1 MKKRIVSLLLVFC
14 MVITLVPTNVL
25 ADEVKGLAETTAGQ
39 TQTAGTTAAKPEN
52 PFADVKSGSWY
63 EAAVLYAR
71 ANGFFD
77 GTSATTFEPDGP
89 MTRAMFVTVLG
100 RMAGVEAADYAGATD
115 FIDVAEGTWYAPFVK
130 WAARYGITT
139 GTGNG
144 KFSPDGRITREEM
157 AVFFV
162 RYFETFDAMPKAD
175 TTVTTKPADL
185 DEVSSWAQDAVGK
198 LWALGLL
205 NGDGVN
211 FAPKDKATR
220 AQTAALCQRTDKA
233 VETWYSEPGVKSER
247 VSVEPG
253 SGQESGDKKPEEQ
266 KPSGG
271 GSSGGGSTGGGTT
284 VTTHYEVSFVV
295 EGASMPKST
304 VAAGTRISSLSTP
317 TVEGKVFLG
326 WYYDSALTRAAGTN
340 DTVNQDTTLYA
351 KLGEVMAVNA
361 NEAETPNYVTVT
373 VPAANVSGYTFGIRG
388 YAEGCID
395 SFINVTANNAEMKQ
409 TGDTAEPYRYT
420 VSGTAVSPV
429 LAQGQTYRV
438 ELKADSDA
446 RFVVDGAE
454 QAPSVRVLNIVTE
467 KDEVDNLTLSDGV
480 KYIPK
485 KDVTGMST
493 SLDGLF
499 RTSLVQD
506 AEGNTQ
512 PVTPVAQTGS
522 FTYAAG
528 GLAVGDTV
536 AIYEGV
542 SPADRSIRTDNDG
555 AVAYVQ
561 ITAASGTTYTYKT
574 ADSADV
580 LFTPDVL
587 PFPTDQGW
595 DTDGNAD
602 NDAATVRVENMTY
615 TDDQYTEMGLDSQT
629 TIDVGDFLA
638 FYTGSLGGESQSR
651 GYARITHVE
660 TVTQDGEEYY
670 VLTYE
675 AAEEADVFAAMDL
688 YSTRDEEIELTAA
701 QRAEIEDDMVRQAR
715 ESGFAEQAAQ
725 YLTELALETDGF
737 QELSDMGLS
746 SYSITDAD
754 GALVQSCD
762 LTLYSAVSRPLL
774 DKDHI
779 NISATVNVGSLKHF
793 ADRYGIRAELSIEFS
808 TTVEGKNGNSIE
820 INMTAVFEQE
830 VLLTVNTSGGA
841 IWKWKW
847 IFPYI
852 YDYRLN
858 ANIDVGTYTGIA
870 ITATAK
876 TAGEDDDGF
885 DWKSVT
891 GLAPEEKIINIGQ
904 QIKDLMEQKES
915 FFGED
920 VDWKAGEGGGLADKY
935 SAMMEDADES
945 WIDLVRKEIFAQ
957 EGNVDPFHI
966 LCYGISADF
975 VVKANLYV
983 TMGMSFE
990 FGVARRYNFSILLF
1004 HKQST
1009 NETIDLE
1016 EAHYNFDFYVMGTL
1030 GVRVGVEFEIG
1041 VGLFS
1046 LKLDSIGITAEAGA
1060 YAQLWGYFYYHL
1072 SWTQSGGKD
1081 SNAAGAMYVEIG
1093 LYLTI
1098 TFKAQLFSSD
1108 KLTYQPVLYDGQWP
1122 LWSAGAQENVYDFA
1136 YDEDDDRLGIDLK
1149 TVRSVTLPSSLF
1161 DMSYMDMKTGELY
1174 DGDENPAANYDDATE
1189 SHFTIELSN
1198 GAFRYDPAGN
1208 TVTITPDASS
1218 IKESCDV
1225 TIRWR
1230 NGALAFTSEPIER
1243 TLHIE
1248 WSDPA
1253 NVQYYAFDSN
1263 GGSYVPMIVTGKGAA
1278 ITAPAAPVKQG
1289 YTFAGW
1295 YSDSALR
1302 QSYAIPAV
1310 MPAFSGTKGMM
1321 LYAKW
1326 EPAHDTPYRVEH
1338 YLQELNGTYT
1348 KANDDL
1354 CTGTTLERT
1363 AVSPRTGTVDGVNYD
1378 NYACAGV
1385 TQQTIKADGSAVVR
1399 VYYERKS
1406 YDVTFTYGTFRSTE
1420 LPDIVYTIKY
1430 GGTAYAPAL
1439 ALQGYTFKGFEG
1451 FAADAQSGG
1460 MTVTG
1465 DMSFAAQWLPRD
1477 DTPYRIERYAQRVD
1491 GVAGYLLIDDERA
1504 IESRTGMTGSAI
1516 DFGAWSKDGFTYD
1529 HAEVNGST
1537 VSSAAIGAD
1546 GKTVVKLY
1554 YDRARCDLRFETNG
1568 GTLPEGSGETEQ
1580 VYFGARVRLAA
1591 LPQPVRAGYVFR
1603 GWHTDAACENA
1614 FAGGTMP
1621 VGGLTLY
1628 AKWEAGQNTAYKVEH
1643 YLQNADGSYPDAASQ
1658 TENLTGATGAAVEAV
1673 VKTTTG
1679 YHEDTENESAV
1690 KSGTIA
1696 ADGSL
1701 VLRVYYVRDTYTLTF
1716 KNAGEADFV
1725 STLRWGE
1732 RVTAPALTVTKP
1744 GYALSWSPALP
1755 ETMPQSDSTYTAVW
1769 TAKGDIAYK
1778 VEHYQ
1783 QNADDDGYT
1792 LHDTDPLTGATDAEV
1807 TAAARNYDHFVL
1819 NESAAGTVSSGVIA
1833 ADGSLVLRLY
1843 YDRETLR
1850 VTFDAGE
1857 GGTLTDEA
1865 EKTFRYGQ
1873 TFSVTDPT
1881 RPDYHFIGWY
1891 LPEGGQFNAQ
1901 TVTESMALTARWGA
1915 QPVDFTVEHY
1925 YMDTTGT
1932 MPSAANETD
1941 RTSEEVDTD
1950 IEVGTLKKS
1959 GLSEAFT
1966 CVKARVSGVYGLA
1979 DDTEFTDLS
1988 ATVRAAKGMTVK
2000 LYYDRAQYALEWVF
2014 NGGTASNDYTGSGGA
2029 YEIYYDTA
2037 LVLPA
2042 PAKRGHDFLG
2052 WFDNETF
2059 NESGKL
2065 AAGAKMPAAAQTY
2078 YAKWTPS
2085 VYDITYPGIEGSAPD
2100 VTLPTTHTYGTAT
2113 EIPNLTRT
2121 GYVFNGWVVNGEGA
2135 AQTGLT
2141 LGAEDYTGAVTLTA
2155 AWTAERY
2162 AITYEGM
2169 DGAQYGEAHPDWY
2182 AYDTDAV
2189 ISDPTKAGYTFL
2201 GWLVNGESTARKDLT
2216 LRKETYLD
2224 NITLTATWEQNPYKI
2239 TWNVNEGDVLTGE
2252 GYTVE
2257 AFYGNPITAPSDPTR
2272 RGYTFGG
2279 WYTDGS
2285 NFAENTKF
2293 KTGDKMPEGDVT
2305 YYAKWTAIEY
2315 TITYNLDGG
2324 TNVSGNPAQY
2334 TVETGKITLVAP
2346 TKTGYRFD
2354 GWYTDDT
2361 YSTKV
2366 TEIAAGKTGHVT
2378 LYAKW
2383 TVKQYTITWETNGGN
2398 ALTGNYTTTAD
2409 YGTAIVRPDDP
2420 TKEADA
2426 QYTYTFGGWYTD
2438 RALTQPLDDNATVP
2452 AENLTVYAKW
2462 NTTAQTYT
2470 VKWYGVNN
2478 PWWGSAA
2485 KKEPYVLLR
2494 TDTYDYGTL
2503 LLENAP
2509 EATKDAYDA
2518 YYYELEGWRA
2528 GSETGELLTEASIV
2542 TGNAEYY
2549 PSFLQKK
2556 KMCTITFDLGD
2567 AGGTIDPVTVEYG
2580 TFSSSV
2586 FDNIQKPDTM
2596 ARYGQFKGWY
2606 KKGESHV
2613 GQSYGGLI
2621 VETMTVEAG
2630 WSELYAYDENQLRAA
2645 LSEDAYRTSTVRLRA
2660 DIALADEV
2668 PITKTITVTGEP
2680 LTTDNKNTNY
2690 TLSAAE
2696 GKTAFRIGKTTV
2708 TDIMARPTVTIEN
2721 LTIDGGA
2728 RGLLVY
2734 IADVK
2739 LENVTIENCDATTDT
2754 HSTKI
2759 SNGGAIYMDT
2769 KESYGTVTGRLCTFR
2784 NNRAYNGGAIYIKK
2798 GALETNG
2805 CKFLDNTATSDGGA
2819 VMLTDNAQ
2827 QSGIGAGTF
2836 QNNHAGGY
2844 GGALYVGRVRVS
2856 LSLVTFDTGNTAGQK
2871 GNLIAIHTYLDNNKN
2886 QYVSYTDC
2894 WDKTQSSDE
2903 SVKHSDNLYS
2913 SKGTYV
2919 TRDKL

>member
-14 MVITLVPTNVL
+14 MVITLVPANVL

-100 RMAGVEAADYAGATD
+100 RMVGVEAADYAGATD

-139 GTGNG
+139 GTGSG

-162 RYFETFDAMPKAD
+162 RYFETFNAMPKAD

-205 NGDGVN
+205 NGDGKS

-271 GSSGGGSTGGGTT
+271 GSTGGSSGGGGGGTT

-326 WYYDSALTRAAGTN
+326 WYYDSALTRAVGTN
-340 DTVNQDTTLYA
+340 DTVNGNTTLYA

-373 VPAANVSGYTFGIRG
+373 VPAANVSGYTFGISG
-388 YAEGCID
+388 YTEGCID
-395 SFINVTANNAEMKQ
+395 SFINVTANNEAVSYNVPN
-409 TGDTAEPYRYT
+409 GT
-420 VSGTAVSPV
+420 VSFAPQ
-429 LAQGQTYRV
+429 QGQTYRV

-1072 SWTQSGGKD
+1072 SWTQSGGKE

-1174 DGDENPAANYDDATE
+1174 DGDENPAANYDDASE

-1406 YDVTFTYGTFRSTE
+1406 YDVTFTYGTFRSAE

-1451 FAADAQSGG
+1451 FTADAQSGG
-1460 MTVTG
+1460 VTVTG

-1477 DTPYRIERYAQRVD
+1477 DTPYRIERYAQRAD
-1491 GVAGYLLIDDERA
+1491 GVEGYLLIDDERA
-1504 IESRTGMTGSAI
+1504 IESRTGTTGSAI
-1516 DFGAWSKDGFTYD
+1516 DFGAWSKNGFTYD

-1554 YDRARCDLRFETNG
+1554 YDRARCGLRFETNG
-1568 GTLPEGSGETEQ
+1568 GTLPEGSGETER

-1591 LPQPVRAGYVFR
+1591 LPQPVKAGYVFR
-1603 GWHTDAACENA
+1603 GWYTDTACENA

-1621 VGGLTLY
+1621 VTGLTLY

-1658 TENLTGATGAAVEAV
+1658 TENLAGATGAAVEAV
-1673 VKTTTG
+1673 VQTIPG
-1679 YHEDTENESAV
+1679 YHEDTENKSAV

-1696 ADGSL
+1696 ADGTT
-1701 VLRVYYVRDTYTLTF
+1701 VLRVYYARDTYILTF
-1716 KNAGEADFV
+1716 KNAGEDDFV
-1725 STLRWGE
+1725 STRRWGE
-1732 RVTAPALTVTKP
+1732 RITAPALTVTKP

-1792 LHDTDPLTGATDAEV
+1792 LRDTDPLTGATDAEV

-1873 TFSVTDPT
+1873 TFSVTAPT

-2014 NGGTASNDYTGSGGA
+2014 DGGTASNDYTGSGGA

-2042 PAKRGHDFLG
+2042 PAKRGHDFGG

-2085 VYDITYPGIEGSAPD
+2085 VYGIAYTGIEGSAPD

-2113 EIPNLTRT
+2113 AIPDLTRT
-2121 GYVFNGWVVNGEGA
+2121 GYVFNGWLVNGEGA
-2135 AQTGLT
+2135 AQTNLT

-2169 DGAQYGEAHPDWY
+2169 DGAQYGDKHPDWY

-2201 GWLVNGESTARKDLT
+2201 GWLVNGAGAAQKDLT
-2216 LRKETYLD
+2216 LAKEAYLD
-2224 NITLTATWEQNPYKI
+2224 NITLTATWKQNPYTV
-2239 TWNVNEGDVLTGE
+2239 TWNVNEGDELTGG

-2334 TVETGKITLVAP
+2334 TVETGKIKLVAP

-2366 TEIAAGKTGHVT
+2366 TEIAADSTGHVT

-2383 TVKQYTITWETNGGN
+2383 TVNQYTVTWETNGGN
-2398 ALTGNYTTTAD
+2398 DLTGSNYTTTAD
-2409 YGTAIVRPDDP
+2409 YGTSIVRPDDP

-2438 RALTQPLDDNATVP
+2438 RALMQPLDDNATVP

-2485 KKEPYVLLR
+2485 KTEPYVLLR

-2503 LLENAP
+2503 LLKNAP

-2542 TGNAEYY
+2542 TGDAEYY
-2549 PSFLQKK
+2549 PSFLKK
-2556 KMCTITFDLGD
+2556 ITMCTITFDLGD

-2586 FDNIQKPDTM
+2586 FDKIQKPDTM

-2613 GQSYGGLI
+2613 GQSYGGRI
-2621 VETMTVEAG
+2621 VESMTVEAG

-2668 PITKTITVTGEP
+2668 PITKSITVTGEP
-2680 LTTDNKNTNY
+2680 LTTDNKDTNY
-2690 TLSAAE
+2690 TLSAAK

-2708 TDIMARPTVTIEN
+2708 TDITARPTVTIKN

-2769 KESYGTVTGRLCTFR
+2769 KNSFGTVTSRLCTFR
-2784 NNRAYNGGAIYIKK
+2784 NNKAYNGGAIYIKK

-2805 CKFLDNTATSDGGA
+2805 CKFLGNTATSDGGA

-2871 GNLIAIHTYLDNNKN
+2871 GNLIAIYTYLDNNKN

-2903 SVKHSDNLYS
+2903 SVKHSNNLYS
-2913 SKGTYV
+2913 SKGAYV

>member
-14 MVITLVPTNVL
+14 MVITLVPANVL

-77 GTSATTFEPDGP
+77 GTSAATFEPDGP

-144 KFSPDGRITREEM
+144 AFNPNGEITREEM

-211 FAPKDKATR
+211 FAPKEKATR

-284 VTTHYEVSFVV
+284 VTTYYTVSFEV
-295 EGASMPKST
+295 EGAPMSPAT

-340 DTVNQDTTLYA
+340 DTVNQDMTLYA

-388 YAEGCID
+388 YAVGCID
-395 SFINVTANNAEMKQ
+395 SFINVTANNEAVSYNVPN
-409 TGDTAEPYRYT
+409 GT
-420 VSGTAVSPV
+420 VSFAPQ
-429 LAQGQTYRV
+429 QGQTYRV

-467 KDEVDNLTLSDGV
+467 KVEVDNLTLSGGV

-499 RTSLVQD
+499 RTSLNQD
-506 AEGNTQ
+506 ENGNTQ

-595 DTDGNAD
+595 DTDGVAD

-615 TDDQYTEMGLDSQT
+615 TDDKYAEMGLDSQT

-638 FYTGSLGGESQSR
+638 FYSGAWGSDGAQAQ
-651 GYARITHVE
+651 GYARITRVD
-660 TVTQDGEEYY
+660 TLTTQDGEEYY

-675 AAEEADVFAAMDL
+675 DAAEADVFAAMDL

-793 ADRYGIRAELSIEFS
+793 ADRYGIRAEMSIEFS

-876 TAGEDDDGF
+876 TAGEEDDGF

-1072 SWTQSGGKD
+1072 SWTQSGGKE
-1081 SNAAGAMYVEIG
+1081 SNAAGAMFVEIG

-1098 TFKAQLFSSD
+1098 SFKAQLFSSD
-1108 KLTYQPVLYDGQWP
+1108 KLTYQPVIYDGQWP

-1149 TVRSVTLPSSLF
+1149 SVRTVTLPSSLF

-1174 DGDENPAANYDDATE
+1174 DGDENPAGNYDDATE
-1189 SHFTIELSN
+1189 SHFTVELSN

-1208 TVTITPDASS
+1208 TLTINTDESMVN
-1218 IKESCDV
+1218 ESCDM

-1278 ITAPAAPVKQG
+1278 ITAPAAPIKQG

-1406 YDVTFTYGTFRSTE
+1406 YDVTFTYGTFRSAE

-1439 ALQGYTFKGFEG
+1439 ALQGYTFEGFEG
-1451 FAADAQSGG
+1451 FTADAQSGG
-1460 MTVTG
+1460 VTVTG

-1568 GTLPEGSGETEQ
+1568 GTLPEGSGETKQ

-1591 LPQPVRAGYVFR
+1591 LPQPVKAGYVFR

-1643 YLQNADGSYPDAASQ
+1643 YLQNADGSYPDAASH

-1673 VKTTTG
+1673 VQTIPG
-1679 YHEDTENESAV
+1679 YHEDTENKSAV

-1696 ADGSL
+1696 ADGTT
-1701 VLRVYYVRDTYTLTF
+1701 VLRVYYARDTYTLTF
-1716 KNAGEADFV
+1716 KNAGEDDFV
-1725 STLRWGE
+1725 STRRWGE
-1732 RVTAPALTVTKP
+1732 RVSEPALTVTKP

-1792 LHDTDPLTGATDAEV
+1792 LRDTDPLTGATDAEV
-1807 TAAARNYDHFVL
+1807 TAAARHYDHFAL

-1873 TFSVTDPT
+1873 RFSVANPE
-1881 RPDYHFIGWY
+1881 RADYGFTGWY
-1891 LPEGGQFNAQ
+1891 LPDGSEFNAQ
-1901 TVTESMALTARWGA
+1901 TVTASMTLTARWGA

-1932 MPSAANETD
+1932 MPSAA
-1941 RTSEEVDTD
+1941 SESDQTRKDVDTD

-1966 CVKARVSGVYGLA
+1966 CVKAKVSGVYGLA
-1979 DDTEFTDLS
+1979 DDTEISLND
-1988 ATVRAAKGMTVK
+1988 TVRVTKDMTVK

-2042 PAKRGHDFLG
+2042 PAKRGHDFGG
-2052 WFDNETF
+2052 WFDEAG
-2059 NESGKL
+2059 SML
-2065 AAGAKMPAAAQTY
+2065 AKGAKMPAAAQTY

-2085 VYDITYPGIEGSAPD
+2085 VYGITYDNVVDDSFDTARPE
-2100 VTLPTTHTYGTAT
+2100 THTYGTAT

-2121 GYVFNGWVVNGEGA
+2121 GYVFNGWVVNGVGT

-2141 LGAEDYTGAVTLTA
+2141 LDAEDYIADITLTA
-2155 AWTAERY
+2155 QWTAERY

-2169 DGAQYGEAHPDWY
+2169 DGAQSGGSQPTEYV
-2182 AYDTDAV
+2182 YDKDAV

-2201 GWLVNGESTARKDLT
+2201 GWVVNGTGEAQRNLT
-2216 LRKETYLD
+2216 LAKESYTGA
-2224 NITLTATWEQNPYKI
+2224 ITLKATWKQNPYAI
-2239 TWNVNEGDVLTGE
+2239 TWVVNESGTINE
-2252 GYTVE
+2252 TPEYSKT
-2257 AFYGNPITAPSDPTR
+2257 AFLGGAITAPTVTAKD
-2272 RGYTFGG
+2272 GYAFGG
-2279 WYTDGS
+2279 WYTDR
-2285 NFAENTKF
+2285 KF
-2293 KTGDKMPEGDVT
+2293 TESSKFTDGETMPNHDVT
-2305 YYAKWTAIEY
+2305 FYAKWTAIQYE
-2315 TITYNLDGG
+2315 ITYVLDGG

-2334 TVETGKITLVAP
+2334 TVETEKIALVAP
-2346 TKTGYRFD
+2346 TKTGYAFE
-2354 GWYTDDT
+2354 GWYSDNT

-2366 TEIAAGKTGHVT
+2366 TEIATGSVGDVT

-2383 TVKQYTITWETNGGN
+2383 TINQYTITWNANGGTLDGGN
-2398 ALTGNYTTTAD
+2398 ASVSAE
-2409 YGTAIVRPDDP
+2409 YGSLVSAVKPANVP
-2420 TKEADA
+2420 TKAATQEKE
-2426 QYTYTFGGWYTD
+2426 YTFAGWYTD
-2438 RALTQPLDDNATVP
+2438 PYNGTELATDAKVTGDMTYYAHWTEADRLYTIEWWNEEGTEKIDSRQLAYGTPFTYQNQGNCGNRSGGTGYYWKFDGWYTQPNKGGDKLRVTDAVQSDAKY
-2452 AENLTVYAKW
+2452 YAGW
-2462 NTTAQTYT
+2462 NQEWYKYT
-2470 VKWYGVNN
+2470 VSFDSRGLLNNLGIAVNIPVQKVTYNELAEAPDLSAYTDFTLAGWYYEQTTKKNGRTTTTKVDWDFATSKVTDDVTLMPKWSKIQAYDEATLRNAFKYVGVGAN
-2478 PWWGSAA
+2478 
-2485 KKEPYVLLR
+2485 
-2494 TDTYDYGTL
+2494 DYGTVVMTDDITIKEQL
-2503 LLENAP
+2503 QSVINGGV
-2509 EATKDAYDA
+2509 TFDGGGHKITFN
-2518 YYYELEGWRA
+2518 G
-2528 GSETGELLTEASIV
+2528 TGTSSLSSYPINFSAIKITIKNLTF
-2542 TGNAEYY
+2542 TGTGGI
-2549 PSFLQKK
+2549 FLQSQSLHNDERYYNEWY
-2556 KMCTITFDLGD
+2556 T
-2567 AGGTIDPVTVEYG
+2567 
-2580 TFSSSV
+2580 
-2586 FDNIQKPDTM
+2586 PD
-2596 ARYGQFKGWY
+2596 Q
-2606 KKGESHV
+2606 V
-2613 GQSYGGLI
+2613 
-2621 VETMTVEAG
+2621 
-2630 WSELYAYDENQLRAA
+2630 
-2645 LSEDAYRTSTVRLRA
+2645 
-2660 DIALADEV
+2660 
-2668 PITKTITVTGEP
+2668 
-2680 LTTDNKNTNY
+2680 
-2690 TLSAAE
+2690 
-2696 GKTAFRIGKTTV
+2696 
-2708 TDIMARPTVTIEN
+2708 
-2721 LTIDGGA
+2721 
-2728 RGLLVY
+2728 
-2734 IADVK
+2734 
-2739 LENVTIENCDATTDT
+2739 LENVTFDNCRNG
-2754 HSTKI
+2754 K
-2759 SNGGAIYMDT
+2759 NGGAVYIFGGWAKFDKCKFTNNSAAYGGAVYVEAFTGNSVFCKGSLT
-2769 KESYGTVTGRLCTFR
+2769 KFVGCTFR
-2784 NNRAYNGGAIYIKK
+2784 GNSATSGGSNVYI
-2798 GALETNG
+2798 GGERDASMDWVMFESCSGVTNG
-2805 CKFLDNTATSDGGA
+2805 T
-2819 VMLTDNAQ
+2819 
-2827 QSGIGAGTF
+2827 
-2836 QNNHAGGY
+2836 Y
-2844 GGALYVGRVRVS
+2844 
-2856 LSLVTFDTGNTAGQK
+2856 K
-2871 GNLIAIHTYLDNNKN
+2871 GNSNKTGK
-2886 QYVSYTDC
+2886 V
-2894 WDKTQSSDE
+2894 
-2903 SVKHSDNLYS
+2903 V
-2913 SKGTYV
+2913 G
-2919 TRDKL
+2919 

>member
-14 MVITLVPTNVL
+14 MVITLIPANVL

-247 VSVEPG
+247 VSVEPD

-284 VTTHYEVSFVV
+284 TTTYYTVSFEV
-295 EGASMPKST
+295 EGAPMSPAT

-326 WYYDSALTRAAGTN
+326 WYYDSDLTRAAGTN

-373 VPAANVSGYTFGIRG
+373 VPAANVSGYTFGIRD

-395 SFINVTANNAEMKQ
+395 SFINVTANNEAVSIKVNA
-409 TGDTAEPYRYT
+409 GT
-420 VSGTAVSPV
+420 VSFAPQ
-429 LAQGQTYRV
+429 QGQTYRV

-446 RFVVDGAE
+446 RFVANGAE

-499 RTSLVQD
+499 RTSLNQD
-506 AEGNTQ
+506 EKGNTQ

-561 ITAASGTTYTYKT
+561 ITAVSGNTYTYKT

-615 TDDQYTEMGLDSQT
+615 TDDKYAEMGLDSQT

-638 FYTGSLGGESQSR
+638 FYSGAWGSNSAQAQ
-651 GYARITHVE
+651 GYARITRVD
-660 TVTQDGEEYY
+660 TLTTQDGEEYY

-675 AAEEADVFAAMDL
+675 NAEEADVFAAMDL

-701 QRAEIEDDMVRQAR
+701 QRTEIEDDMVRQAR

-876 TAGEDDDGF
+876 TAGEEDDGY

-1016 EAHYNFDFYVMGTL
+1016 EAHYNFDFYVMGTV
-1030 GVRVGVEFEIG
+1030 GVRVGVEFEIA

-1081 SNAAGAMYVEIG
+1081 SNAAGAMFVEIG

-1098 TFKAQLFSSD
+1098 SFKAQLFSSD
-1108 KLTYQPVLYDGQWP
+1108 KLTYQPVIYDGQWP

-1149 TVRSVTLPSSLF
+1149 SVRTVTLPSSLF

-1174 DGDENPAANYDDATE
+1174 DGDENPAANYDDASE
-1189 SHFTIELSN
+1189 SHFTVELSN

-1225 TIRWR
+1225 TIRWK

-1278 ITAPAAPVKQG
+1278 ITAPAAPIKQG

-1295 YSDSALR
+1295 YSDSTLR

-1385 TQQTIKADGSAVVR
+1385 AQQAIRADGSAVVR

-1406 YDVTFTYGTFRSTE
+1406 YDVTFTYGTFRSAE

-1451 FAADAQSGG
+1451 FTADAQSGG
-1460 MTVTG
+1460 MAVTG

-1491 GVAGYLLIDDERA
+1491 GVAGYLLIDDAQA
-1504 IESRTGMTGSAI
+1504 IQSLTGTTGSSI
-1516 DFGAWSKDGFTYD
+1516 SFPDAWSKDGFTYK
-1529 HAEVNGST
+1529 HAEVNGSA
-1537 VSSAAIGAD
+1537 VPSAAIGAD

-1591 LPQPVRAGYVFR
+1591 LPQPVKAGYVFR

-1621 VGGLTLY
+1621 VTGLTLY

-1658 TENLTGATGAAVEAV
+1658 TENLAGTTGAAVEAV
-1673 VKTTTG
+1673 VQTIPG

-1696 ADGSL
+1696 AYGTT
-1701 VLRVYYVRDTYTLTF
+1701 VLRVYYARDTYTLTF
-1716 KNAGEADFV
+1716 KNEGEEDFV
-1725 STLRWGE
+1725 STRRWGE
-1732 RVTAPALTVTKP
+1732 RVSEPTLTVTKP
-1744 GYALSWSPALP
+1744 GYTLSWSPALP
-1755 ETMPQSDSTYTAVW
+1755 KTMPQSDSTYTAVW

-1819 NESAAGTVSSGVIA
+1819 NESAAGTVSSGAIT
-1833 ADGSLVLRLY
+1833 ADGKLVLRLY

-1873 TFSVTDPT
+1873 RFSVTAPT

-1891 LPEGGQFNAQ
+1891 LPDGGQFNAQ

-1915 QPVDFTVEHY
+1915 QPVEFTVEHY
-1925 YMDTTGT
+1925 YMDTTGNLPT
-1932 MPSAANETD
+1932 RA
-1941 RTSEEVDTD
+1941 SESNASRAEVDSAV
-1950 IEVGTLKKS
+1950 ELGTLKKS

-1966 CVKARVSGVYGLA
+1966 CVKAKVSGVYGLA
-1979 DDTEFTDLS
+1979 DDTEISLND
-1988 ATVRAAKGMTVK
+1988 TVRVTKDMTVK

-2037 LVLPA
+2037 LILPE
-2042 PAKRGHDFLG
+2042 PAKRGHDFGG
-2052 WFDNETF
+2052 WFDDEG
-2059 NESGKL
+2059 SML
-2065 AAGAKMPAAAQTY
+2065 AASAKMPAAAQTY
-2078 YAKWTPS
+2078 YAKWSPS
-2085 VYDITYPGIEGSAPD
+2085 VYGIAYPGIEGGASD

-2121 GYVFNGWVVNGEGA
+2121 GYVFNGWVVNGVGT

-2141 LGAEDYTGAVTLTA
+2141 LDAEDYIADITLTA
-2155 AWTAERY
+2155 QWTAERY

-2169 DGAQYGEAHPDWY
+2169 DGAQSGGSQPTEYV
-2182 AYDTDAV
+2182 YDKDAV

-2201 GWLVNGESTARKDLT
+2201 GWVVNGTGEAQRNLT
-2216 LRKETYLD
+2216 LAKESYTGA
-2224 NITLTATWEQNPYKI
+2224 ITLKATWKQNPYAI
-2239 TWNVNEGDVLTGE
+2239 TWVVNESGTINETLEYSKT
-2252 GYTVE
+2252 
-2257 AFYGNPITAPSDPTR
+2257 AFLGGAITAPTVTAKD
-2272 RGYTFGG
+2272 GYAFGG
-2279 WYTDGS
+2279 WYTDS
-2285 NFAENTKF
+2285 KF
-2293 KTGDKMPEGDVT
+2293 TESSKFTDGDTMPNHDVI
-2305 YYAKWTAIEY
+2305 YYAKWTLIEY
-2315 TITYNLDGG
+2315 TITYNLNGG
-2324 TNVSGNPAQY
+2324 TNAGENPKTY
-2334 TVETGKITLVAP
+2334 TVVSDKITLLEP
-2346 TKTGYRFD
+2346 SKTGYRFD
-2354 GWYTDDT
+2354 GWYGDNT
-2361 YSTKV
+2361 YTIPVK
-2366 TEIAAGKTGHVT
+2366 EIAAGSVGDVT

-2383 TVKQYTITWETNGGN
+2383 TIKAYTVSWNANGGTLDGGN
-2398 ALTGNYTTTAD
+2398 ASVSAE
-2409 YGTAIVRPDDP
+2409 YGSLVSAVKPDNDP
-2420 TKEADA
+2420 TKAATAEKE
-2426 QYTYTFGGWYTD
+2426 YTFAGWYTD
-2438 RALTQPLDDNATVP
+2438 PYNGTELATDAKVTGDVTYYAHWTEADRLYTIEWWNEEGTQKIESKQLAYGTPFTGQNQGDRGDKPGGAGYFWRFDGWYTRPNKGGDKLKETDAVQSDAKY
-2452 AENLTVYAKW
+2452 YAGW
-2462 NTTAQTYT
+2462 NQEWYKYT
-2470 VKWYGVNN
+2470 VSFDSRGLLNNLGLAVTISEQKVTYNELAAAPDLSEYTDFTLAGWYYEQTTKKNGKTTTTKVDWDFATSRVTDDVKLMPKWSKIQAYDEATLRNAFKYVGVGAN
-2478 PWWGSAA
+2478 
-2485 KKEPYVLLR
+2485 
-2494 TDTYDYGTL
+2494 DYGTVVMTDDITIKEQL
-2503 LLENAP
+2503 QSVINGGV
-2509 EATKDAYDA
+2509 TFDGGGHKITFN
-2518 YYYELEGWRA
+2518 G
-2528 GSETGELLTEASIV
+2528 TGTSSLSSYPINFSAIKITIKNLTF
-2542 TGNAEYY
+2542 TGTGGI
-2549 PSFLQKK
+2549 FLQSQGLHNDERYYNEWY
-2556 KMCTITFDLGD
+2556 T
-2567 AGGTIDPVTVEYG
+2567 
-2580 TFSSSV
+2580 
-2586 FDNIQKPDTM
+2586 PD
-2596 ARYGQFKGWY
+2596 Q
-2606 KKGESHV
+2606 V
-2613 GQSYGGLI
+2613 
-2621 VETMTVEAG
+2621 
-2630 WSELYAYDENQLRAA
+2630 
-2645 LSEDAYRTSTVRLRA
+2645 
-2660 DIALADEV
+2660 
-2668 PITKTITVTGEP
+2668 
-2680 LTTDNKNTNY
+2680 
-2690 TLSAAE
+2690 
-2696 GKTAFRIGKTTV
+2696 
-2708 TDIMARPTVTIEN
+2708 
-2721 LTIDGGA
+2721 
-2728 RGLLVY
+2728 
-2734 IADVK
+2734 
-2739 LENVTIENCDATTDT
+2739 LENVTFDNCRNG
-2754 HSTKI
+2754 K
-2759 SNGGAIYMDT
+2759 NGGAVYI
-2769 KESYGTVTGRLCTFR
+2769 F
-2784 NNRAYNGGAIYIKK
+2784 GGWAKFDK
-2798 GALETNG
+2798 
-2805 CKFLDNTATSDGGA
+2805 CKFTNNSAAYGGA
-2819 VMLTDNAQ
+2819 VYVEAFTGMNSVSCKGSLTKFVGCTF
-2827 QSGIGAGTF
+2827 SGNSATSGGSNVYIGGERDASMDWVMFESCSGVTNGT
-2836 QNNHAGGY
+2836 Y
-2844 GGALYVGRVRVS
+2844 
-2856 LSLVTFDTGNTAGQK
+2856 K
-2871 GNLIAIHTYLDNNKN
+2871 GNSNKTGKA
-2886 QYVSYTDC
+2886 V
-2894 WDKTQSSDE
+2894 
-2903 SVKHSDNLYS
+2903 
-2913 SKGTYV
+2913 G
-2919 TRDKL
+2919 

>member
-14 MVITLVPTNVL
+14 MVITLVPANVL

-247 VSVEPG
+247 VSVEPD

-284 VTTHYEVSFVV
+284 TTTYYTVSFEV
-295 EGASMPKST
+295 EGAPMSPAT
-304 VAAGTRISSLSTP
+304 VEAGTRISSLSTP

-326 WYYDSALTRAAGTN
+326 WYYDSDLTRAAGTN

-373 VPAANVSGYTFGIRG
+373 VPAANVSGYTFGIRD

-395 SFINVTANNAEMKQ
+395 SFINVTANNEAVSIKVNA
-409 TGDTAEPYRYT
+409 GT
-420 VSGTAVSPV
+420 VSFAPQ
-429 LAQGQTYRV
+429 QGQTYRV

-446 RFVVDGAE
+446 RFVANGAE

-499 RTSLVQD
+499 RTSLNQD
-506 AEGNTQ
+506 EKGNTQ

-561 ITAASGTTYTYKT
+561 ITAVSGNTYTYKT

-615 TDDQYTEMGLDSQT
+615 TDDKYAEMGLDSQT

-638 FYTGSLGGESQSR
+638 FYSGAWGSNSAQAQ
-651 GYARITHVE
+651 GYARITRVD
-660 TVTQDGEEYY
+660 TLTTQDGEEYY

-675 AAEEADVFAAMDL
+675 NAEEADVFAAMDL

-701 QRAEIEDDMVRQAR
+701 QRTEIEDDMVRQAR

-876 TAGEDDDGF
+876 TAGEEDDGY

-1016 EAHYNFDFYVMGTL
+1016 EAHYNFDFYVMGTV
-1030 GVRVGVEFEIG
+1030 GVRVGVEFEIA

-1081 SNAAGAMYVEIG
+1081 SNAAGAMFVEIG

-1098 TFKAQLFSSD
+1098 SFKAQLFSSD
-1108 KLTYQPVLYDGQWP
+1108 KLTYQPVIYDGQWP

-1149 TVRSVTLPSSLF
+1149 SVRTVTLPSSLF

-1174 DGDENPAANYDDATE
+1174 DGDENPAGNYDDATE

-1225 TIRWR
+1225 TIRWK

-1302 QSYAIPAV
+1302 RSYTIPAV

-1406 YDVTFTYGTFRSTE
+1406 YDVTFTYGTFRSAE

-1460 MTVTG
+1460 MAVTG

-1491 GVAGYLLIDDERA
+1491 GVEGYLLIDDERA
-1504 IESRTGMTGSAI
+1504 IESRTGTTGSAI

-1568 GTLPEGSGETEQ
+1568 GTLPEGSGETER
-1580 VYFGARVRLAA
+1580 VYFGARVRLSA
-1591 LPQPVRAGYVFR
+1591 LPQPVKAGYVFR

-1621 VGGLTLY
+1621 VTGLTLY

-1673 VKTTTG
+1673 VQTIPG

-1696 ADGSL
+1696 ADGTL

-1716 KNAGEADFV
+1716 KNAGEDDFV
-1725 STLRWGE
+1725 STRRWGE
-1732 RVTAPALTVTKP
+1732 SITAPALTVTKP

-1807 TAAARNYDHFVL
+1807 TAVARNYDHFVL
-1819 NESAAGTVSSGVIA
+1819 NESAAGTVPSGVIA

-1901 TVTESMALTARWGA
+1901 TVTESMTLTAQWGA

-1925 YMDTTGT
+1925 YMDTTGN
-1932 MPSAANETD
+1932 MPSAA
-1941 RTSEEVDTD
+1941 SESDQTRKDVDTD

-1966 CVKARVSGVYGLA
+1966 CVKAKVSGVYGLA
-1979 DDTEFTDLS
+1979 DDTEISLND
-1988 ATVRAAKGMTVK
+1988 TVRVTKDMTVK

-2014 NGGTASNDYTGSGGA
+2014 NGGTASNDYTGRDGA

-2042 PAKRGHDFLG
+2042 PAKRGHDFGG

-2065 AAGAKMPAAAQTY
+2065 AEGAKMPAAALTY

-2085 VYDITYPGIEGSAPD
+2085 VYDITYGNVANGSFGDAARPE
-2100 VTLPTTHTYGTAT
+2100 THTYGTAT
-2113 EIPNLTRT
+2113 AIPDLTRT
-2121 GYVFNGWVVNGEGA
+2121 GYVFNGWLVNGVGA

-2141 LGAEDYTGAVTLTA
+2141 LGAEDYTGAIALTA

-2182 AYDTDAV
+2182 AYDTDTV

-2201 GWLVNGESTARKDLT
+2201 GWLVNGESTARKALT
-2216 LRKETYLD
+2216 LAKESCTGA
-2224 NITLTATWEQNPYKI
+2224 ITLTATWKQNPYTI
-2239 TWNVNEGDVLTGE
+2239 TWMVNEGGTINETLEYSKT
-2252 GYTVE
+2252 
-2257 AFYGNPITAPSDPTR
+2257 AFFGGAITAPTVTAKD
-2272 RGYTFGG
+2272 GYAFGG

-2285 NFAENTKF
+2285 NFAEHTKF
-2293 KTGDKMPEGDVT
+2293 NNGDKMPEGDVI
-2305 YYAKWTAIEY
+2305 YYAKWTLIEY
-2315 TITYNLDGG
+2315 TITYNLNGG
-2324 TNVSGNPAQY
+2324 TNAGENPKTY
-2334 TVETGKITLVAP
+2334 TVESEKIMLLEP
-2346 TKTGYRFD
+2346 SKTGYRFD
-2354 GWYTDDT
+2354 GWYSDAERTNR
-2361 YSTKV
+2361 V
-2366 TEIAAGKTGHVT
+2366 TEIAKGSTGDVT

-2383 TVKQYTITWETNGGN
+2383 TIKAYTVSWNANGGTLDGGN
-2398 ALTGNYTTTAD
+2398 ASVSAE
-2409 YGTAIVRPDDP
+2409 YGSLVSEVKPANVP
-2420 TKEADA
+2420 TKAATQEKE
-2426 QYTYTFGGWYTD
+2426 YTFAGWYTD
-2438 RALTQPLDDNATVP
+2438 PYNGTELATDAKVTGDMTYYAHWTEADRLYTIEWWNEEGTEKIDSKQLAYGTPFTYQNQGNCGNKSGGTGYYWKFDGWYTQPNKGGDKLRVTDAVQSDAKY
-2452 AENLTVYAKW
+2452 YAGW
-2462 NTTAQTYT
+2462 NQEWYKYT
-2470 VKWYGVNN
+2470 VSFDSRGLLNNLGIAVNIPVQKVTYNELAEAPDLSAYTDFTLAGWYYEQTTKKNGRTTTTKVDWDFATSKVTDDVTLMPKWSKIQAYDEATLRNAFKYVGVGAN
-2478 PWWGSAA
+2478 
-2485 KKEPYVLLR
+2485 
-2494 TDTYDYGTL
+2494 DYGTVVMTDDITIKEQL
-2503 LLENAP
+2503 QSVINGGV
-2509 EATKDAYDA
+2509 TFDGGGHKITFN
-2518 YYYELEGWRA
+2518 G
-2528 GSETGELLTEASIV
+2528 TGTSSLSSYPINFSAIKITIKNLTF
-2542 TGNAEYY
+2542 TGTGGI
-2549 PSFLQKK
+2549 FLQSQSLHNDERYYNEWY
-2556 KMCTITFDLGD
+2556 T
-2567 AGGTIDPVTVEYG
+2567 
-2580 TFSSSV
+2580 
-2586 FDNIQKPDTM
+2586 PD
-2596 ARYGQFKGWY
+2596 Q
-2606 KKGESHV
+2606 V
-2613 GQSYGGLI
+2613 
-2621 VETMTVEAG
+2621 
-2630 WSELYAYDENQLRAA
+2630 
-2645 LSEDAYRTSTVRLRA
+2645 
-2660 DIALADEV
+2660 
-2668 PITKTITVTGEP
+2668 
-2680 LTTDNKNTNY
+2680 
-2690 TLSAAE
+2690 
-2696 GKTAFRIGKTTV
+2696 
-2708 TDIMARPTVTIEN
+2708 
-2721 LTIDGGA
+2721 
-2728 RGLLVY
+2728 
-2734 IADVK
+2734 
-2739 LENVTIENCDATTDT
+2739 LENVTFDNCRNG
-2754 HSTKI
+2754 K
-2759 SNGGAIYMDT
+2759 NGGAVYIFGGWAKFDKCKFTNNSAAYGGAVYVEAFTGNSVFCKGSLT
-2769 KESYGTVTGRLCTFR
+2769 KFVGCTFR
-2784 NNRAYNGGAIYIKK
+2784 GNSATSGGSNVYI
-2798 GALETNG
+2798 GGERDASMDWVMFESCSGVTNG
-2805 CKFLDNTATSDGGA
+2805 T
-2819 VMLTDNAQ
+2819 
-2827 QSGIGAGTF
+2827 
-2836 QNNHAGGY
+2836 Y
-2844 GGALYVGRVRVS
+2844 
-2856 LSLVTFDTGNTAGQK
+2856 K
-2871 GNLIAIHTYLDNNKN
+2871 GNSNKTGKA
-2886 QYVSYTDC
+2886 V
-2894 WDKTQSSDE
+2894 
-2903 SVKHSDNLYS
+2903 
-2913 SKGTYV
+2913 G
-2919 TRDKL
+2919 

>member
-14 MVITLVPTNVL
+14 MVITLVPANVL
-25 ADEVKGLAETTAGQ
+25 ADEVKGLAETAAGQ

-185 DEVSSWAQDAVGK
+185 DEVSSWAQGAVGK

-284 VTTHYEVSFVV
+284 VTTYYTVSFEV
-295 EGASMPKST
+295 EGAPMSPAT

-340 DTVNQDTTLYA
+340 DTVNQDMTLYA

-388 YAEGCID
+388 YAVGCID
-395 SFINVTANNAEMKQ
+395 SFINVTANNEAVSYNVPN
-409 TGDTAEPYRYT
+409 GT
-420 VSGTAVSPV
+420 VSFAPQ
-429 LAQGQTYRV
+429 QGQTYRV

-467 KDEVDNLTLSDGV
+467 KVEVDNLTLSGGV

-499 RTSLVQD
+499 RTSLNQD
-506 AEGNTQ
+506 ENGNTQ

-595 DTDGNAD
+595 DTDGVAD

-615 TDDQYTEMGLDSQT
+615 TDDKYAEMGLDSQT

-638 FYTGSLGGESQSR
+638 FYSGAWGSDGAQAQ
-651 GYARITHVE
+651 GYARITRVD
-660 TVTQDGEEYY
+660 TLTTQDGEEYY

-675 AAEEADVFAAMDL
+675 DAAEADVFAAMDL

-1016 EAHYNFDFYVMGTL
+1016 EAHYNFDFYVMGTV
-1030 GVRVGVEFEIG
+1030 GVRVGVEFEIA

-1081 SNAAGAMYVEIG
+1081 SNAAGAMFVEIG

-1098 TFKAQLFSSD
+1098 SFKAQLFSSD
-1108 KLTYQPVLYDGQWP
+1108 KLTYQPVIYDGQWP

-1149 TVRSVTLPSSLF
+1149 SVRTVTLPSSLF

-1174 DGDENPAANYDDATE
+1174 DGDENPAGNYDDASE

-1225 TIRWR
+1225 TIRWK

-1278 ITAPAAPVKQG
+1278 ITAPAAPIKQG

-1295 YSDSALR
+1295 YSDSDLR

-1385 TQQTIKADGSAVVR
+1385 AQQTIKADGSAVVR

-1406 YDVTFTYGTFRSTE
+1406 YDVTFTYGTFRSAE

-1439 ALQGYTFKGFEG
+1439 ALQGYTFEGFEG
-1451 FAADAQSGG
+1451 FTADAQSGG
-1460 MTVTG
+1460 VTVTG
-1465 DMSFAAQWLPRD
+1465 GMSFAAQWSPRD

-1491 GVAGYLLIDDERA
+1491 GVEGYLLIDDEQA
-1504 IESRTGMTGSAI
+1504 IESRTGTTGSAI

-1591 LPQPVRAGYVFR
+1591 LPQPVKAGYVFR

-1614 FAGGTMP
+1614 FTGGTMP
-1621 VGGLTLY
+1621 VTGLTLY

-1643 YLQNADGSYPDAASQ
+1643 YLQNADGSYPDAASH

-1673 VKTTTG
+1673 VQTIPG
-1679 YHEDTENESAV
+1679 YHEDTENKSAV

-1696 ADGSL
+1696 ADGTT
-1701 VLRVYYVRDTYTLTF
+1701 VLRVYYARDTYTLTF
-1716 KNAGEADFV
+1716 KNAGEDDFV
-1725 STLRWGE
+1725 STRRWGE
-1732 RVTAPALTVTKP
+1732 RVSEPALTVTKP

-1792 LHDTDPLTGATDAEV
+1792 LRDTDPLTGATDAEV
-1807 TAAARNYDHFVL
+1807 TAAARHYDHFAL

-1873 TFSVTDPT
+1873 RFSVANPE
-1881 RPDYHFIGWY
+1881 RADYGFTGWY
-1891 LPEGGQFNAQ
+1891 LPDGSEFNAQ
-1901 TVTESMALTARWGA
+1901 TVTASMTLTARWGA

-1932 MPSAANETD
+1932 MPSAA
-1941 RTSEEVDTD
+1941 SESDQTRKDVDTD

-1966 CVKARVSGVYGLA
+1966 CVKAKVSGVYGLA
-1979 DDTEFTDLS
+1979 DDTEISLND
-1988 ATVRAAKGMTVK
+1988 TVRVTKDMTVK

-2014 NGGTASNDYTGSGGA
+2014 NGGTASNDYTGRGGA

-2037 LVLPA
+2037 LILPE
-2042 PAKRGHDFLG
+2042 PAKRGHDFGG

-2085 VYDITYPGIEGSAPD
+2085 VYGIAYTGIEGSAPD

-2121 GYVFNGWVVNGEGA
+2121 GYVFNGWVVNGVGT

-2141 LGAEDYTGAVTLTA
+2141 LDAEDYIADITLTA
-2155 AWTAERY
+2155 QWTAERY

-2169 DGAQYGEAHPDWY
+2169 DGAQSGGSQPTEYV
-2182 AYDTDAV
+2182 YDKDAV

-2201 GWLVNGESTARKDLT
+2201 GWVVNGTGEAQRNLT
-2216 LRKETYLD
+2216 LAKESYTGA
-2224 NITLTATWEQNPYKI
+2224 ITLKATWKQNPYAI
-2239 TWNVNEGDVLTGE
+2239 TWVVNESGTINETLEYSKT
-2252 GYTVE
+2252 
-2257 AFYGNPITAPSDPTR
+2257 AFLGGAITAPTVTAKD
-2272 RGYTFGG
+2272 GYAFGG
-2279 WYTDGS
+2279 WYTDS
-2285 NFAENTKF
+2285 KF
-2293 KTGDKMPEGDVT
+2293 TESSKFTDGDTMPNHDVI
-2305 YYAKWTAIEY
+2305 YYAKWTLIEY
-2315 TITYNLDGG
+2315 TITYNLNGG
-2324 TNVSGNPAQY
+2324 TNAGENPKTY
-2334 TVETGKITLVAP
+2334 TVVSDKITLLEP
-2346 TKTGYRFD
+2346 SKTGYRFD
-2354 GWYTDDT
+2354 GWYGDNT
-2361 YSTKV
+2361 YTIPVK
-2366 TEIAAGKTGHVT
+2366 EIAAGSVGDVT

-2383 TVKQYTITWETNGGN
+2383 TINQYTVSWNANGGTLDGGN
-2398 ALTGNYTTTAD
+2398 ASVSAE
-2409 YGTAIVRPDDP
+2409 YGSLVSAVKPDNDP
-2420 TKEADA
+2420 TKAATAEKE
-2426 QYTYTFGGWYTD
+2426 YTFAGWYTD
-2438 RALTQPLDDNATVP
+2438 PYNGTELATDAKVTGDVTYYAHWTEADRLYTIEWWNEEGTQKIESKQLAYGTPFTGQNQGDRGDKPGGAGYFWRFDGWYTRPNKGGDKLKETDAVQSDAKY
-2452 AENLTVYAKW
+2452 YAGW
-2462 NTTAQTYT
+2462 NQEWYKYT
-2470 VKWYGVNN
+2470 VSFDSRGLLNNLGLAVTISEQKVTYNELAAAPDLSEYTDFTLAGWYYEQTTKKNGKTTTTKVDWDFATSRVTDDVKLMPKWSKIQAYDEATLRNAFKYVGVGAN
-2478 PWWGSAA
+2478 
-2485 KKEPYVLLR
+2485 
-2494 TDTYDYGTL
+2494 DYGTVVMTDDITIKEQL
-2503 LLENAP
+2503 QSVINGGV
-2509 EATKDAYDA
+2509 TFDGGGHKITFN
-2518 YYYELEGWRA
+2518 G
-2528 GSETGELLTEASIV
+2528 TGTSSLSSYPINFSAIKITIKNLTF
-2542 TGNAEYY
+2542 TGTGGI
-2549 PSFLQKK
+2549 FLQSQGLHNDERYYNEWY
-2556 KMCTITFDLGD
+2556 T
-2567 AGGTIDPVTVEYG
+2567 
-2580 TFSSSV
+2580 
-2586 FDNIQKPDTM
+2586 PD
-2596 ARYGQFKGWY
+2596 Q
-2606 KKGESHV
+2606 V
-2613 GQSYGGLI
+2613 
-2621 VETMTVEAG
+2621 
-2630 WSELYAYDENQLRAA
+2630 
-2645 LSEDAYRTSTVRLRA
+2645 
-2660 DIALADEV
+2660 
-2668 PITKTITVTGEP
+2668 
-2680 LTTDNKNTNY
+2680 
-2690 TLSAAE
+2690 
-2696 GKTAFRIGKTTV
+2696 
-2708 TDIMARPTVTIEN
+2708 
-2721 LTIDGGA
+2721 
-2728 RGLLVY
+2728 
-2734 IADVK
+2734 
-2739 LENVTIENCDATTDT
+2739 LENVTFDNCRNG
-2754 HSTKI
+2754 K
-2759 SNGGAIYMDT
+2759 NGGAVYI
-2769 KESYGTVTGRLCTFR
+2769 F
-2784 NNRAYNGGAIYIKK
+2784 GGWAKFDK
-2798 GALETNG
+2798 
-2805 CKFLDNTATSDGGA
+2805 CKFTNNSAAYGGA
-2819 VMLTDNAQ
+2819 VYVEAFTGMNSVSCKGSLTKFVGCTF
-2827 QSGIGAGTF
+2827 SGNSATSGGSNVYIGGERDASMDWVMFESCSGVTNGT
-2836 QNNHAGGY
+2836 Y
-2844 GGALYVGRVRVS
+2844 
-2856 LSLVTFDTGNTAGQK
+2856 K
-2871 GNLIAIHTYLDNNKN
+2871 GNSNKTGK
-2886 QYVSYTDC
+2886 V
-2894 WDKTQSSDE
+2894 
-2903 SVKHSDNLYS
+2903 V
-2913 SKGTYV
+2913 G
-2919 TRDKL
+2919 

>member
-14 MVITLVPTNVL
+14 MVITLVPANVL

-205 NGDGVN
+205 NGDGKS
-211 FAPKDKATR
+211 FDPKAKATR
-220 AQTAALCQRTDKA
+220 AQTAALCERTDRA

-253 SGQESGDKKPEEQ
+253 SAQENGDKKPEEQ

-284 VTTHYEVSFVV
+284 VTTYYTVSFEV
-295 EGASMPKST
+295 EGAPMPPAT

-326 WYYDSALTRAAGTN
+326 WYYDSALTRMAGTN

-395 SFINVTANNAEMKQ
+395 SFINVTANNEAVLYNVPN
-409 TGDTAEPYRYT
+409 GT
-420 VSGTAVSPV
+420 VSFAPQ
-429 LAQGQTYRV
+429 QGQTYRV

-467 KDEVDNLTLSDGV
+467 KVEVDNLTLSGGV

-485 KDVTGMST
+485 KDVTGMSA

-499 RTSLVQD
+499 RTSLNQD
-506 AEGNTQ
+506 ENGNTQ

-595 DTDGNAD
+595 DTDGVAD

-615 TDDQYTEMGLDSQT
+615 TDDKYAEMGLDSQT

-638 FYTGSLGGESQSR
+638 FYSGSLGGESQSR
-651 GYARITHVE
+651 GYARITRVE

-675 AAEEADVFAAMDL
+675 GAEEADVFAAMDL

-876 TAGEDDDGF
+876 TAGEEDDGF

-1016 EAHYNFDFYVMGTL
+1016 EAHYNFDFYVMGTV
-1030 GVRVGVEFEIG
+1030 GVRVGVEFEIA

-1081 SNAAGAMYVEIG
+1081 SNAAGAMFVEIG

-1098 TFKAQLFSSD
+1098 SFKAQLFSSD
-1108 KLTYQPVLYDGQWP
+1108 KLTYQPVIYDGQWP

-1149 TVRSVTLPSSLF
+1149 SVRTVTLPSSLF

-1174 DGDENPAANYDDATE
+1174 DGDENPAGNYDDASE

-1225 TIRWR
+1225 TIRWK

-1406 YDVTFTYGTFRSTE
+1406 YDVTFTYGTFRSAE

-1460 MTVTG
+1460 VTVTG
-1465 DMSFAAQWLPRD
+1465 DMSFAAQWTPRT

-1491 GVAGYLLIDDERA
+1491 GVEGYLLIDDEQA
-1504 IESRTGMTGSAI
+1504 IESRTGTTGSSI
-1516 DFGAWSKDGFTYD
+1516 SFPDAWSKDGFTYK
-1529 HAEVNGST
+1529 HAEVNGSA
-1537 VSSAAIGAD
+1537 VPSAAIGAD

-1591 LPQPVRAGYVFR
+1591 LPQPVKAGYVFR

-1621 VGGLTLY
+1621 VTGLTLY

-1658 TENLTGATGAAVEAV
+1658 TENLAGTTGAAVEAV
-1673 VKTTTG
+1673 VQTIPG

-1696 ADGSL
+1696 AYGTT
-1701 VLRVYYVRDTYTLTF
+1701 VLRVYYARDTYTLTF
-1716 KNAGEADFV
+1716 KNEGEEDFV
-1725 STLRWGE
+1725 STRRWGE
-1732 RVTAPALTVTKP
+1732 RVSEPTLTVTKP
-1744 GYALSWSPALP
+1744 GYTLSWSPALP
-1755 ETMPQSDSTYTAVW
+1755 KTMPQSDSTYTAVW

-1819 NESAAGTVSSGVIA
+1819 NESAAGTVSSGAIT
-1833 ADGSLVLRLY
+1833 ADGKLVLRLY

-1873 TFSVTDPT
+1873 RFSVTDPT

-1901 TVTESMALTARWGA
+1901 TVTESMILTARWGA

-1925 YMDTTGT
+1925 YMDTTGNLPT
-1932 MPSAANETD
+1932 RA
-1941 RTSEEVDTD
+1941 SESNASRAEVDSAV
-1950 IEVGTLKKS
+1950 ELGTLKKS

-1966 CVKARVSGVYGLA
+1966 CVKAKVSGVYGLA
-1979 DDTEFTDLS
+1979 DDTEISLND
-1988 ATVRAAKGMTVK
+1988 TVRVAKDMTVK
-2000 LYYDRAQYALEWVF
+2000 LYYNRAQYALEWVF
-2014 NGGTASNDYTGSGGA
+2014 NGGTADNDYTGSGGA

-2042 PAKRGHDFLG
+2042 PAKRGHDFGG

-2065 AAGAKMPAAAQTY
+2065 AKDAAMPAKAQTY

-2085 VYDITYPGIEGSAPD
+2085 VYSITYANVRGAESTARPE
-2100 VTLPTTHTYGTAT
+2100 THTYGTAT
-2113 EIPNLTRT
+2113 AIPDLTRT

-2135 AQTGLT
+2135 AQTNLT
-2141 LGAEDYTGAVTLTA
+2141 LGAEDYTGAIALTA
-2155 AWTAERY
+2155 QWTAERY

-2169 DGAQYGEAHPDWY
+2169 DGAQSGGSQPTEYV
-2182 AYDTDAV
+2182 YDKDAV

-2201 GWLVNGESTARKDLT
+2201 GWVVNGTGEAQRNLT
-2216 LRKETYLD
+2216 LAKESYTGA
-2224 NITLTATWEQNPYKI
+2224 ITLKATWKQNPYAI
-2239 TWNVNEGDVLTGE
+2239 TWVVNESGTINE
-2252 GYTVE
+2252 TPEYSKT
-2257 AFYGNPITAPSDPTR
+2257 AFLGGAITAPTVTAKD
-2272 RGYTFGG
+2272 GYAFGG
-2279 WYTDGS
+2279 WYTDS
-2285 NFAENTKF
+2285 KF
-2293 KTGDKMPEGDVT
+2293 TESSKFTDGDTMPNHDVI
-2305 YYAKWTAIEY
+2305 YYAKWTLIEY
-2315 TITYNLDGG
+2315 TITYNLNGG
-2324 TNVSGNPAQY
+2324 TNAGENPKTY
-2334 TVETGKITLVAP
+2334 TVESEKIMLLEP
-2346 TKTGYRFD
+2346 SKTGYRFD
-2354 GWYTDDT
+2354 GWYSDAERTNR
-2361 YSTKV
+2361 V
-2366 TEIAAGKTGHVT
+2366 TEIAKGSTGDVT

-2383 TVKQYTITWETNGGN
+2383 TIKAYTVSWNANGGTLDGGN
-2398 ALTGNYTTTAD
+2398 ASVSAE
-2409 YGTAIVRPDDP
+2409 YGSPVSEVKPANAP
-2420 TKEADA
+2420 TKAATQEKE
-2426 QYTYTFGGWYTD
+2426 YTFAGWYTD
-2438 RALTQPLDDNATVP
+2438 PYNGTELATDAKVTGDMTYYAHWTEADRLYTIEWWNEEGTEKIDSKQLAYGTPFTYQNQGDRGDKPGGAGYFWRFDGWYTQPNKNGDKLQETDAVQGNA
-2452 AENLTVYAKW
+2452 AYYAGW
-2462 NTTAQTYT
+2462 NKEWYKYT
-2470 VKWYGVNN
+2470 VSFDSRGLLNNLGLAVDIPEQKVTYNELAAAPDLSAYTDFTLAGWYYEQTTKKNGRTTTTKVDWDFATSRVTDDVTLMPKWSKIQAYDEATLRNAFKYVGVGAN
-2478 PWWGSAA
+2478 
-2485 KKEPYVLLR
+2485 
-2494 TDTYDYGTL
+2494 DYGTVVMTDDITIKEQL
-2503 LLENAP
+2503 QSVINGGV
-2509 EATKDAYDA
+2509 TFDGGGHKITFN
-2518 YYYELEGWRA
+2518 G
-2528 GSETGELLTEASIV
+2528 TGTSSLSSYPINFSAIKITIRNLTF
-2542 TGNAEYY
+2542 TGTGGI
-2549 PSFLQKK
+2549 FLQSQSLHNDERYYNEWY
-2556 KMCTITFDLGD
+2556 T
-2567 AGGTIDPVTVEYG
+2567 
-2580 TFSSSV
+2580 
-2586 FDNIQKPDTM
+2586 PD
-2596 ARYGQFKGWY
+2596 Q
-2606 KKGESHV
+2606 V
-2613 GQSYGGLI
+2613 
-2621 VETMTVEAG
+2621 
-2630 WSELYAYDENQLRAA
+2630 
-2645 LSEDAYRTSTVRLRA
+2645 
-2660 DIALADEV
+2660 
-2668 PITKTITVTGEP
+2668 
-2680 LTTDNKNTNY
+2680 
-2690 TLSAAE
+2690 
-2696 GKTAFRIGKTTV
+2696 
-2708 TDIMARPTVTIEN
+2708 
-2721 LTIDGGA
+2721 
-2728 RGLLVY
+2728 
-2734 IADVK
+2734 
-2739 LENVTIENCDATTDT
+2739 LENVTFDNCRNG
-2754 HSTKI
+2754 K
-2759 SNGGAIYMDT
+2759 NGGAVYIFGGWAKFDKCKFTNNSAAYGGAVYVEAFTGNSVFCKGSLT
-2769 KESYGTVTGRLCTFR
+2769 KFVGCTFR
-2784 NNRAYNGGAIYIKK
+2784 GNSATSGGSNVYI
-2798 GALETNG
+2798 GGERDASMDWVMFESCSGVTNG
-2805 CKFLDNTATSDGGA
+2805 T
-2819 VMLTDNAQ
+2819 
-2827 QSGIGAGTF
+2827 
-2836 QNNHAGGY
+2836 Y
-2844 GGALYVGRVRVS
+2844 
-2856 LSLVTFDTGNTAGQK
+2856 K
-2871 GNLIAIHTYLDNNKN
+2871 GNSNKTGKA
-2886 QYVSYTDC
+2886 V
-2894 WDKTQSSDE
+2894 
-2903 SVKHSDNLYS
+2903 
-2913 SKGTYV
+2913 G
-2919 TRDKL
+2919 

>member
-14 MVITLVPTNVL
+14 MVITLVPANVL

-253 SGQESGDKKPEEQ
+253 SGQESGNKKPEEQ

-271 GSSGGGSTGGGTT
+271 GTSSGGSTGGGTT

-317 TVEGKVFLG
+317 TVESKVFLG

-340 DTVNQDTTLYA
+340 DTVNGNTTLYA

-395 SFINVTANNAEMKQ
+395 SFINVTANNEAVLYNVPN
-409 TGDTAEPYRYT
+409 GT
-420 VSGTAVSPV
+420 VSFAPQ
-429 LAQGQTYRV
+429 QGQTYRV

-467 KDEVDNLTLSDGV
+467 KVEVDNLTLSGGV

-485 KDVTGMST
+485 KDVTGMSA

-499 RTSLVQD
+499 RTSLNQD
-506 AEGNTQ
+506 ENGNTQ

-595 DTDGNAD
+595 DTDGVAA

-638 FYTGSLGGESQSR
+638 FYSGTLGGESQSR
-651 GYARITHVE
+651 GYARITRVE

-675 AAEEADVFAAMDL
+675 GAEEADVFAAMDL

-876 TAGEDDDGF
+876 TAGGDDDGF

-1016 EAHYNFDFYVMGTL
+1016 EAHYNFDFYVMGTV

-1081 SNAAGAMYVEIG
+1081 SNAAGAMFVEIG

-1098 TFKAQLFSSD
+1098 SFKAQLFSSD

-1263 GGSYVPMIVTGKGAA
+1263 GGSYVPMIATGKGAA

-1406 YDVTFTYGTFRSTE
+1406 YDVTFTYGTFRSAE

-1491 GVAGYLLIDDERA
+1491 GVEGYLLIDDEQA
-1504 IESRTGMTGSAI
+1504 IESRTGTTGFAI

-1580 VYFGARVRLAA
+1580 VYFGARVRLSA
-1591 LPQPVRAGYVFR
+1591 LPQPVKAGYVFR

-1658 TENLTGATGAAVEAV
+1658 TENLAGATGAAVEAV
-1673 VKTTTG
+1673 VQTIPG

-1701 VLRVYYVRDTYTLTF
+1701 VLRVYYARDTYTLTF

-1725 STLRWGE
+1725 STRRWGE
-1732 RVTAPALTVTKP
+1732 RITAPTLTVTKP

-1769 TAKGDIAYK
+1769 TAGTSTAYTLTCYK
-1778 VEHYQ
+1778 QDADTGLYEPTVETLYGTTDTAVTAERSFDHYTL
-1783 QNADDDGYT
+1783 NADLST
-1792 LHDTDPLTGATDAEV
+1792 P
-1807 TAAARNYDHFVL
+1807 R
-1819 NESAAGTVSSGVIA
+1819 GVIA
-1833 ADGSLVLRLY
+1833 GDGSLALSLY
-1843 YDRETLR
+1843 FDLETLT

-1873 TFSVTDPT
+1873 RFSVTDPT

-1891 LPEGGQFNAQ
+1891 LSEGGQFNAQ
-1901 TVTESMALTARWGA
+1901 TVTESMALTARWSA

-1925 YMDTTGT
+1925 YMDTTGN
-1932 MPSAANETD
+1932 MPSAA
-1941 RTSEEVDTD
+1941 SESDQTRKDVDTD

-1966 CVKARVSGVYGLA
+1966 CVKAKVSGVYGLA

-1988 ATVRAAKGMTVK
+1988 ETVRAAKGMTVK

-2065 AAGAKMPAAAQTY
+2065 AEGAKMPAAAQTY

-2141 LGAEDYTGAVTLTA
+2141 LGAEDYTGAIALTA

-2169 DGAQYGEAHPDWY
+2169 DGAQYGDKHPDWY

-2201 GWLVNGESTARKDLT
+2201 GWLVNGAGTARKDLT
-2216 LRKETYLD
+2216 LAKEAYLD
-2224 NITLTATWEQNPYKI
+2224 NITLTATWKQNPYKI
-2239 TWNVNEGDVLTGE
+2239 TWNVNEGDELTGE

-2257 AFYGNPITAPSDPTR
+2257 AFYGNPITAPGDPTR

-2366 TEIAAGKTGHVT
+2366 TEIAAGSTSDVT

-2383 TVKQYTITWETNGGN
+2383 TINQYTITWETNGGN
-2398 ALTGNYTTTAD
+2398 DLTGSNYTTTAD

-2438 RALTQPLDDNATVP
+2438 RALAQPLDDNATVP

-2462 NTTAQTYT
+2462 NTTLQTYT
-2470 VKWYGVNN
+2470 VTWHIQKN
-2478 PWWGSAA
+2478 PWWGSA
-2485 KKEPYVLLR
+2485 KNDPYE
-2494 TDTYDYGTL
+2494 TKIETYPYGTL
-2503 LLENAP
+2503 LLKNAP
-2509 EATKDAYDA
+2509 ETTKDAYDA
-2518 YYYELEGWRA
+2518 YYYELEGWRT
-2528 GSETGELLTEASIV
+2528 GPETGELLTEASIV
-2542 TGNAEYY
+2542 TGDAEYY

-2567 AGGTIDPVTVEYG
+2567 AGGPSI
-2580 TFSSSV
+2580 
-2586 FDNIQKPDTM
+2586 
-2596 ARYGQFKGWY
+2596 R
-2606 KKGESHV
+2606 
-2613 GQSYGGLI
+2613 
-2621 VETMTVEAG
+2621 
-2630 WSELYAYDENQLRAA
+2630 
-2645 LSEDAYRTSTVRLRA
+2645 
-2660 DIALADEV
+2660 
-2668 PITKTITVTGEP
+2668 
-2680 LTTDNKNTNY
+2680 
-2690 TLSAAE
+2690 
-2696 GKTAFRIGKTTV
+2696 
-2708 TDIMARPTVTIEN
+2708 
-2721 LTIDGGA
+2721 
-2728 RGLLVY
+2728 
-2734 IADVK
+2734 
-2739 LENVTIENCDATTDT
+2739 
-2754 HSTKI
+2754 
-2759 SNGGAIYMDT
+2759 
-2769 KESYGTVTGRLCTFR
+2769 
-2784 NNRAYNGGAIYIKK
+2784 
-2798 GALETNG
+2798 
-2805 CKFLDNTATSDGGA
+2805 
-2819 VMLTDNAQ
+2819 
-2827 QSGIGAGTF
+2827 
-2836 QNNHAGGY
+2836 
-2844 GGALYVGRVRVS
+2844 
-2856 LSLVTFDTGNTAGQK
+2856 
-2871 GNLIAIHTYLDNNKN
+2871 
-2886 QYVSYTDC
+2886 
-2894 WDKTQSSDE
+2894 
-2903 SVKHSDNLYS
+2903 
-2913 SKGTYV
+2913 
-2919 TRDKL
+2919 

>member
-14 MVITLVPTNVL
+14 MVVTLVPANVL

-39 TQTAGTTAAKPEN
+39 TQTAGATAAKPEN

-100 RMAGVEAADYAGATD
+100 RMAGVKAADYAGATD
-115 FIDVAEGTWYAPFVK
+115 FSDVAEGTWYAPFVK

-144 KFSPDGRITREEM
+144 KFSPGGKITREEM

-205 NGDGVN
+205 NGDGKS
-211 FAPKDKATR
+211 FDPKAKASR
-220 AQTAALCQRTDKA
+220 AQTAALCERTDRA

-271 GSSGGGSTGGGTT
+271 GGSGGSAGGGSTGGGTT
-284 VTTHYEVSFVV
+284 TTTYYTVSFEV
-295 EGASMPKST
+295 EGAPMPPAT

-326 WYYDSALTRAAGTN
+326 WYYDSDLTRAAGTN

-395 SFINVTANNAEMKQ
+395 SFINVTANNEAVLYNVPN
-409 TGDTAEPYRYT
+409 GT
-420 VSGTAVSPV
+420 VSFAPQ
-429 LAQGQTYRV
+429 QGQTYRV

-467 KDEVDNLTLSDGV
+467 KVEVDNLTLSGGV

-485 KDVTGMST
+485 KDVTGMSA

-499 RTSLVQD
+499 RTSLNQD
-506 AEGNTQ
+506 ENGNTQ

-595 DTDGNAD
+595 DTDGVAD

-615 TDDQYTEMGLDSQT
+615 TDDKYAEMGLDSQT
-629 TIDVGDFLA
+629 TIDEGDFLA
-638 FYTGSLGGESQSR
+638 FYSGAWGSNSARAQ
-651 GYARITHVE
+651 GYARITHVD
-660 TVTQDGEEYY
+660 TLTTQDGEEYY

-675 AAEEADVFAAMDL
+675 DAEEADVFAAMDL

-876 TAGEDDDGF
+876 TAGEEDDGY

-1016 EAHYNFDFYVMGTL
+1016 EAHYNFDFYVMGTV
-1030 GVRVGVEFEIG
+1030 GVRVGVEFEIA

-1081 SNAAGAMYVEIG
+1081 SNAAGAMFVEIG

-1098 TFKAQLFSSD
+1098 SFKAQLFSSD
-1108 KLTYQPVLYDGQWP
+1108 KLTYQPVIYDGQWP

-1149 TVRSVTLPSSLF
+1149 SVRTVTLPSSLF

-1174 DGDENPAANYDDATE
+1174 DGDENPAANYDDASE
-1189 SHFTIELSN
+1189 SHFTVELSN

-1225 TIRWR
+1225 TIRWK

-1263 GGSYVPMIVTGKGAA
+1263 GGSYVPMIVAGRDAA
-1278 ITAPAAPVKQG
+1278 ITAPADPTRQG

-1295 YSDSALR
+1295 YSDRALR

-1348 KANDDL
+1348 KASDDL
-1354 CTGTTLERT
+1354 RTGTTLEET
-1363 AVSPRTGTVDGVNYD
+1363 AVVPRTGTVDGVNYD

-1406 YDVTFTYGTFRSTE
+1406 YDVTFTYGTFRSAE

-1439 ALQGYTFKGFEG
+1439 ALQGYTFEGFEG
-1451 FAADAQSGG
+1451 FTADAQSGG
-1460 MTVTG
+1460 MAVTG
-1465 DMSFAAQWLPRD
+1465 DMSFAAQWTPRD

-1491 GVAGYLLIDDERA
+1491 GVEGYLLIDDERA
-1504 IESRTGMTGSAI
+1504 IESRTGTTGSAI

-1554 YDRARCDLRFETNG
+1554 YDRARCGLRFETNG

-1580 VYFGARVRLAA
+1580 VYFGARVRLSA
-1591 LPQPVRAGYVFR
+1591 LPQPVRTGYVFR
-1603 GWHTDAACENA
+1603 GWHTDTACENA

-1621 VGGLTLY
+1621 VTGLTLY

-1658 TENLTGATGAAVEAV
+1658 TENLAGATGAAVEAV
-1673 VKTTTG
+1673 VQTTPG

-1696 ADGSL
+1696 ADGTT
-1701 VLRVYYVRDTYTLTF
+1701 VLRVYYARDTYTLTF

-1725 STLRWGE
+1725 STRRWGE
-1732 RVTAPALTVTKP
+1732 RITAPALTVTKP

-1857 GGTLTDEA
+1857 SGTLTDEA

-1873 TFSVTDPT
+1873 TFSVTAPT

-1901 TVTESMALTARWGA
+1901 TVTASMALTARWGA

-1925 YMDTTGT
+1925 YMDTTGNL
-1932 MPSAANETD
+1932 PGSA
-1941 RTSEEVDTD
+1941 SESNASRAQVDSAV
-1950 IEVGTLKKS
+1950 ELGTLKKS

-2000 LYYDRAQYALEWVF
+2000 LYYDRARYALTWGF
-2014 NGGTASNDYTGSGGA
+2014 DGGTASNDYTGSGGA

-2042 PAKRGHDFLG
+2042 PAKRGHDFGG
-2052 WFDNETF
+2052 WFDGEG
-2059 NESGKL
+2059 SQL
-2065 AAGAKMPAAAQTY
+2065 ASGAKMPAAAQTY
-2078 YAKWTPS
+2078 YAKWTPG
-2085 VYDITYPGIEGSAPD
+2085 VYAITYGNVVNGAFAAARPE
-2100 VTLPTTHTYGTAT
+2100 THTYGTAT
-2113 EIPNLTRT
+2113 AIPDLTRT
-2121 GYVFNGWVVNGEGA
+2121 GYVFNGWLVNGEGA
-2135 AQTGLT
+2135 AQKGLT

-2155 AWTAERY
+2155 QWTAERY
-2162 AITYEGM
+2162 AITYVGM
-2169 DGAQYGEAHPDWY
+2169 DGAQSGGSQPTEYV
-2182 AYDTDAV
+2182 YDKDAV

-2201 GWLVNGESTARKDLT
+2201 GWVVNGTGEAQRNLT
-2216 LRKETYLD
+2216 LAKESYTGA
-2224 NITLTATWEQNPYKI
+2224 ITLKATWKQNPYAI
-2239 TWNVNEGDVLTGE
+2239 TWVVNESGTINE
-2252 GYTVE
+2252 TPEYSKT
-2257 AFYGNPITAPSDPTR
+2257 AFLGGAITAPTVTAKD
-2272 RGYTFGG
+2272 GYAFGG
-2279 WYTDGS
+2279 WYTDS
-2285 NFAENTKF
+2285 KF
-2293 KTGDKMPEGDVT
+2293 TESSKFTDGDTMPNHDVI
-2305 YYAKWTAIEY
+2305 YYAKWTLIEY
-2315 TITYNLDGG
+2315 TITYNLNGG
-2324 TNVSGNPAQY
+2324 TNAGENPKTY
-2334 TVETGKITLVAP
+2334 TVESEKIMLLEP
-2346 TKTGYRFD
+2346 SKTGYRFD
-2354 GWYTDDT
+2354 GWYSDAERTNR
-2361 YSTKV
+2361 V
-2366 TEIAAGKTGHVT
+2366 TEIAKGSTGDVT

-2383 TVKQYTITWETNGGN
+2383 TIKAYTVSWNANGGTLDGGN
-2398 ALTGNYTTTAD
+2398 ASVSAE
-2409 YGTAIVRPDDP
+2409 YGSPVSEVKPANAP
-2420 TKEADA
+2420 TKAATQEKE
-2426 QYTYTFGGWYTD
+2426 YTFAGWYTD
-2438 RALTQPLDDNATVP
+2438 PYNGTELATDAKVTGDMTYYAHWTEADRLYTIEWWNEEGTEKIDSKQLAYGTPFTYQNQGDRGDKPGGAGYFWRFDGWYTQPNKNGDKLQETDAVQGNA
-2452 AENLTVYAKW
+2452 AYYAGW
-2462 NTTAQTYT
+2462 NKEWYKYT
-2470 VKWYGVNN
+2470 VSFDSRGLLNNLGLAVDIPEQKVTYNELAAAPDLSAYTDFTLAGWYYEQTTKKNGRTTTTKVDWDFATSRVTDDVTLMPKWSKIQAYDEATLRNAFKYVGVGAN
-2478 PWWGSAA
+2478 
-2485 KKEPYVLLR
+2485 
-2494 TDTYDYGTL
+2494 DYGTVVMTDDITIKEQL
-2503 LLENAP
+2503 QSVINGGV
-2509 EATKDAYDA
+2509 TFNGGGHKITFN
-2518 YYYELEGWRA
+2518 G
-2528 GSETGELLTEASIV
+2528 TGTSSLSSYPINFSAIKITIRNLTF
-2542 TGNAEYY
+2542 TGTGGI
-2549 PSFLQKK
+2549 FLQSQSLHNDERYYNEWY
-2556 KMCTITFDLGD
+2556 T
-2567 AGGTIDPVTVEYG
+2567 
-2580 TFSSSV
+2580 
-2586 FDNIQKPDTM
+2586 PD
-2596 ARYGQFKGWY
+2596 Q
-2606 KKGESHV
+2606 V
-2613 GQSYGGLI
+2613 
-2621 VETMTVEAG
+2621 
-2630 WSELYAYDENQLRAA
+2630 
-2645 LSEDAYRTSTVRLRA
+2645 
-2660 DIALADEV
+2660 
-2668 PITKTITVTGEP
+2668 
-2680 LTTDNKNTNY
+2680 
-2690 TLSAAE
+2690 
-2696 GKTAFRIGKTTV
+2696 
-2708 TDIMARPTVTIEN
+2708 
-2721 LTIDGGA
+2721 
-2728 RGLLVY
+2728 
-2734 IADVK
+2734 
-2739 LENVTIENCDATTDT
+2739 LENVTFDNCRNG
-2754 HSTKI
+2754 K
-2759 SNGGAIYMDT
+2759 NGGAVYIFGGWAKFDKCKFTNNSAAYGGAVYVEAFTGNSVFCKGSLT
-2769 KESYGTVTGRLCTFR
+2769 KFVGCTFR
-2784 NNRAYNGGAIYIKK
+2784 GNSATSGGSNVYI
-2798 GALETNG
+2798 GGERDASMDWVMFESCSGVTNG
-2805 CKFLDNTATSDGGA
+2805 T
-2819 VMLTDNAQ
+2819 
-2827 QSGIGAGTF
+2827 
-2836 QNNHAGGY
+2836 Y
-2844 GGALYVGRVRVS
+2844 
-2856 LSLVTFDTGNTAGQK
+2856 K
-2871 GNLIAIHTYLDNNKN
+2871 GNSNKTGKA
-2886 QYVSYTDC
+2886 V
-2894 WDKTQSSDE
+2894 
-2903 SVKHSDNLYS
+2903 
-2913 SKGTYV
+2913 G
-2919 TRDKL
+2919 

>member
-14 MVITLVPTNVL
+14 MVITLVPANVL

-284 VTTHYEVSFVV
+284 VTTNYEVTFVV
-295 EGASMPKST
+295 EGASMPNAT

-326 WYYDSALTRAAGTN
+326 WYYDSDLTRAAGTN

-388 YAEGCID
+388 YAEDCID
-395 SFINVTANNAEMKQ
+395 SFINVTANNE
-409 TGDTAEPYRYT
+409 T
-420 VSGTAVSPV
+420 VSIEVNAGTVSFAPQ
-429 LAQGQTYRV
+429 QGQTYRV

-467 KDEVDNLTLSDGV
+467 KDEVDNLTLSGGV

-499 RTSLVQD
+499 RTSLNQD
-506 AEGNTQ
+506 ENGNTQ

-595 DTDGNAD
+595 DTDGVAD

-615 TDDQYTEMGLDSQT
+615 TDDKYAEMGLDSQT
-629 TIDVGDFLA
+629 TIDEGDFLA
-638 FYTGSLGGESQSR
+638 FYSGAWGSNSAQAQ
-651 GYARITHVE
+651 GYARITRVD
-660 TVTQDGEEYY
+660 TLTTQDGEEYY

-675 AAEEADVFAAMDL
+675 DAEEADVFAAMDL

-876 TAGEDDDGF
+876 TAGEEDDGY

-1030 GVRVGVEFEIG
+1030 GVRVGVEFEIA

-1081 SNAAGAMYVEIG
+1081 SNAAGAMFVEIG

-1098 TFKAQLFSSD
+1098 SFKAQLFSSD
-1108 KLTYQPVLYDGQWP
+1108 KLTYQPVIYDGQWP

-1149 TVRSVTLPSSLF
+1149 SVRSVTLPSSLF

-1174 DGDENPAANYDDATE
+1174 DGDENPAGNYEDATE

-1225 TIRWR
+1225 TIRWK

-1295 YSDSALR
+1295 YSDSDLR
-1302 QSYAIPAV
+1302 QSYTIPAV

-1321 LYAKW
+1321 LYARW

-1406 YDVTFTYGTFRSTE
+1406 YDVTFTYGTFRSAE

-1439 ALQGYTFKGFEG
+1439 ALQGYTFEGFEG
-1451 FAADAQSGG
+1451 FTADAQSGG
-1460 MTVTG
+1460 MAVTG
-1465 DMSFAAQWLPRD
+1465 AMSFAAQWLPRD

-1491 GVAGYLLIDDERA
+1491 GVEGYLLIDDEQA
-1504 IESRTGMTGSAI
+1504 IESRTGTTGSAI

-1580 VYFGARVRLAA
+1580 VYFGARVRLAE
-1591 LPQPVRAGYVFR
+1591 LPQPVKTGYVFR
-1603 GWHTDAACENA
+1603 GWYTDTACENA

-1673 VKTTTG
+1673 VQTTTG
-1679 YHEDTENESAV
+1679 YHEDTENGSAV

-1725 STLRWGE
+1725 STRRWGE
-1732 RVTAPALTVTKP
+1732 SITAPALTVTKP

-1769 TAKGDIAYK
+1769 TAKGDIAYR

-1792 LHDTDPLTGATDAEV
+1792 LRDTDPLTGATDAEV
-1807 TAAARNYDHFVL
+1807 TAVARNYDHFVL
-1819 NESAAGTVSSGVIA
+1819 NESAAGTVPSGVIA

-1901 TVTESMALTARWGA
+1901 TVTESMTLTAQWGA

-1925 YMDTTGT
+1925 YMDTTGN
-1932 MPSAANETD
+1932 MPSAA
-1941 RTSEEVDTD
+1941 SESDQTRKDVDTD

-1966 CVKARVSGVYGLA
+1966 CVKAKVSGVYGLA
-1979 DDTEFTDLS
+1979 DDTEISLND
-1988 ATVRAAKGMTVK
+1988 TVRVTKDMTVK

-2014 NGGTASNDYTGSGGA
+2014 NGGTASNDYTGRDGA

-2042 PAKRGHDFLG
+2042 PAKRGHDFGG

-2065 AAGAKMPAAAQTY
+2065 AEGAKMPAAALTY

-2085 VYDITYPGIEGSAPD
+2085 VYDITYGNVANGSFGDAARPE
-2100 VTLPTTHTYGTAT
+2100 THTYGTAT
-2113 EIPNLTRT
+2113 AIPDLTRT
-2121 GYVFNGWVVNGEGA
+2121 GYVFNGWLVNGVGA

-2141 LGAEDYTGAVTLTA
+2141 LGAEDYTGAIALTA

-2182 AYDTDAV
+2182 AYDTDTV
-2189 ISDPTKAGYTFL
+2189 ISNPTKAGYTFL
-2201 GWLVNGESTARKDLT
+2201 GWLVNGESTARKALT
-2216 LRKETYLD
+2216 LAKESCTGA
-2224 NITLTATWEQNPYKI
+2224 ITLTATWKQNPYTI
-2239 TWNVNEGDVLTGE
+2239 TWMVNEGGTINETLEYSKT
-2252 GYTVE
+2252 
-2257 AFYGNPITAPSDPTR
+2257 AFFGGAITAPTVTAKD
-2272 RGYTFGG
+2272 GYAFGG

-2285 NFAENTKF
+2285 NFAEHTKF
-2293 KTGDKMPEGDVT
+2293 NNGDKMPEGDVI
-2305 YYAKWTAIEY
+2305 YYAKWTLIEY
-2315 TITYNLDGG
+2315 TITYNLNGG
-2324 TNVSGNPAQY
+2324 TNAGENPKTY
-2334 TVETGKITLVAP
+2334 TVESEKIMLLEP
-2346 TKTGYRFD
+2346 SKTGYRFD
-2354 GWYTDDT
+2354 GWYSDAERTNR
-2361 YSTKV
+2361 V
-2366 TEIAAGKTGHVT
+2366 TEIAKGSTGDVT

-2383 TVKQYTITWETNGGN
+2383 TIKAYTVSWNANGGTLDGGN
-2398 ALTGNYTTTAD
+2398 ASVSAE
-2409 YGTAIVRPDDP
+2409 YGSLVSEVKPANVP
-2420 TKEADA
+2420 TKAATQEKE
-2426 QYTYTFGGWYTD
+2426 YTFAGWYTD
-2438 RALTQPLDDNATVP
+2438 PYNGTELATDAKVTGDMTYYAHWTEADRLYTIEWWNEEGTEKIDSKQLAYGTPFTYQNQGNCGNKSGGTGYYWKFDGWYTQPNKGGDKLRVTDAVQSDAKY
-2452 AENLTVYAKW
+2452 YAGW
-2462 NTTAQTYT
+2462 NQEWYKYT
-2470 VKWYGVNN
+2470 VSFDSRGLLNNLGIAVNIPVQKVTYNELAEAPDLSAYTDFTLAGWYYEQTTKKNGRTTTTKVDWDFATSKVTDDVTLMPKWSKIQAYDEATLRNAFKYVGVGAN
-2478 PWWGSAA
+2478 
-2485 KKEPYVLLR
+2485 
-2494 TDTYDYGTL
+2494 DYGTVVMTDDITIKEQL
-2503 LLENAP
+2503 QSVINGGV
-2509 EATKDAYDA
+2509 TFDGGGHKITFN
-2518 YYYELEGWRA
+2518 G
-2528 GSETGELLTEASIV
+2528 TGTSSLSRYPINFSAIKITIKNLTF
-2542 TGNAEYY
+2542 TGTGGI
-2549 PSFLQKK
+2549 FLQSQSLHNDERYYNEWY
-2556 KMCTITFDLGD
+2556 T
-2567 AGGTIDPVTVEYG
+2567 
-2580 TFSSSV
+2580 
-2586 FDNIQKPDTM
+2586 PD
-2596 ARYGQFKGWY
+2596 Q
-2606 KKGESHV
+2606 V
-2613 GQSYGGLI
+2613 
-2621 VETMTVEAG
+2621 
-2630 WSELYAYDENQLRAA
+2630 
-2645 LSEDAYRTSTVRLRA
+2645 
-2660 DIALADEV
+2660 
-2668 PITKTITVTGEP
+2668 
-2680 LTTDNKNTNY
+2680 
-2690 TLSAAE
+2690 
-2696 GKTAFRIGKTTV
+2696 
-2708 TDIMARPTVTIEN
+2708 
-2721 LTIDGGA
+2721 
-2728 RGLLVY
+2728 
-2734 IADVK
+2734 
-2739 LENVTIENCDATTDT
+2739 LENVTFDNCRNG
-2754 HSTKI
+2754 K
-2759 SNGGAIYMDT
+2759 NGGAVYIFGGWAKFDKCKFTNNSAAYGGAVYVEAFTGNSVFCKGSLT
-2769 KESYGTVTGRLCTFR
+2769 KFVGCTFR
-2784 NNRAYNGGAIYIKK
+2784 GNSATSGGSNVYI
-2798 GALETNG
+2798 GGERDASMDWVMFESCSGVTNG
-2805 CKFLDNTATSDGGA
+2805 T
-2819 VMLTDNAQ
+2819 
-2827 QSGIGAGTF
+2827 
-2836 QNNHAGGY
+2836 Y
-2844 GGALYVGRVRVS
+2844 
-2856 LSLVTFDTGNTAGQK
+2856 K
-2871 GNLIAIHTYLDNNKN
+2871 GNSNKTGKA
-2886 QYVSYTDC
+2886 V
-2894 WDKTQSSDE
+2894 
-2903 SVKHSDNLYS
+2903 
-2913 SKGTYV
+2913 G
-2919 TRDKL
+2919 

>member
-14 MVITLVPTNVL
+14 MVITLVPANVL

-144 KFSPDGRITREEM
+144 AFNPNGEITREEM

-211 FAPKDKATR
+211 FAPKEKATR

-284 VTTHYEVSFVV
+284 VTTYYTVSFEV
-295 EGASMPKST
+295 EGAPMSPAT

-340 DTVNQDTTLYA
+340 DTVNQDMTLYA

-388 YAEGCID
+388 YAVGCID
-395 SFINVTANNAEMKQ
+395 SFINVTANNEAVSYNVPN
-409 TGDTAEPYRYT
+409 GT
-420 VSGTAVSPV
+420 VSFAPQ
-429 LAQGQTYRV
+429 QGQTYRV

-467 KDEVDNLTLSDGV
+467 KVEVDNLTLSGGV

-499 RTSLVQD
+499 RTSLNQD
-506 AEGNTQ
+506 ENGNTQ

-595 DTDGNAD
+595 DTDGVAD

-615 TDDQYTEMGLDSQT
+615 TDDKYAEMGLDSQT

-638 FYTGSLGGESQSR
+638 FYSGAWGSDGAQAQ
-651 GYARITHVE
+651 GYARITRVD
-660 TVTQDGEEYY
+660 TLTTQDGEEYY

-675 AAEEADVFAAMDL
+675 DAAEADVFAAMDL

-1016 EAHYNFDFYVMGTL
+1016 EAHYNFDFYVMGTV
-1030 GVRVGVEFEIG
+1030 GVRVGVEFEIA

-1081 SNAAGAMYVEIG
+1081 SNAAGAMFVEIG

-1098 TFKAQLFSSD
+1098 SFKAQLFSSD
-1108 KLTYQPVLYDGQWP
+1108 KLTYQPVIYDGQWP

-1149 TVRSVTLPSSLF
+1149 SVRTVTLPSSLF

-1174 DGDENPAANYDDATE
+1174 DGDENPAGNYDDASE

-1225 TIRWR
+1225 TIRWK

-1278 ITAPAAPVKQG
+1278 ITAPAAPIKQG

-1295 YSDSALR
+1295 YSDSDLR

-1385 TQQTIKADGSAVVR
+1385 AQQTIKADGSAVVR

-1406 YDVTFTYGTFRSTE
+1406 YDVTFTYGTFRSAE

-1439 ALQGYTFKGFEG
+1439 ALQGYTFEGFEG
-1451 FAADAQSGG
+1451 FTADAQSGG
-1460 MTVTG
+1460 VTVTG
-1465 DMSFAAQWLPRD
+1465 GMSFAAQWSPRD

-1491 GVAGYLLIDDERA
+1491 GVEGYLLIDDEQA
-1504 IESRTGMTGSAI
+1504 IESRTGTTGSAI

-1591 LPQPVRAGYVFR
+1591 LPQPVKAGYVFR

-1614 FAGGTMP
+1614 FTGGTMP
-1621 VGGLTLY
+1621 VTGLTLY

-1643 YLQNADGSYPDAASQ
+1643 YLQNADGSYPDAASH

-1673 VKTTTG
+1673 VQTIPG
-1679 YHEDTENESAV
+1679 YHEDTENKSAV

-1696 ADGSL
+1696 ADGTT
-1701 VLRVYYVRDTYTLTF
+1701 VLRVYYARDTYTLTF
-1716 KNAGEADFV
+1716 KNAGEDDFV
-1725 STLRWGE
+1725 STRRWGE
-1732 RVTAPALTVTKP
+1732 RVSEPALTVTKP

-1792 LHDTDPLTGATDAEV
+1792 LRDTDPLTGATDAEV
-1807 TAAARNYDHFVL
+1807 TAAARHYDHFAL

-1873 TFSVTDPT
+1873 RFSVANPE
-1881 RPDYHFIGWY
+1881 RADYGFTGWY
-1891 LPEGGQFNAQ
+1891 LPDGSEFNAQ
-1901 TVTESMALTARWGA
+1901 TVTASMTLTARWGA

-1932 MPSAANETD
+1932 MPSAA
-1941 RTSEEVDTD
+1941 SESDQTRKDVDTD

-1966 CVKARVSGVYGLA
+1966 CVKAKVSGVYGLA
-1979 DDTEFTDLS
+1979 DDTEISLND
-1988 ATVRAAKGMTVK
+1988 TVRVTKDMTVK

-2014 NGGTASNDYTGSGGA
+2014 NGGTASNDYTGRGGA

-2037 LVLPA
+2037 LILPE
-2042 PAKRGHDFLG
+2042 PAKRGHDFGG

-2085 VYDITYPGIEGSAPD
+2085 VYGIAYTGIEGSAPD

-2121 GYVFNGWVVNGEGA
+2121 GYVFNGWVVNGVGT

-2141 LGAEDYTGAVTLTA
+2141 LDAEDYIADITLTA
-2155 AWTAERY
+2155 QWTAERY

-2169 DGAQYGEAHPDWY
+2169 DGAQSGGSQPTEYV
-2182 AYDTDAV
+2182 YDKDAV

-2201 GWLVNGESTARKDLT
+2201 GWVVNGTGEAQRNLT
-2216 LRKETYLD
+2216 LAKESYTGA
-2224 NITLTATWEQNPYKI
+2224 ITLKATWKQNPYAI
-2239 TWNVNEGDVLTGE
+2239 TWVVNESGTINETLEYSKT
-2252 GYTVE
+2252 
-2257 AFYGNPITAPSDPTR
+2257 AFLGGAITAPTVTAKD
-2272 RGYTFGG
+2272 GYAFGG
-2279 WYTDGS
+2279 WYTDS
-2285 NFAENTKF
+2285 KF
-2293 KTGDKMPEGDVT
+2293 TESSKFTDGDTMPNHDVI
-2305 YYAKWTAIEY
+2305 YYAKWTLIEY
-2315 TITYNLDGG
+2315 TITYNLNGG
-2324 TNVSGNPAQY
+2324 TNAGENPKTY
-2334 TVETGKITLVAP
+2334 TVVSDKITLLEP
-2346 TKTGYRFD
+2346 SKTGYRFD
-2354 GWYTDDT
+2354 GWYGDNT
-2361 YSTKV
+2361 YTIPVK
-2366 TEIAAGKTGHVT
+2366 EIAAGSVGDVT

-2383 TVKQYTITWETNGGN
+2383 TINQYTVSWNANGGTLDGGN
-2398 ALTGNYTTTAD
+2398 ASVSAE
-2409 YGTAIVRPDDP
+2409 YGSLVSAVKPDNDP
-2420 TKEADA
+2420 TKAATAEKE
-2426 QYTYTFGGWYTD
+2426 YTFAGWYTD
-2438 RALTQPLDDNATVP
+2438 PYNGTELATDAKVTGDVTYYAHWTEADRLYTIEWWNEEGTQKIESKQLAYGTPFTGQNQGDRGDKPGGAGYFWRFDGWYTRPNKGGDKLKETDAVQSDAKY
-2452 AENLTVYAKW
+2452 YAGW
-2462 NTTAQTYT
+2462 NQEWYKYT
-2470 VKWYGVNN
+2470 VSFDSRGLLNNLGLAVTISEQKVTYNELAAAPDLSEYTDFTLAGWYYEQTTKKNGKTTTTKVDWDFATSRVTDDVKLMPKWSKIQAYDEATLRNAFKYVGVGAN
-2478 PWWGSAA
+2478 
-2485 KKEPYVLLR
+2485 
-2494 TDTYDYGTL
+2494 DYGTVVMTDDITIKEQL
-2503 LLENAP
+2503 QSVINGGV
-2509 EATKDAYDA
+2509 TFDGGGHKITFN
-2518 YYYELEGWRA
+2518 G
-2528 GSETGELLTEASIV
+2528 TGTSSLSSYPINFSAIKITIKNLTF
-2542 TGNAEYY
+2542 TGTGGI
-2549 PSFLQKK
+2549 FLQSQGLHNDERYYNEWY
-2556 KMCTITFDLGD
+2556 T
-2567 AGGTIDPVTVEYG
+2567 
-2580 TFSSSV
+2580 
-2586 FDNIQKPDTM
+2586 PD
-2596 ARYGQFKGWY
+2596 Q
-2606 KKGESHV
+2606 V
-2613 GQSYGGLI
+2613 
-2621 VETMTVEAG
+2621 
-2630 WSELYAYDENQLRAA
+2630 
-2645 LSEDAYRTSTVRLRA
+2645 
-2660 DIALADEV
+2660 
-2668 PITKTITVTGEP
+2668 
-2680 LTTDNKNTNY
+2680 
-2690 TLSAAE
+2690 
-2696 GKTAFRIGKTTV
+2696 
-2708 TDIMARPTVTIEN
+2708 
-2721 LTIDGGA
+2721 
-2728 RGLLVY
+2728 
-2734 IADVK
+2734 
-2739 LENVTIENCDATTDT
+2739 LENVTFDNCRNG
-2754 HSTKI
+2754 K
-2759 SNGGAIYMDT
+2759 NGGAVYI
-2769 KESYGTVTGRLCTFR
+2769 F
-2784 NNRAYNGGAIYIKK
+2784 GGWAKFDK
-2798 GALETNG
+2798 
-2805 CKFLDNTATSDGGA
+2805 CKFTNNSAAYGGA
-2819 VMLTDNAQ
+2819 VYVEAFTGMNSVSCKGSLTKFVGCTF
-2827 QSGIGAGTF
+2827 SGNSATSGGSNVYIGGERDASMDWVMFESCSGVTNGT
-2836 QNNHAGGY
+2836 Y
-2844 GGALYVGRVRVS
+2844 
-2856 LSLVTFDTGNTAGQK
+2856 K
-2871 GNLIAIHTYLDNNKN
+2871 GNSNKTGK
-2886 QYVSYTDC
+2886 V
-2894 WDKTQSSDE
+2894 
-2903 SVKHSDNLYS
+2903 V
-2913 SKGTYV
+2913 G
-2919 TRDKL
+2919 

>member
-14 MVITLVPTNVL
+14 MVITLVPANVL

-144 KFSPDGRITREEM
+144 KFLPDGRITREEM

-175 TTVTTKPADL
+175 TSVTTKPADL
-185 DEVSSWAQDAVGK
+185 DEVSSWAQDAVLK

-211 FAPKDKATR
+211 FAPKEKATR
-220 AQTAALCQRTDKA
+220 AQTAALCERTDRA

-271 GSSGGGSTGGGTT
+271 GSSGGTT
-284 VTTHYEVSFVV
+284 VTTYYTVSFEV
-295 EGASMPKST
+295 EGAPMSPAT

-326 WYYDSALTRAAGTN
+326 WYYDSDLTRAVGTN
-340 DTVNQDTTLYA
+340 DTVNGNTTLYA

-373 VPAANVSGYTFGIRG
+373 VPAANVSGYTFGISG
-388 YAEGCID
+388 YTAGCID
-395 SFINVTANNAEMKQ
+395 SFINVTANNE
-409 TGDTAEPYRYT
+409 T
-420 VSGTAVSPV
+420 VSCNVSNGVVSFAPQ
-429 LAQGQTYRV
+429 QGQTYRV

-446 RFVVDGAE
+446 RFVANGAE
-454 QAPSVRVLNIVTE
+454 QAQSVRVLNIVTE
-467 KDEVDNLTLSDGV
+467 KVEVDNLTLSDGV

-499 RTSLVQD
+499 RTSLNQD
-506 AEGNTQ
+506 ENGNTQ

-587 PFPTDQGW
+587 PFPTDQSW
-595 DTDGNAD
+595 DTDGVAD

-615 TDDQYTEMGLDSQT
+615 TDDKYAEMGLDSQT

-638 FYTGSLGGESQSR
+638 FYSGAWGSNSARAQ
-651 GYARITHVE
+651 GYARITHVD
-660 TVTQDGEEYY
+660 TLTTQDGEEYY

-675 AAEEADVFAAMDL
+675 GAEEADVFAAMDL

-876 TAGEDDDGF
+876 TAGEEDDGF

-1030 GVRVGVEFEIG
+1030 GVRVGVEFEIA

-1081 SNAAGAMYVEIG
+1081 SNAAGAMFVEIG

-1098 TFKAQLFSSD
+1098 SFKAQLFSSD
-1108 KLTYQPVLYDGQWP
+1108 KLTYQPVIYDGQWP

-1149 TVRSVTLPSSLF
+1149 SVRTVTLPSSLF

-1174 DGDENPAANYDDATE
+1174 DGDENPAGNYDDATE
-1189 SHFTIELSN
+1189 SHFTVELSN

-1406 YDVTFTYGTFRSTE
+1406 YDVTFTYGTFRSAE

-1460 MTVTG
+1460 VTVTG

-1491 GVAGYLLIDDERA
+1491 GVEGYLLIDDERA

-1591 LPQPVRAGYVFR
+1591 LPQPVKAGYVFR

-1628 AKWEAGQNTAYKVEH
+1628 AKWEAGQNPAYKVEH

-1673 VKTTTG
+1673 VQTIPR
-1679 YHEDTENESAV
+1679 YHEDTENKSAV

-1696 ADGSL
+1696 ADGTT
-1701 VLRVYYVRDTYTLTF
+1701 VLRVYYARDTYTLTF
-1716 KNAGEADFV
+1716 KNAGEDDFV
-1725 STLRWGE
+1725 STRRWGE
-1732 RVTAPALTVTKP
+1732 RITAPALTVTKP

-1873 TFSVTDPT
+1873 TFSVTAPT

-1925 YMDTTGT
+1925 YMDTTGNLPT
-1932 MPSAANETD
+1932 RA
-1941 RTSEEVDTD
+1941 SESNASRAEVDSAV
-1950 IEVGTLKKS
+1950 ELGTLKKS

-1966 CVKARVSGVYGLA
+1966 CVKAKVSGVYGLA
-1979 DDTEFTDLS
+1979 DDTEISLND
-1988 ATVRAAKGMTVK
+1988 TVRVTKDMTVK

-2014 NGGTASNDYTGSGGA
+2014 NGGTASNDYTGRGGA

-2037 LVLPA
+2037 LILPE
-2042 PAKRGHDFLG
+2042 PAKRGHDFGG

-2078 YAKWTPS
+2078 YAKWSPS
-2085 VYDITYPGIEGSAPD
+2085 VYGITYGNMVNGTFAAAQPEK
-2100 VTLPTTHTYGTAT
+2100 HTYGTAT

-2141 LGAEDYTGAVTLTA
+2141 LDAEDYIADITLTA
-2155 AWTAERY
+2155 QWTAERY

-2169 DGAQYGEAHPDWY
+2169 DGAQSGSSQPTEYV
-2182 AYDTDAV
+2182 YDKDAV
-2189 ISDPTKAGYTFL
+2189 ISNPTKAGYTFL

-2216 LRKETYLD
+2216 LRKEAYLD
-2224 NITLTATWEQNPYKI
+2224 NITLTATWKQNPYTV
-2239 TWNVNEGDVLTGE
+2239 TWNVNEGDELTGDYTKGAYFGEAITKPADPTRTGYTFTGWQPEVPATMPDGDQTFTAQWSLNTYTITYENVE
-2252 GYTVE
+2252 GARNDNPESYTVE
-2257 AFYGNPITAPSDPTR
+2257 SVKITLLEPSKT
-2272 RGYTFGG
+2272 GYTFGG
-2279 WYTDGS
+2279 WYTDD
-2285 NFAENTKF
+2285 T
-2293 KTGDKMPEGDVT
+2293 
-2305 YYAKWTAIEY
+2305 Y
-2315 TITYNLDGG
+2315 TI
-2324 TNVSGNPAQY
+2324 P
-2334 TVETGKITLVAP
+2334 
-2346 TKTGYRFD
+2346 
-2354 GWYTDDT
+2354 
-2361 YSTKV
+2361 V
-2366 TEIAAGKTGHVT
+2366 TEIAAGSVGDVT

-2383 TVKQYTITWETNGGN
+2383 TVNQYTVSWNANGGTLDGGNASVSAEYGSPVSAVKPADPTREPTDEFTYTFLGWFTDVACTHPLEDGAIVPENGMTLYAKWTETARKYTITWVSEGADNKTTELVYGAWLDMNTPSDIQRDAEEG
-2398 ALTGNYTTTAD
+2398 YTWE
-2409 YGTAIVRPDDP
+2409 I
-2420 TKEADA
+2420 E
-2426 QYTYTFGGWYTD
+2426 GWYT
-2438 RALTQPLDDNATVP
+2438 QPDGAGQKIDGSTTVTGDATY
-2452 AENLTVYAKW
+2452 YAKW
-2462 NTTAQTYT
+2462 EQVWKYYT
-2470 VKWYGVNN
+2470 V
-2478 PWWGSAA
+2478 S
-2485 KKEPYVLLR
+2485 
-2494 TDTYDYGTL
+2494 
-2503 LLENAP
+2503 
-2509 EATKDAYDA
+2509 
-2518 YYYELEGWRA
+2518 
-2528 GSETGELLTEASIV
+2528 
-2542 TGNAEYY
+2542 
-2549 PSFLQKK
+2549 
-2556 KMCTITFDLGD
+2556 FDLGGVATIPPQRVKHGD
-2567 AGGTIDPVTVEYG
+2567 RAVEPTLPDVAKNYGELFGWFLGSTWISFGTEVTCDLTLTAKWSTLYGYDTTSLKNAVAKTAAGGTVKITSDITLKESILLEKNITIDG
-2580 TFSSSV
+2580 
-2586 FDNIQKPDTM
+2586 N
-2596 ARYGQFKGWY
+2596 
-2606 KKGESHV
+2606 
-2613 GQSYGGLI
+2613 
-2621 VETMTVEAG
+2621 
-2630 WSELYAYDENQLRAA
+2630 
-2645 LSEDAYRTSTVRLRA
+2645 
-2660 DIALADEV
+2660 
-2668 PITKTITVTGEP
+2668 TKTITSGSGVFRVW
-2680 LTTDNKNTNY
+2680 TDNDNADITVKNL
-2690 TLSAAE
+2690 TLKASGQNRAINVY
-2696 GKTAFRIGKTTV
+2696 KVHTLTL
-2708 TDIMARPTVTIEN
+2708 DNVTISGFDSTAESSEKRGGAILVQKGYVICKN
-2721 LTIDGGA
+2721 CTFTGNKAVDGGA
-2728 RGLLVY
+2728 
-2734 IADVK
+2734 IAVVLDNGYS
-2739 LENVTIENCDATTDT
+2739 EADATCTGCIFT
-2754 HSTKI
+2754 GNSAVTG
-2759 SNGGAIYMDT
+2759 NGGAVYVINT
-2769 KESYGTVTGRLCTFR
+2769 KGTSTFTNCTF
-2784 NNRAYNGGAIYIKK
+2784 
-2798 GALETNG
+2798 TN
-2805 CKFLDNTATSDGGA
+2805 NTAPNRNS
-2819 VMLTDNAQ
+2819 
-2827 QSGIGAGTF
+2827 
-2836 QNNHAGGY
+2836 GGY
-2844 GGALYVGRVRVS
+2844 GGALYVGGNGGARVILNGCSFSGNYANGNNGTNNGDHVW
-2856 LSLVTFDTGNTAGQK
+2856 VTSRQGTYSYLEIRNTK
-2871 GNLIAIHTYLDNNKN
+2871 D
-2886 QYVSYTDC
+2886 
-2894 WDKTQSSDE
+2894 
-2903 SVKHSDNLYS
+2903 S
-2913 SKGTYV
+2913 SKFPNGEHSGSV
-2919 TRDKL
+2919 TSPYRIES

>member
-14 MVITLVPTNVL
+14 MVITLVPANVL

-247 VSVEPG
+247 VSVEPD

-284 VTTHYEVSFVV
+284 TTTYYTVSFEV
-295 EGASMPKST
+295 EGAPMSPAT

-326 WYYDSALTRAAGTN
+326 WYYDSDLTRAAGTN

-373 VPAANVSGYTFGIRG
+373 VPAANVSGYTFGIRD

-395 SFINVTANNAEMKQ
+395 SFINVTANNEAVSIKVNA
-409 TGDTAEPYRYT
+409 GT
-420 VSGTAVSPV
+420 VSFAPQ
-429 LAQGQTYRV
+429 QGQTYRV

-446 RFVVDGAE
+446 RFVANGAE

-499 RTSLVQD
+499 RTSLNQD
-506 AEGNTQ
+506 EKGNTQ

-561 ITAASGTTYTYKT
+561 ITAVSGNTYTYKT

-615 TDDQYTEMGLDSQT
+615 TDDKYAEMGLDSQT

-638 FYTGSLGGESQSR
+638 FYSGAWGSNSAQAQ
-651 GYARITHVE
+651 GYARITRVD
-660 TVTQDGEEYY
+660 TLTTQDGEEYY

-675 AAEEADVFAAMDL
+675 NAEEADVFAAMDL

-701 QRAEIEDDMVRQAR
+701 QRTEIEDDMVRQAR

-876 TAGEDDDGF
+876 TAGEEDDGY

-1016 EAHYNFDFYVMGTL
+1016 EAHYNFDFYVMGTV
-1030 GVRVGVEFEIG
+1030 GVRVGVEFEIA

-1081 SNAAGAMYVEIG
+1081 SNAAGAMFVEIG

-1098 TFKAQLFSSD
+1098 SFKAQLFSSD
-1108 KLTYQPVLYDGQWP
+1108 KLTYQPVIYDGQWP

-1149 TVRSVTLPSSLF
+1149 SVRTVTLPSSLF

-1174 DGDENPAANYDDATE
+1174 DGDENPAANYDDASE
-1189 SHFTIELSN
+1189 SHFTVELSN

-1225 TIRWR
+1225 TIRWK

-1278 ITAPAAPVKQG
+1278 ITAPAAPIKQG

-1295 YSDSALR
+1295 YSDSTLR

-1385 TQQTIKADGSAVVR
+1385 AQQAIRADGSAVVR

-1406 YDVTFTYGTFRSTE
+1406 YDVTFTYGTFRSAE

-1451 FAADAQSGG
+1451 FTADAQSGG
-1460 MTVTG
+1460 MAVTG

-1491 GVAGYLLIDDERA
+1491 GVAGYLLIDDAQA
-1504 IESRTGMTGSAI
+1504 IQSLTGTTGSSI
-1516 DFGAWSKDGFTYD
+1516 SFPDAWSKDGFTYK
-1529 HAEVNGST
+1529 HAEVNGSA
-1537 VSSAAIGAD
+1537 VPSAAIGAD

-1591 LPQPVRAGYVFR
+1591 LPHPVKAGYVFR

-1621 VGGLTLY
+1621 VTGLTLY

-1658 TENLTGATGAAVEAV
+1658 TENLAGTTGAAVEAV
-1673 VKTTTG
+1673 VQTIPG

-1696 ADGSL
+1696 AYGTT
-1701 VLRVYYVRDTYTLTF
+1701 VLRVYYARDTYTLTF
-1716 KNAGEADFV
+1716 KNEGEEDFV
-1725 STLRWGE
+1725 STRRWGE
-1732 RVTAPALTVTKP
+1732 RVSEPTLTVTKP
-1744 GYALSWSPALP
+1744 GYTLSWSPALP
-1755 ETMPQSDSTYTAVW
+1755 KTMPQSDSTYTAVW

-1819 NESAAGTVSSGVIA
+1819 NESAAGTVSSGAIT
-1833 ADGSLVLRLY
+1833 ADGKLVLRLY

-1873 TFSVTDPT
+1873 RFSVTAPT

-1891 LPEGGQFNAQ
+1891 LPDGGQFNAQ

-1915 QPVDFTVEHY
+1915 QPVEFTVEHY
-1925 YMDTTGT
+1925 YMDTTGNLPT
-1932 MPSAANETD
+1932 RA
-1941 RTSEEVDTD
+1941 SESNASRAEVDSAV
-1950 IEVGTLKKS
+1950 ELGTLKKS

-1966 CVKARVSGVYGLA
+1966 CVKAKVSGVYGLA
-1979 DDTEFTDLS
+1979 DDTEISLND
-1988 ATVRAAKGMTVK
+1988 TVRVTKDMTVK

-2037 LVLPA
+2037 LILPE
-2042 PAKRGHDFLG
+2042 PAKRGHDFGG
-2052 WFDNETF
+2052 WFDDEG
-2059 NESGKL
+2059 SML
-2065 AAGAKMPAAAQTY
+2065 AASAKMPAAAQTY
-2078 YAKWTPS
+2078 YAKWSPS
-2085 VYDITYPGIEGSAPD
+2085 VYGIAYPGIEGGASD

-2121 GYVFNGWVVNGEGA
+2121 GYVFNGWVVNGVGT

-2141 LGAEDYTGAVTLTA
+2141 LDAEDYIADITLTA
-2155 AWTAERY
+2155 QWTAERY

-2169 DGAQYGEAHPDWY
+2169 DGAQSGGSQPTEYV
-2182 AYDTDAV
+2182 YDKDAV

-2201 GWLVNGESTARKDLT
+2201 GWVVNGTGEAQRNLT
-2216 LRKETYLD
+2216 LAKESYTGA
-2224 NITLTATWEQNPYKI
+2224 ITLKATWKQNPYAI
-2239 TWNVNEGDVLTGE
+2239 TWVVNESGTINETLEYSKT
-2252 GYTVE
+2252 
-2257 AFYGNPITAPSDPTR
+2257 AFLGGAITAPTVTAKD
-2272 RGYTFGG
+2272 GYAFGG
-2279 WYTDGS
+2279 WYTDS
-2285 NFAENTKF
+2285 KF
-2293 KTGDKMPEGDVT
+2293 TESSKFTDGDTMPNHDVI
-2305 YYAKWTAIEY
+2305 YYAKWTLIEY
-2315 TITYNLDGG
+2315 TITYNLNGG
-2324 TNVSGNPAQY
+2324 TNAGENPKTY
-2334 TVETGKITLVAP
+2334 TVVSDKITLLEP
-2346 TKTGYRFD
+2346 SKTGYRFD
-2354 GWYTDDT
+2354 GWYGDNT
-2361 YSTKV
+2361 YTIPVK
-2366 TEIAAGKTGHVT
+2366 EIAAGSVGDVT

-2383 TVKQYTITWETNGGN
+2383 TIKAYTVSWNANGGTLDGGN
-2398 ALTGNYTTTAD
+2398 ASVSAE
-2409 YGTAIVRPDDP
+2409 YGSLVSAVKPDNDP
-2420 TKEADA
+2420 TKAATAEKE
-2426 QYTYTFGGWYTD
+2426 YTFAGWYTD
-2438 RALTQPLDDNATVP
+2438 PYNGTELATDAKVTGDVTYYAHWTEADRLYTIEWWNEEGTQKIESKQLAYGTPFTGQNQGDRGDKPGGAGYFWRFDGWYTRPNKGGDKLKETDAVQSDAKY
-2452 AENLTVYAKW
+2452 YAGW
-2462 NTTAQTYT
+2462 NQEWYKYT
-2470 VKWYGVNN
+2470 VSFDSRGLLNNLGLAVTISEQKVTYNELAAAPDLSEYTDFTLAGWYYEQTTKKNGKTTTTKVDWDFATSRVTDDVKLMPKWSKIQAYDEATLRNAFKYVGVGAN
-2478 PWWGSAA
+2478 
-2485 KKEPYVLLR
+2485 
-2494 TDTYDYGTL
+2494 DYGTVVMTDDITIKEQL
-2503 LLENAP
+2503 QSVINGGV
-2509 EATKDAYDA
+2509 TFDGGGHKITFN
-2518 YYYELEGWRA
+2518 G
-2528 GSETGELLTEASIV
+2528 TGTSSLSSYPINFSAIKITIKNLTF
-2542 TGNAEYY
+2542 TGTGGI
-2549 PSFLQKK
+2549 FLQSQGLHNDERYYNEWY
-2556 KMCTITFDLGD
+2556 T
-2567 AGGTIDPVTVEYG
+2567 
-2580 TFSSSV
+2580 
-2586 FDNIQKPDTM
+2586 PD
-2596 ARYGQFKGWY
+2596 Q
-2606 KKGESHV
+2606 V
-2613 GQSYGGLI
+2613 
-2621 VETMTVEAG
+2621 
-2630 WSELYAYDENQLRAA
+2630 
-2645 LSEDAYRTSTVRLRA
+2645 
-2660 DIALADEV
+2660 
-2668 PITKTITVTGEP
+2668 
-2680 LTTDNKNTNY
+2680 
-2690 TLSAAE
+2690 
-2696 GKTAFRIGKTTV
+2696 
-2708 TDIMARPTVTIEN
+2708 
-2721 LTIDGGA
+2721 
-2728 RGLLVY
+2728 
-2734 IADVK
+2734 
-2739 LENVTIENCDATTDT
+2739 LENVTFDNCRNG
-2754 HSTKI
+2754 K
-2759 SNGGAIYMDT
+2759 NGGAVYI
-2769 KESYGTVTGRLCTFR
+2769 F
-2784 NNRAYNGGAIYIKK
+2784 GGWAKFDK
-2798 GALETNG
+2798 
-2805 CKFLDNTATSDGGA
+2805 CKFTNNSAAYGGA
-2819 VMLTDNAQ
+2819 VYVEAFTGMNSVSCKGSLTKFVGCTF
-2827 QSGIGAGTF
+2827 SGNSATSGGSNVYIGGERDASMDWVMFESCSGVTNGT
-2836 QNNHAGGY
+2836 Y
-2844 GGALYVGRVRVS
+2844 
-2856 LSLVTFDTGNTAGQK
+2856 K
-2871 GNLIAIHTYLDNNKN
+2871 GNSNKTGKA
-2886 QYVSYTDC
+2886 V
-2894 WDKTQSSDE
+2894 
-2903 SVKHSDNLYS
+2903 
-2913 SKGTYV
+2913 G
-2919 TRDKL
+2919 

>member
-14 MVITLVPTNVL
+14 MVITLVPANVL

-271 GSSGGGSTGGGTT
+271 GSSGGTT
-284 VTTHYEVSFVV
+284 VTTYYTVSFEV
-295 EGASMPKST
+295 EGAPMPPAT

-326 WYYDSALTRAAGTN
+326 WYYDSDLTRAAGTN

-373 VPAANVSGYTFGIRG
+373 VPAANVSGYTFGIRD

-395 SFINVTANNAEMKQ
+395 SFINVTANNEAVSIEVNA
-409 TGDTAEPYRYT
+409 GT
-420 VSGTAVSPV
+420 VSFAPQ
-429 LAQGQTYRV
+429 QGQTYRV

-499 RTSLVQD
+499 RTSLNQD
-506 AEGNTQ
+506 ENGNTQ

-536 AIYEGV
+536 VIYEGV

-574 ADSADV
+574 ADSEDV

-595 DTDGNAD
+595 DTDGVED

-638 FYTGSLGGESQSR
+638 FYSGTLGGESQSR
-651 GYARITHVE
+651 GYARITRVE

-675 AAEEADVFAAMDL
+675 GAEEADVFAAMDL

-737 QELSDMGLS
+737 QKLSDMGLS

-876 TAGEDDDGF
+876 TAGEEDDGF

-1016 EAHYNFDFYVMGTL
+1016 EAHYNFDFYVMGTV
-1030 GVRVGVEFEIG
+1030 GVRVGVEFEIA

-1072 SWTQSGGKD
+1072 SWTQSGGKE
-1081 SNAAGAMYVEIG
+1081 SNAAGAMFVEIG

-1098 TFKAQLFSSD
+1098 SFKAQLFSSD

-1122 LWSAGAQENVYDFA
+1122 LWSAGAQNNVYDFA
-1136 YDEDDDRLGIDLK
+1136 YDDDDDRLNIDLK
-1149 TVRSVTLPSSLF
+1149 SVRSVTLPASLF
-1161 DMSYMDMKTGELY
+1161 DMSYMDMKTGEVY
-1174 DGDENPAANYDDATE
+1174 DGDENPAANYDDASE
-1189 SHFTIELSN
+1189 SHFTVELSN

-1225 TIRWR
+1225 TIRWK

-1302 QSYAIPAV
+1302 QSYAIPAA

-1363 AVSPRTGTVDGVNYD
+1363 AVSPRIGTVDGVNYD

-1406 YDVTFTYGTFRSTE
+1406 YDVTFTYGTFRSAE

-1439 ALQGYTFKGFEG
+1439 ALQGYTFEGFEG
-1451 FAADAQSGG
+1451 FTADAQSGG
-1460 MTVTG
+1460 VTVTG
-1465 DMSFAAQWLPRD
+1465 NMTFAAQWAPRD

-1504 IESRTGMTGSAI
+1504 IESRTGTTGAAI
-1516 DFGAWSKDGFTYD
+1516 DFGAWSKGGFTYD

-1537 VSSAAIGAD
+1537 VPSAAIGAD

-1554 YDRARCDLRFETNG
+1554 YDRARCDFRLETNG
-1568 GTLPEGSGETEQ
+1568 GTLPEGSGETER
-1580 VYFGARVRLAA
+1580 VYFGARVRLAE
-1591 LPQPVRAGYVFR
+1591 LPQPVKTGYVFR
-1603 GWHTDAACENA
+1603 GWHTDTACENA
-1614 FAGGTMP
+1614 YAGGTMP
-1621 VGGLTLY
+1621 VIGLTLY

-1643 YLQNADGSYPDAASQ
+1643 YLQNADGSYPGAASQ
-1658 TENLTGATGAAVEAV
+1658 TENRTGATGAAVEAV
-1673 VKTTTG
+1673 VQTIPG

-1701 VLRVYYVRDTYTLTF
+1701 VLKVYYARDTYTLTF
-1716 KNAGEADFV
+1716 RNEGEADFV
-1725 STLRWGE
+1725 STRRWGE
-1732 RVTAPALTVTKP
+1732 RVSEPALTVTKP
-1744 GYALSWSPALP
+1744 GYTLSWSPALP
-1755 ETMPQSDSTYTAVW
+1755 QTMPQSDQTYTAVW
-1769 TAKGDIAYK
+1769 TAGTSTA
-1778 VEHYQ
+1778 
-1783 QNADDDGYT
+1783 YT
-1792 LHDTDPLTGATDAEV
+1792 LTCYKQDADTGLYEPTVETLYGTTDTAV
-1807 TAAARNYDHFVL
+1807 TAERSFDHYTL
-1819 NESAAGTVSSGVIA
+1819 NAGLSTPRGVIA
-1833 ADGSLVLRLY
+1833 GDGSLALSLY
-1843 YDRETLR
+1843 FDLETLT
-1850 VTFDAGE
+1850 VTFNAGE

-1891 LPEGGQFNAQ
+1891 LSEGGQFNAQ
-1901 TVTESMALTARWGA
+1901 TVTESMALTARWSA

-1932 MPSAANETD
+1932 MPSEANETD

-1950 IEVGTLKKS
+1950 IVVGTLKKS

-1966 CVKARVSGVYGLA
+1966 CVKAKVSGVYGVEN
-1979 DDTEFTDLS
+1979 DTEISLS
-1988 ATVRAAKGMTVK
+1988 ETVRVTKDMTVK

-2014 NGGTASNDYTGSGGA
+2014 NGGTASNDYTGRDGA

-2042 PAKRGHDFLG
+2042 PAKRGHDFGG
-2052 WFDNETF
+2052 WFDNEAF

-2065 AAGAKMPAAAQTY
+2065 AAGPRMPAAAQTY

-2085 VYDITYPGIEGSAPD
+2085 VYGITYDNVVYGSFDTARPE
-2100 VTLPTTHTYGTAT
+2100 THTYGTETA
-2113 EIPNLTRT
+2113 IPDLTRT
-2121 GYVFNGWVVNGEGA
+2121 GYVFDGWLVNGVGT

-2141 LGAEDYTGAVTLTA
+2141 LGAEEFTGAVTLTA
-2155 AWTAERY
+2155 RWTAQRFT
-2162 AITYEGM
+2162 ITYVGM
-2169 DGAQYGEAHPDWY
+2169 DGAQYGDKHPDWY
-2182 AYDTDAV
+2182 TYDTDAV

-2216 LRKETYLD
+2216 LRKEAYLD
-2224 NITLTATWEQNPYKI
+2224 NITLTATWEMNPYTV
-2239 TWNVNEGDVLTGE
+2239 TWNVNEGDELTGE

-2272 RGYTFGG
+2272 RGYTFDG
-2279 WYTDGS
+2279 WYMADGTRFIDS
-2285 NFAENTKF
+2285 ET
-2293 KTGDKMPEGDVT
+2293 TMPDHSVT
-2305 YYAKWTAIEY
+2305 FTAKWTRNTY
-2315 TITYNLDGG
+2315 TITYVLDGG

-2334 TVETGKITLVAP
+2334 TVETGRIPLLDP

-2354 GWYTDDT
+2354 GWYADNT
-2361 YSTKV
+2361 YNTKV
-2366 TEIAAGKTGHVT
+2366 TEIAVGSTGNVT

-2383 TVKQYTITWETNGGN
+2383 TINQYTVTWETNGGN

-2409 YGTAIVRPDDP
+2409 YGTVIERPNTP
-2420 TKEADA
+2420 TKD
-2426 QYTYTFGGWYTD
+2426 QTVSTTYTFAGWYTNVACTQ
-2438 RALTQPLDDNATVP
+2438 ALAAGAIVP
-2452 AENLTVYAKW
+2452 ENGMTLYAKW
-2462 NTTAQTYT
+2462 NETARKYTITWVSEGNTVKESTLEYGARPNQSNIRPTVSKAGGTGYTYKLIGWYTQPDDMSGKLTAGTTVTGDATYYAVWEQVWNTYT
-2470 VKWYGVNN
+2470 V
-2478 PWWGSAA
+2478 
-2485 KKEPYVLLR
+2485 
-2494 TDTYDYGTL
+2494 
-2503 LLENAP
+2503 
-2509 EATKDAYDA
+2509 
-2518 YYYELEGWRA
+2518 
-2528 GSETGELLTEASIV
+2528 
-2542 TGNAEYY
+2542 
-2549 PSFLQKK
+2549 
-2556 KMCTITFDLGD
+2556 TFDLGD
-2567 AGGTIDPVTVEYG
+2567 AGDIESQTVKYG
-2580 TFSSSV
+2580 EKAVKPTLPQTAESYGV
-2586 FDNIQKPDTM
+2586 FDD
-2596 ARYGQFKGWY
+2596 WY
-2606 KKGESHV
+2606 SGNYAFSFNTKVTCDLTLTAH
-2613 GQSYGGLI
+2613 
-2621 VETMTVEAG
+2621 
-2630 WSELYAYDENQLRAA
+2630 WSTLYAYDTASLKNAIA
-2645 LSEDAYRTSTVRLRA
+2645 NTPANGTVL
-2660 DIALADEV
+2660 V
-2668 PITKTITVTGEP
+2668 TK
-2680 LTTDNKNTNY
+2680 DF
-2690 TLSAAE
+2690 TL
-2696 GKTAFRIGKTTV
+2696 KDRIFVDK
-2708 TDIMARPTVTIEN
+2708 N
-2721 LTIDGGA
+2721 LTIDGNGKTITG
-2728 RGLLVY
+2728 RSGTSSY
-2734 IADVK
+2734 KADFIFNKDTADITMKDITLTGGKFHAISATVK
-2739 LENVTIENCDATTDT
+2739 TLTLKNVTVNGYDTTGFDATTNGSGAALTVDKGLVT
-2754 HSTKI
+2754 CDGCTFTNNKAPHGGAIYVWMGYYTTNARVECKGCTFTGNTAVH
-2759 SNGGAIYMDT
+2759 SNGGAVCVMKTQETSTFTNCAFTNNAAT
-2769 KESYGTVTGRLCTFR
+2769 KYEGTTT
-2784 NNRAYNGGAIYIKK
+2784 
-2798 GALETNG
+2798 T
-2805 CKFLDNTATSDGGA
+2805 
-2819 VMLTDNAQ
+2819 
-2827 QSGIGAGTF
+2827 
-2836 QNNHAGGY
+2836 GGY
-2844 GGALYVGRVRVS
+2844 GGAIYVGGNGGTTVV
-2856 LSLVTFDTGNTAGQK
+2856 LDGGTFSGNTANGNNGVTNGDIVWVTSLGQ
-2871 GNLIAIHTYLDNNKN
+2871 AINTLEVKNSTISGKLPNGTHTGSL
-2886 QYVSYTDC
+2886 YTPYNV
-2894 WDKTQSSDE
+2894 E
-2903 SVKHSDNLYS
+2903 N
-2913 SKGTYV
+2913 
-2919 TRDKL
+2919 

>member
-14 MVITLVPTNVL
+14 MVITLVPANVL

-144 KFSPDGRITREEM
+144 KFLPDGRITREEM

-271 GSSGGGSTGGGTT
+271 GTSSGGSTGGGTT
-284 VTTHYEVSFVV
+284 VTTYYTVSFEV
-295 EGASMPKST
+295 EGAPMPPAT

-340 DTVNQDTTLYA
+340 DTVNGNTTLYA

-373 VPAANVSGYTFGIRG
+373 VPAANVSGYTFGISG
-388 YAEGCID
+388 YTAGCID
-395 SFINVTANNAEMKQ
+395 SFINVTANNE
-409 TGDTAEPYRYT
+409 T
-420 VSGTAVSPV
+420 VSCNVSNGVVSFAPQ
-429 LAQGQTYRV
+429 QGQTYRV

-446 RFVVDGAE
+446 RFVANGAE

-499 RTSLVQD
+499 RTSLNQD
-506 AEGNTQ
+506 EKGNTQ

-561 ITAASGTTYTYKT
+561 ITAVSGNTYTYKT

-638 FYTGSLGGESQSR
+638 FYSGAWGSNSAQAQ
-651 GYARITHVE
+651 GYARITRVD
-660 TVTQDGEEYY
+660 TLTTQDGEEYY

-675 AAEEADVFAAMDL
+675 GAEEADVFAAMDL

-725 YLTELALETDGF
+725 YLTELALKTDGF

-876 TAGEDDDGF
+876 TAGEEDDGY

-1016 EAHYNFDFYVMGTL
+1016 EAHYNFDFYVMGTV
-1030 GVRVGVEFEIG
+1030 GVRVGVEFEIA

-1072 SWTQSGGKD
+1072 SWTQSDGKD
-1081 SNAAGAMYVEIG
+1081 SNAAGAMFVEIG

-1098 TFKAQLFSSD
+1098 SFKAQLFSSD
-1108 KLTYQPVLYDGQWP
+1108 KLTYQPVIYDGQWP

-1149 TVRSVTLPSSLF
+1149 SVRTVTLPSSLF

-1174 DGDENPAANYDDATE
+1174 DGDENPAANYDDASE
-1189 SHFTIELSN
+1189 SHFTVELSN

-1225 TIRWR
+1225 TIRWK

-1278 ITAPAAPVKQG
+1278 ITAPATPVKQG

-1295 YSDSALR
+1295 YSDSDLR

-1310 MPAFSGTKGMM
+1310 MPAFSGAKGMM

-1406 YDVTFTYGTFRSTE
+1406 YDVTFTYGTFRSAE

-1439 ALQGYTFKGFEG
+1439 ALQGYTFEGFEG
-1451 FAADAQSGG
+1451 FTADAQSGG
-1460 MTVTG
+1460 VTVTG

-1491 GVAGYLLIDDERA
+1491 GVEGYLLIDDERA
-1504 IESRTGMTGSAI
+1504 IESRTGTTGSSI
-1516 DFGAWSKDGFTYD
+1516 FFPDAWSKDGFTYK

-1568 GTLPEGSGETEQ
+1568 GTLPEGSGETKQ

-1591 LPQPVRAGYVFR
+1591 LPQPVKAGYVFR

-1614 FAGGTMP
+1614 FTGGTMP
-1621 VGGLTLY
+1621 VTGLTLY

-1673 VKTTTG
+1673 VQTIPG

-1701 VLRVYYVRDTYTLTF
+1701 VLRVYYARDTYTLTF
-1716 KNAGEADFV
+1716 KNAGEDDFV
-1725 STLRWGE
+1725 STRRWGE
-1732 RVTAPALTVTKP
+1732 SITAPALTVTKP

-1769 TAKGDIAYK
+1769 TAKGDIAYR

-1792 LHDTDPLTGATDAEV
+1792 LRDTDPLTGATDAEV
-1807 TAAARNYDHFVL
+1807 TAAARNYDHFAL

-1873 TFSVTDPT
+1873 RFSVAAPT

-1932 MPSAANETD
+1932 MPSEANETD

-1966 CVKARVSGVYGLA
+1966 CVKAKVNGVYGVA
-1979 DDTEFTDLS
+1979 DDTEISLS
-1988 ATVRAAKGMTVK
+1988 EKVRVAKDMTVK

-2014 NGGTASNDYTGSGGA
+2014 NGGTADNDYTGRNGA

-2042 PAKRGHDFLG
+2042 PAKRGHDFGG
-2052 WFDNETF
+2052 WFDKAG
-2059 NESGKL
+2059 SQL
-2065 AAGAKMPAAAQTY
+2065 AEGAKMPAAAQTY
-2078 YAKWTPS
+2078 YAKWSPS
-2085 VYDITYPGIEGSAPD
+2085 VYRITYGNVANGAFAAARPEK
-2100 VTLPTTHTYGTAT
+2100 HTYGTAT

-2121 GYVFNGWVVNGEGA
+2121 GYIFDGWVVNGVGT

-2141 LGAEDYTGAVTLTA
+2141 LGAEDYTGAIALTA

-2169 DGAQYGEAHPDWY
+2169 DGAQFGDKHPTEY
-2182 AYDTDAV
+2182 VYDTDTEV
-2189 ISDPTKAGYTFL
+2189 SDPTKAGYTFL

-2216 LRKETYLD
+2216 LAKESCTD
-2224 NITLTATWEQNPYKI
+2224 AITLTATWKQNPYAI
-2239 TWNVNEGDVLTGE
+2239 TWVVNEGGTLNEEGE
-2252 GYTVE
+2252 YSKT
-2257 AFYGNPITAPSDPTR
+2257 AFFGDDITAPTVTAMD
-2272 RGYTFGG
+2272 GYRFDG

-2305 YYAKWTAIEY
+2305 YYAKWTLIQY
-2315 TITYNLDGG
+2315 SITYNLDGG
-2324 TNVSGNPAQY
+2324 TNAGENPKTY
-2334 TVETGKITLVAP
+2334 TVESEKITLLDP

-2366 TEIAAGKTGHVT
+2366 TEIPKGKTGHAV

-2383 TVKQYTITWETNGGN
+2383 TIKAYTVTWNANGGTLDGGN
-2398 ALTGNYTTTAD
+2398 ASVSAE
-2409 YGTAIVRPDDP
+2409 YGSLVSAVKPANDP
-2420 TKEADA
+2420 TKAATVKKE
-2426 QYTYTFGGWYTD
+2426 YTFAGWYTD
-2438 RALTQPLDDNATVP
+2438 PYNGTELATDAKVTGDVTYYAHWTEADRLYTIEWWNEEGTEKIDSKQLAYGTQFTNQNQGNCGNKSGGTGYYWKFDGWYTQPNKGGDKLRETDAVQSDAKYYAGWNQEWYKYKVSFDSRGLLNRFGVAVDIPAQKVTYNEFAAAPDLSAYTDFTLAGWYYEQTTKKNGKTTTTKVDWDFATSRVTDDVTLMPKWSKIQAYDEATLRNAFKYV
-2452 AENLTVYAKW
+2452 
-2462 NTTAQTYT
+2462 
-2470 VKWYGVNN
+2470 GVGAN
-2478 PWWGSAA
+2478 
-2485 KKEPYVLLR
+2485 
-2494 TDTYDYGTL
+2494 DYGTVVMTADIQL
-2503 LLENAP
+2503 AQTLHSNSNNTMGYGVTLDGGGHKITYNGRTDGGLSTYAIDYGYQKVTIKNVTFTGTGGIYIQSLRDKHEN
-2509 EATKDAYDA
+2509 ESDY
-2518 YYYELEGWRA
+2518 
-2528 GSETGELLTEASIV
+2528 TGEIV
-2542 TGNAEYY
+2542 
-2549 PSFLQKK
+2549 
-2556 KMCTITFDLGD
+2556 
-2567 AGGTIDPVTVEYG
+2567 
-2580 TFSSSV
+2580 
-2586 FDNIQKPDTM
+2586 PDQM
-2596 ARYGQFKGWY
+2596 F
-2606 KKGESHV
+2606 
-2613 GQSYGGLI
+2613 
-2621 VETMTVEAG
+2621 
-2630 WSELYAYDENQLRAA
+2630 
-2645 LSEDAYRTSTVRLRA
+2645 
-2660 DIALADEV
+2660 
-2668 PITKTITVTGEP
+2668 
-2680 LTTDNKNTNY
+2680 
-2690 TLSAAE
+2690 
-2696 GKTAFRIGKTTV
+2696 
-2708 TDIMARPTVTIEN
+2708 
-2721 LTIDGGA
+2721 
-2728 RGLLVY
+2728 
-2734 IADVK
+2734 
-2739 LENVTIENCDATTDT
+2739 ENVTFDNC
-2754 HSTKI
+2754 
-2759 SNGGAIYMDT
+2759 
-2769 KESYGTVTGRLCTFR
+2769 R
-2784 NNRAYNGGAIYIKK
+2784 NSG
-2798 GALETNG
+2798 
-2805 CKFLDNTATSDGGA
+2805 DGGA
-2819 VMLTDNAQ
+2819 VHIETGWAMFKNC
-2827 QSGIGAGTF
+2827 TF
-2836 QNNHAGGY
+2836 TNNSAAY
-2844 GGALYVGRVRVS
+2844 GGAVYVA
-2856 LSLVTFDTGNTAGQK
+2856 GNTAEYNYYSYGTRYSGSLAKFVGCTFSGNRATSAGLNAYIGTEKFNTSMDYVIFENCSGVTNGTYK
-2871 GNLIAIHTYLDNNKN
+2871 GN
-2886 QYVSYTDC
+2886 S
-2894 WDKTQSSDE
+2894 DKTGK
-2903 SVKHSDNLYS
+2903 VV
-2913 SKGTYV
+2913 G
-2919 TRDKL
+2919 

>member
-1 MKKRIVSLLLVFC
+1 M
-14 MVITLVPTNVL
+14 
-25 ADEVKGLAETTAGQ
+25 KGLAETTAGQ

-77 GTSATTFEPDGP
+77 GTSATTFDPDGP

-185 DEVSSWAQDAVGK
+185 DKVSSWAQDAVLK

-271 GSSGGGSTGGGTT
+271 GSSGGTT
-284 VTTHYEVSFVV
+284 VTTYYTVSFEV
-295 EGASMPKST
+295 EGAPMSPAT
-304 VAAGTRISSLSTP
+304 VEAGTRISSLSTP

-340 DTVNQDTTLYA
+340 DTVNQDMTLYA

-373 VPAANVSGYTFGIRG
+373 VPAANVSGYTFGIRD

-395 SFINVTANNAEMKQ
+395 SFINVTANNEAVSYNVPN
-409 TGDTAEPYRYT
+409 GT
-420 VSGTAVSPV
+420 VSFAPQ
-429 LAQGQTYRV
+429 QGQTYRV
-438 ELKADSDA
+438 ELTADSDA

-467 KDEVDNLTLSDGV
+467 KDEVDNLTLSGGV

-499 RTSLVQD
+499 RTSLNQD
-506 AEGNTQ
+506 ENGNTQ
-512 PVTPVAQTGS
+512 PVTPVEQTGS

-675 AAEEADVFAAMDL
+675 DAEEADVFAAMDL

-701 QRAEIEDDMVRQAR
+701 QRAEIEDDMVRQTR

-876 TAGEDDDGF
+876 TAGGDDDGF

-1072 SWTQSGGKD
+1072 SWTQSGGKE

-1174 DGDENPAANYDDATE
+1174 DGDGNPAANYDDASE

-1385 TQQTIKADGSAVVR
+1385 TQQTIRADGSTVVR

-1406 YDVTFTYGTFRSTE
+1406 FDVTFTYGEFRSE
-1420 LPDIVYTIKY
+1420 ALPDIVYTVKY
-1430 GGTAYAPAL
+1430 GGTAYAPAP
-1439 ALQGYTFKGFEG
+1439 AMQGYTFEGFEG
-1451 FAADAQSGG
+1451 FTADAQSGG

-1465 DMSFAAQWLPRD
+1465 NMTFAAQWTPRT
-1477 DTPYRIERYAQRVD
+1477 DTPYRIERYAQRAD
-1491 GVAGYLLIDDERA
+1491 GLEGYLLIDDERA
-1504 IESRTGMTGSAI
+1504 IESRTGTTGSAI

-1537 VSSAAIGAD
+1537 VPSAAIGAD

-1580 VYFGARVRLAA
+1580 VYFVSRVRLSA
-1591 LPQPVRAGYVFR
+1591 LPQPVKAGYVFR

-1621 VGGLTLY
+1621 VNGLTLY

-1643 YLQNADGSYPDAASQ
+1643 YLQNADGSYPDAASH

-1673 VKTTTG
+1673 VQTIPG
-1679 YHEDTENESAV
+1679 YHEDTENKSAV

-1696 ADGSL
+1696 ADGTT
-1701 VLRVYYVRDTYTLTF
+1701 VLRVYYARNTYTLTF
-1716 KNAGEADFV
+1716 KNEGETDFV

-1732 RVTAPALTVTKP
+1732 RITAPALTVTKP

-1769 TAKGDIAYK
+1769 TAKGDTAYT

-1857 GGTLTDEA
+1857 GGTLTDSA
-1865 EKTFRYGQ
+1865 EKDFRYGQ
-1873 TFSVTDPT
+1873 RFSVSAPT
-1881 RPDYHFIGWY
+1881 RPDYSFMGWK
-1891 LPEGGQFNAQ
+1891 LPEGSVFNAE
-1901 TVTESMALTARWGA
+1901 TVTESMTLTASWGA

-1925 YMDTTGT
+1925 YMDTAGKL
-1932 MPSAANETD
+1932 PGRASESNASHAEADSAVEL
-1941 RTSEEVDTD
+1941 
-1950 IEVGTLKKS
+1950 GTLKKS

-1966 CVKARVSGVYGLA
+1966 CVKAKVSGVYGLA

-1988 ATVRAAKGMTVK
+1988 ETVRAAKDMTVK
-2000 LYYDRAQYALEWVF
+2000 LYYDRARYALAWEF
-2014 NGGTASNDYTGSGGA
+2014 DGGTADNDYTGRDDA
-2029 YEIYYDTA
+2029 YGVYYDTELIA
-2037 LVLPA
+2037 PA
-2042 PAKRGHDFLG
+2042 PTRRGHDFLG
-2052 WFDNETF
+2052 WFDDEG
-2059 NESGKL
+2059 SML
-2065 AAGAKMPAAAQTY
+2065 AAGAKMPAKAQTY
-2078 YAKWTPS
+2078 CAKWTPS
-2085 VYDITYPGIEGSAPD
+2085 VYDITYGNVPSGSFGDAAQPEK
-2100 VTLPTTHTYGTAT
+2100 HTYGTAT
-2113 EIPNLTRT
+2113 AIPDLTRT
-2121 GYVFNGWVVNGEGA
+2121 GYIFDGWVVNGTGA
-2135 AQTGLT
+2135 ARKGLT
-2141 LGAEDYTGAVTLTA
+2141 LGAEDYTGAIALTA

-2162 AITYEGM
+2162 PITYAGM
-2169 DGAQYGEAHPDWY
+2169 DGAQLGGKQPTEY
-2182 AYDTDAV
+2182 AYDTDTAV
-2189 ISDPTKAGYTFL
+2189 SDPTKAGYTFL
-2201 GWLVNGESTARKDLT
+2201 GWLVNGSDTAQKALT
-2216 LRKETYLD
+2216 LAKESYTGA
-2224 NITLTATWEQNPYKI
+2224 ITLTATWEQNPYKI
-2239 TWNVNEGDVLTGE
+2239 TWNVNEGDELTGE

-2293 KTGDKMPEGDVT
+2293 TDGGAMPDHNVT
-2305 YYAKWTAIEY
+2305 FYAKWTAIPY
-2315 TITYNLDGG
+2315 KITYELDGG

-2334 TVETGKITLVAP
+2334 TVETGKIKLVAP
-2346 TKTGYRFD
+2346 TKMGYAFE
-2354 GWYTDDT
+2354 GWYSDAERTDR
-2361 YSTKV
+2361 V
-2366 TEIAAGKTGHVT
+2366 AEIAAGSTGDVT

-2383 TVKQYTITWETNGGN
+2383 TINQYTVTWETNGGN
-2398 ALTGNYTTTAD
+2398 DPTGSNYTTTAD

-2503 LLENAP
+2503 LLKNAP
-2509 EATKDAYDA
+2509 ETTKDAYDA

-2542 TGNAEYY
+2542 TGDAEYY
-2549 PSFLQKK
+2549 PSFRQKIT
-2556 KMCTITFDLGD
+2556 MCTITFDLGD

-2586 FDNIQKPDTM
+2586 FDKIQKPDTM

-2606 KKGESHV
+2606 EEGESHM
-2613 GQSYGGLI
+2613 GQDYRGRI
-2621 VETMTVEAG
+2621 VRSMTVQAG
-2630 WSELYAYDENQLRAA
+2630 WSELYAYDEDQLRAA
-2645 LSEDAYRTSTVRLRA
+2645 LSEGAYQTSTVRLRA
-2660 DIALADEV
+2660 NIALADEV

-2680 LTTDNKNTNY
+2680 LTTDNKDTNY
-2690 TLSAAE
+2690 TLTAAE
-2696 GKTAFRIGKTTV
+2696 GKTAFRIGKTTL
-2708 TDIMARPTVTIEN
+2708 TDITARPTVTIEN
-2721 LTIDGGA
+2721 LTIHGGA

-2734 IADVK
+2734 IADVN

-2769 KESYGTVTGRLCTFR
+2769 KNSFGTVTSRLCTFR
-2784 NNRAYNGGAIYIKK
+2784 NNKAYNGGAIYIKK

-2805 CKFLDNTATSDGGA
+2805 CKFLGNTATSDGGA

-2856 LSLVTFDTGNTAGQK
+2856 LSLVTFDTGNTAGTK
-2871 GNLIAIHTYLDNNKN
+2871 GKLIVIYTSLDKNNN
-2886 QYVSYTDC
+2886 YVSYTDC
-2894 WDKTQSSDE
+2894 WDKTQSAD
-2903 SVKHSDNLYS
+2903 KQYSDNLYS
-2913 SKGTYV
+2913 SKGGYV

>member
-14 MVITLVPTNVL
+14 MVITLVPANVL

-139 GTGNG
+139 GTGSG
-144 KFSPDGRITREEM
+144 KFSPNGEITREEM

-185 DEVSSWAQDAVGK
+185 DEVSSWAQDAVLK

-205 NGDGVN
+205 NGDGKS
-211 FAPKDKATR
+211 FDPKAKATR

-284 VTTHYEVSFVV
+284 VTTYYTVSFEV
-295 EGASMPKST
+295 EGAPMSPAT

-340 DTVNQDTTLYA
+340 DTVNQDMTLYA

-373 VPAANVSGYTFGIRG
+373 VPAANVSGYTFGISG
-388 YAEGCID
+388 YTAGCID
-395 SFINVTANNAEMKQ
+395 SFINVTANNE
-409 TGDTAEPYRYT
+409 T
-420 VSGTAVSPV
+420 VSCNVSNGTVSFAPQ
-429 LAQGQTYRV
+429 QGQTYRV

-446 RFVVDGAE
+446 RFAVNGAE

-499 RTSLVQD
+499 RTSLNQD
-506 AEGNTQ
+506 EKGNTQ
-512 PVTPVAQTGS
+512 PVTQVAQTGS

-536 AIYEGV
+536 AIYEGL
-542 SPADRSIRTDNDG
+542 SPAARSIDTDNDG

-561 ITAASGTTYTYKT
+561 ITAVSGTTYTYKT

-638 FYTGSLGGESQSR
+638 FYSGAWGSNSAQAQ
-651 GYARITHVE
+651 GYARITRVD
-660 TVTQDGEEYY
+660 TLTTQDGEEYY

-675 AAEEADVFAAMDL
+675 DAEEADVFAAMDL

-754 GALVQSCD
+754 GALVQNCD

-876 TAGEDDDGF
+876 TAGEEDDGF

-1016 EAHYNFDFYVMGTL
+1016 EAHYNFDFYVMGTV
-1030 GVRVGVEFEIG
+1030 GVRVGVEFEIA

-1072 SWTQSGGKD
+1072 SWTQSGGKE
-1081 SNAAGAMYVEIG
+1081 SNAAGAMFVEIG

-1098 TFKAQLFSSD
+1098 SFKAQLFSSD
-1108 KLTYQPVLYDGQWP
+1108 KLTYQPVIYDGQWP

-1149 TVRSVTLPSSLF
+1149 SVRTVTLPSSLF

-1174 DGDENPAANYDDATE
+1174 DGDENPAANYDDASE

-1225 TIRWR
+1225 TIRWK

-1302 QSYAIPAV
+1302 QSYAIPAA
-1310 MPAFSGTKGMM
+1310 MPAFNGTKGMM

-1406 YDVTFTYGTFRSTE
+1406 YDVTFTYGTFRSAE

-1439 ALQGYTFKGFEG
+1439 ALQGYTFEGFEG
-1451 FAADAQSGG
+1451 FTADAQSGG
-1460 MTVTG
+1460 VTVTG
-1465 DMSFAAQWLPRD
+1465 NMTFAAQWAPRD

-1504 IESRTGMTGSAI
+1504 IESRTGTTGAAI
-1516 DFGAWSKDGFTYD
+1516 DFGAWSKGGFTYD

-1537 VSSAAIGAD
+1537 VPSAAIGAD

-1554 YDRARCDLRFETNG
+1554 YDRARCDLRLETNG
-1568 GTLPEGSGETEQ
+1568 GTLPEGSGETER
-1580 VYFGARVRLAA
+1580 VYFGARVRLAE
-1591 LPQPVRAGYVFR
+1591 LPQPVKTGYVFR
-1603 GWHTDAACENA
+1603 GWHTDTACENA
-1614 FAGGTMP
+1614 YAGGTMP
-1621 VGGLTLY
+1621 VIGLTLY

-1643 YLQNADGSYPDAASQ
+1643 YLQNADGSYPGAASQ
-1658 TENLTGATGAAVEAV
+1658 NENRTGATGAAVEAV
-1673 VKTTTG
+1673 VQTIPG

-1701 VLRVYYVRDTYTLTF
+1701 VLKVYYARDTYTLTF
-1716 KNAGEADFV
+1716 RNEGEADFV
-1725 STLRWGE
+1725 STRRWGE
-1732 RVTAPALTVTKP
+1732 RVSEPALTVTKP
-1744 GYALSWSPALP
+1744 GYTLSWSPALP
-1755 ETMPQSDSTYTAVW
+1755 QTMPQSDQTYTAVW
-1769 TAKGDIAYK
+1769 TAGTSTA
-1778 VEHYQ
+1778 
-1783 QNADDDGYT
+1783 YT
-1792 LHDTDPLTGATDAEV
+1792 LTCYKQDADTGLYEPTVETLYGTTDTAV
-1807 TAAARNYDHFVL
+1807 TAERSLDHYTL
-1819 NESAAGTVSSGVIA
+1819 NAGLSTPRGVIA
-1833 ADGSLVLRLY
+1833 GDGSLALSLY
-1843 YDRETLR
+1843 FDLETLT
-1850 VTFDAGE
+1850 VTFNAGE

-1891 LPEGGQFNAQ
+1891 LPDGSEFNAQ

-1915 QPVDFTVEHY
+1915 QPVAFTVEHY

-1932 MPSAANETD
+1932 MPSAA
-1941 RTSEEVDTD
+1941 SESDQTRKDVDTD
-1950 IEVGTLKKS
+1950 IVVGTLKKS
-1959 GLSEAFT
+1959 SLSEAFT
-1966 CVKARVSGVYGLA
+1966 CVKARVSGVYGVA

-1988 ATVRAAKGMTVK
+1988 ETVRVAKDMTVK
-2000 LYYDRAQYALEWVF
+2000 LYYDRAQYALTWEF
-2014 NGGTASNDYTGSGGA
+2014 DGGTASNDYTGSGGA

-2037 LVLPA
+2037 LILPA
-2042 PAKRGHDFLG
+2042 PSKTGHDFGG
-2052 WFDNETF
+2052 WYDNETF

-2085 VYDITYPGIEGSAPD
+2085 VYGIAYTGIEGGASD
-2100 VTLPTTHTYGTAT
+2100 VTLPTTHTYGTETA
-2113 EIPNLTRT
+2113 IPDLTRT
-2121 GYVFNGWVVNGEGA
+2121 GYVFDGWLVNGEGTA
-2135 AQTGLT
+2135 RTGLT

-2155 AWTAERY
+2155 RWTAERY
-2162 AITYEGM
+2162 AITYEDM
-2169 DGAQYGEAHPDWY
+2169 DGAQYGDKHPDWY
-2182 AYDTDAV
+2182 TYDTDAV

-2216 LRKETYLD
+2216 LRKEAYLD
-2224 NITLTATWEQNPYKI
+2224 NITLTATWEMNPYTV
-2239 TWNVNEGDVLTGE
+2239 TWNVNEGDELTGE

-2272 RGYTFGG
+2272 RGYTFDG
-2279 WYTDGS
+2279 WYMADGTRFIDS
-2285 NFAENTKF
+2285 ET
-2293 KTGDKMPEGDVT
+2293 TMPDHSVT
-2305 YYAKWTAIEY
+2305 FTAKWTRNTY
-2315 TITYNLDGG
+2315 TITYVLDGG

-2334 TVETGKITLVAP
+2334 TVETGRIPLLDP

-2354 GWYTDDT
+2354 GWYADNT
-2361 YSTKV
+2361 YNTKV
-2366 TEIAAGKTGHVT
+2366 TEIAVGSTGNVT

-2383 TVKQYTITWETNGGN
+2383 TINQYTVTWETNGGN

-2409 YGTAIVRPDDP
+2409 YGTVIELPNTP
-2420 TKEADA
+2420 TKD
-2426 QYTYTFGGWYTD
+2426 QTVSTTYTFAGWYTNVACTQ
-2438 RALTQPLDDNATVP
+2438 ALAAGAIVP
-2452 AENLTVYAKW
+2452 ENGMTLYAKW
-2462 NTTAQTYT
+2462 NETARKYTITWVSEGNTVKESTLEYGARPNQSNIRPTVSKAGGTGYMYKLIGWYTQPDDMSGKLTAGTTVTGDATYYAVWEQVWNTYT
-2470 VKWYGVNN
+2470 V
-2478 PWWGSAA
+2478 
-2485 KKEPYVLLR
+2485 
-2494 TDTYDYGTL
+2494 
-2503 LLENAP
+2503 
-2509 EATKDAYDA
+2509 
-2518 YYYELEGWRA
+2518 
-2528 GSETGELLTEASIV
+2528 
-2542 TGNAEYY
+2542 
-2549 PSFLQKK
+2549 
-2556 KMCTITFDLGD
+2556 TFDLGD
-2567 AGGTIDPVTVEYG
+2567 AGDIESQTVKYG
-2580 TFSSSV
+2580 EKAVKPTLPQTAESYGV
-2586 FDNIQKPDTM
+2586 FDD
-2596 ARYGQFKGWY
+2596 WY
-2606 KKGESHV
+2606 SGNYAFSFNTKVTCDLTLTAH
-2613 GQSYGGLI
+2613 
-2621 VETMTVEAG
+2621 
-2630 WSELYAYDENQLRAA
+2630 WSTLYAYDTASLKNAIA
-2645 LSEDAYRTSTVRLRA
+2645 NTPANGTVL
-2660 DIALADEV
+2660 V
-2668 PITKTITVTGEP
+2668 TK
-2680 LTTDNKNTNY
+2680 DF
-2690 TLSAAE
+2690 TL
-2696 GKTAFRIGKTTV
+2696 KDRIFVDK
-2708 TDIMARPTVTIEN
+2708 N
-2721 LTIDGGA
+2721 LTIDGNGKTITG
-2728 RGLLVY
+2728 RSGTSSY
-2734 IADVK
+2734 KADFIFNKDTADITMKDITLTGGKFHAISATVK
-2739 LENVTIENCDATTDT
+2739 TLTLKNVTVNGYDTTGFDATTNGSGAALTVDKGLVT
-2754 HSTKI
+2754 CDGCTFTNNKAPHGGAIYVWMGYYTTNARVECKGCTFTGNTAVH
-2759 SNGGAIYMDT
+2759 SNGGAVCVMKTQETSTFTNCAFTNNAAT
-2769 KESYGTVTGRLCTFR
+2769 KYEGTTT
-2784 NNRAYNGGAIYIKK
+2784 
-2798 GALETNG
+2798 T
-2805 CKFLDNTATSDGGA
+2805 
-2819 VMLTDNAQ
+2819 
-2827 QSGIGAGTF
+2827 
-2836 QNNHAGGY
+2836 GGY
-2844 GGALYVGRVRVS
+2844 GGAIYVGGNGGTTVV
-2856 LSLVTFDTGNTAGQK
+2856 LDGGTFSGNTANGNNGVTNGDIVWVTSLGQ
-2871 GNLIAIHTYLDNNKN
+2871 AINTLEVKNSTISGKLPNGTHTGSL
-2886 QYVSYTDC
+2886 YTPYNV
-2894 WDKTQSSDE
+2894 E
-2903 SVKHSDNLYS
+2903 N
-2913 SKGTYV
+2913 
-2919 TRDKL
+2919 

>member
-14 MVITLVPTNVL
+14 MVITLVPANVL

-115 FIDVAEGTWYAPFVK
+115 FTDVAEGTWYAPFVK

-144 KFSPDGRITREEM
+144 KFSPDGKITREEM

-220 AQTAALCQRTDKA
+220 AQTAALCERTDKA

-284 VTTHYEVSFVV
+284 VTTNYEVTFVV
-295 EGASMPKST
+295 EGASMPNAT

-326 WYYDSALTRAAGTN
+326 WYYDSAMTRAAGAN
-340 DTVNQDTTLYA
+340 DTVDRNMTLYA

-373 VPAANVSGYTFGIRG
+373 VPAANVSGYTFGISG
-388 YAEGCID
+388 YTAGCID
-395 SFINVTANNAEMKQ
+395 SFINVTANNE
-409 TGDTAEPYRYT
+409 T
-420 VSGTAVSPV
+420 VSCNVSNGVVSFAPQ
-429 LAQGQTYRV
+429 QGQTYRV

-446 RFVVDGAE
+446 RFVANGAE

-499 RTSLVQD
+499 RTSLNQD
-506 AEGNTQ
+506 EKGNTQ

-561 ITAASGTTYTYKT
+561 ITAVRGNTYTYKT

-615 TDDQYTEMGLDSQT
+615 TDDKYAEMGLDSQT

-638 FYTGSLGGESQSR
+638 FYSGAWGSNSAQAQ
-651 GYARITHVE
+651 GYARITRVD
-660 TVTQDGEEYY
+660 TLTTQDGEEYY

-675 AAEEADVFAAMDL
+675 NAEEADVFAAMDL

-701 QRAEIEDDMVRQAR
+701 QRTEIEDDMVRQAR

-876 TAGEDDDGF
+876 TAGEEDDGY

-891 GLAPEEKIINIGQ
+891 SLAPEEKIINIGQ

-1016 EAHYNFDFYVMGTL
+1016 EAHYNFDFYVMGTV
-1030 GVRVGVEFEIG
+1030 GVRVGVEFEIA

-1081 SNAAGAMYVEIG
+1081 SNAAGAMFVEIG

-1098 TFKAQLFSSD
+1098 SFKAQLFSSD
-1108 KLTYQPVLYDGQWP
+1108 KLTYQPVIYDGQWP

-1149 TVRSVTLPSSLF
+1149 SVRTVTLPSSLF

-1174 DGDENPAANYDDATE
+1174 DGDENPAANYDDASE
-1189 SHFTIELSN
+1189 SHFTVELSN

-1225 TIRWR
+1225 TIRWK

-1278 ITAPAAPVKQG
+1278 ITAPAAPIKQG

-1295 YSDSALR
+1295 YSDSTLR

-1406 YDVTFTYGTFRSTE
+1406 YDVTFTYGTFRSAE

-1451 FAADAQSGG
+1451 FTADAQSGG
-1460 MTVTG
+1460 VTVTG

-1491 GVAGYLLIDDERA
+1491 GVEGYLLIDDEQA
-1504 IESRTGMTGSAI
+1504 IESRTGTTGSAI

-1568 GTLPEGSGETEQ
+1568 GTLPEGSGETKQ
-1580 VYFGARVRLAA
+1580 VYFGARVRLSA
-1591 LPQPVRAGYVFR
+1591 LPQLVRTGYVFR

-1673 VKTTTG
+1673 VQTIPG

-1696 ADGSL
+1696 ADGTL

-1716 KNAGEADFV
+1716 KNAGEDDFV
-1725 STLRWGE
+1725 STRRWGE
-1732 RVTAPALTVTKP
+1732 SITAPALTVTKP

-1807 TAAARNYDHFVL
+1807 TAVARNYDHFVL
-1819 NESAAGTVSSGVIA
+1819 NESAAGTVPSGVIA

-1901 TVTESMALTARWGA
+1901 TVTESMTLTAQWGA

-1925 YMDTTGT
+1925 YMDTTGN
-1932 MPSAANETD
+1932 MPSAA
-1941 RTSEEVDTD
+1941 SESDQTRKDVDTD

-1966 CVKARVSGVYGLA
+1966 CVKAKVSGVYGLA
-1979 DDTEFTDLS
+1979 DDTEISLND
-1988 ATVRAAKGMTVK
+1988 TVRVTKDMTVK

-2014 NGGTASNDYTGSGGA
+2014 NGGTASNDYTGRDGA

-2042 PAKRGHDFLG
+2042 PAKRGHDFGG

-2065 AAGAKMPAAAQTY
+2065 AEGAKMPAAALTY

-2085 VYDITYPGIEGSAPD
+2085 VYDITYGNVANGSFGDAARPE
-2100 VTLPTTHTYGTAT
+2100 THTYGTAT
-2113 EIPNLTRT
+2113 AIPDLTRT
-2121 GYVFNGWVVNGEGA
+2121 GYVFNGWLVNGVGA

-2141 LGAEDYTGAVTLTA
+2141 LGAEDYTGAIALTA

-2182 AYDTDAV
+2182 AYDTDTV

-2201 GWLVNGESTARKDLT
+2201 GWLVNGESTARKALT
-2216 LRKETYLD
+2216 LAKESCTGA
-2224 NITLTATWEQNPYKI
+2224 ITLTATWKQNPYTI
-2239 TWNVNEGDVLTGE
+2239 TWMVNEGGTINETLEYSKT
-2252 GYTVE
+2252 
-2257 AFYGNPITAPSDPTR
+2257 AFFGGAITAPTVTAKD
-2272 RGYTFGG
+2272 GYAFGG

-2285 NFAENTKF
+2285 NFAEHTKF
-2293 KTGDKMPEGDVT
+2293 NNGDKMPEGDVI
-2305 YYAKWTAIEY
+2305 YYAKWTLIEY
-2315 TITYNLDGG
+2315 TITYNLNGG
-2324 TNVSGNPAQY
+2324 TNAGENPKTY
-2334 TVETGKITLVAP
+2334 TVESEKIMLLEP
-2346 TKTGYRFD
+2346 SKTGYRFD
-2354 GWYTDDT
+2354 GWYSDAERTNR
-2361 YSTKV
+2361 V
-2366 TEIAAGKTGHVT
+2366 TEIAKGSTGDVT

-2383 TVKQYTITWETNGGN
+2383 TIKAYTVSWNANGGTLDGGN
-2398 ALTGNYTTTAD
+2398 ASVSAE
-2409 YGTAIVRPDDP
+2409 YGSLVSEVKPANVP
-2420 TKEADA
+2420 TKAATQEKE
-2426 QYTYTFGGWYTD
+2426 YTFAGWYTD
-2438 RALTQPLDDNATVP
+2438 PYNGTELATDAKVTGDMTYYAHWTEADRLYTIEWWNEEGTEKIDSKQLAYGTPFTYQNQGNCGNKSGGTGYYWKFDGWYTQPNKGGDKLRVTDAVQSDAKY
-2452 AENLTVYAKW
+2452 YAGW
-2462 NTTAQTYT
+2462 NQEWYKYT
-2470 VKWYGVNN
+2470 VSFDSRGLLNNLGIAVNIPVQKVTYNELAEAPDLSAYTDFTLAGWYYEQTTKKNGRTTTTKVDWDFATSKVTDDVTLMPKWSKIQAYDEATLRNAFKYVGVGAN
-2478 PWWGSAA
+2478 
-2485 KKEPYVLLR
+2485 
-2494 TDTYDYGTL
+2494 DYGTVVMTDDITIKEQL
-2503 LLENAP
+2503 QSVINGGV
-2509 EATKDAYDA
+2509 TFDGGGHKITFN
-2518 YYYELEGWRA
+2518 G
-2528 GSETGELLTEASIV
+2528 TGTSSLSSYPINFSAIKITIKNLTF
-2542 TGNAEYY
+2542 TGTGGI
-2549 PSFLQKK
+2549 FLQSQSLHNDERYYNEWY
-2556 KMCTITFDLGD
+2556 T
-2567 AGGTIDPVTVEYG
+2567 
-2580 TFSSSV
+2580 
-2586 FDNIQKPDTM
+2586 PD
-2596 ARYGQFKGWY
+2596 Q
-2606 KKGESHV
+2606 V
-2613 GQSYGGLI
+2613 
-2621 VETMTVEAG
+2621 
-2630 WSELYAYDENQLRAA
+2630 
-2645 LSEDAYRTSTVRLRA
+2645 
-2660 DIALADEV
+2660 
-2668 PITKTITVTGEP
+2668 
-2680 LTTDNKNTNY
+2680 
-2690 TLSAAE
+2690 
-2696 GKTAFRIGKTTV
+2696 
-2708 TDIMARPTVTIEN
+2708 
-2721 LTIDGGA
+2721 
-2728 RGLLVY
+2728 
-2734 IADVK
+2734 
-2739 LENVTIENCDATTDT
+2739 LENVTFDNCRNG
-2754 HSTKI
+2754 K
-2759 SNGGAIYMDT
+2759 NGGAVYIFGGWAKFDKCKFTNNSAAYGGAVYVEAFTGNSVFCKGSLT
-2769 KESYGTVTGRLCTFR
+2769 KFVGCTFR
-2784 NNRAYNGGAIYIKK
+2784 GNSATSGGSNVYI
-2798 GALETNG
+2798 GGERDASMDWVMFESCSGVTNG
-2805 CKFLDNTATSDGGA
+2805 T
-2819 VMLTDNAQ
+2819 
-2827 QSGIGAGTF
+2827 
-2836 QNNHAGGY
+2836 Y
-2844 GGALYVGRVRVS
+2844 
-2856 LSLVTFDTGNTAGQK
+2856 K
-2871 GNLIAIHTYLDNNKN
+2871 GNSNKTGKA
-2886 QYVSYTDC
+2886 V
-2894 WDKTQSSDE
+2894 
-2903 SVKHSDNLYS
+2903 
-2913 SKGTYV
+2913 G
-2919 TRDKL
+2919 

>member
-1 MKKRIVSLLLVFC
+1 
-14 MVITLVPTNVL
+14 
-25 ADEVKGLAETTAGQ
+25 
-39 TQTAGTTAAKPEN
+39 
-52 PFADVKSGSWY
+52 
-63 EAAVLYAR
+63 
-71 ANGFFD
+71 
-77 GTSATTFEPDGP
+77 
-89 MTRAMFVTVLG
+89 
-100 RMAGVEAADYAGATD
+100 
-115 FIDVAEGTWYAPFVK
+115 
-130 WAARYGITT
+130 
-139 GTGNG
+139 
-144 KFSPDGRITREEM
+144 
-157 AVFFV
+157 
-162 RYFETFDAMPKAD
+162 
-175 TTVTTKPADL
+175 
-185 DEVSSWAQDAVGK
+185 
-198 LWALGLL
+198 
-205 NGDGVN
+205 
-211 FAPKDKATR
+211 
-220 AQTAALCQRTDKA
+220 
-233 VETWYSEPGVKSER
+233 
-247 VSVEPG
+247 
-253 SGQESGDKKPEEQ
+253 
-266 KPSGG
+266 
-271 GSSGGGSTGGGTT
+271 
-284 VTTHYEVSFVV
+284 
-295 EGASMPKST
+295 
-304 VAAGTRISSLSTP
+304 
-317 TVEGKVFLG
+317 
-326 WYYDSALTRAAGTN
+326 
-340 DTVNQDTTLYA
+340 
-351 KLGEVMAVNA
+351 
-361 NEAETPNYVTVT
+361 
-373 VPAANVSGYTFGIRG
+373 
-388 YAEGCID
+388 
-395 SFINVTANNAEMKQ
+395 
-409 TGDTAEPYRYT
+409 
-420 VSGTAVSPV
+420 
-429 LAQGQTYRV
+429 
-438 ELKADSDA
+438 
-446 RFVVDGAE
+446 
-454 QAPSVRVLNIVTE
+454 
-467 KDEVDNLTLSDGV
+467 
-480 KYIPK
+480 
-485 KDVTGMST
+485 
-493 SLDGLF
+493 
-499 RTSLVQD
+499 
-506 AEGNTQ
+506 
-512 PVTPVAQTGS
+512 
-522 FTYAAG
+522 
-528 GLAVGDTV
+528 
-536 AIYEGV
+536 
-542 SPADRSIRTDNDG
+542 
-555 AVAYVQ
+555 
-561 ITAASGTTYTYKT
+561 
-574 ADSADV
+574 
-580 LFTPDVL
+580 
-587 PFPTDQGW
+587 
-595 DTDGNAD
+595 
-602 NDAATVRVENMTY
+602 
-615 TDDQYTEMGLDSQT
+615 
-629 TIDVGDFLA
+629 
-638 FYTGSLGGESQSR
+638 
-651 GYARITHVE
+651 
-660 TVTQDGEEYY
+660 
-670 VLTYE
+670 
-675 AAEEADVFAAMDL
+675 
-688 YSTRDEEIELTAA
+688 
-701 QRAEIEDDMVRQAR
+701 
-715 ESGFAEQAAQ
+715 
-725 YLTELALETDGF
+725 
-737 QELSDMGLS
+737 
-746 SYSITDAD
+746 
-754 GALVQSCD
+754 
-762 LTLYSAVSRPLL
+762 
-774 DKDHI
+774 
-779 NISATVNVGSLKHF
+779 
-793 ADRYGIRAELSIEFS
+793 
-808 TTVEGKNGNSIE
+808 
-820 INMTAVFEQE
+820 
-830 VLLTVNTSGGA
+830 
-841 IWKWKW
+841 
-847 IFPYI
+847 
-852 YDYRLN
+852 
-858 ANIDVGTYTGIA
+858 
-870 ITATAK
+870 
-876 TAGEDDDGF
+876 
-885 DWKSVT
+885 
-891 GLAPEEKIINIGQ
+891 
-904 QIKDLMEQKES
+904 
-915 FFGED
+915 
-920 VDWKAGEGGGLADKY
+920 
-935 SAMMEDADES
+935 
-945 WIDLVRKEIFAQ
+945 
-957 EGNVDPFHI
+957 
-966 LCYGISADF
+966 
-975 VVKANLYV
+975 
-983 TMGMSFE
+983 
-990 FGVARRYNFSILLF
+990 
-1004 HKQST
+1004 
-1009 NETIDLE
+1009 
-1016 EAHYNFDFYVMGTL
+1016 
-1030 GVRVGVEFEIG
+1030 
-1041 VGLFS
+1041 
-1046 LKLDSIGITAEAGA
+1046 
-1060 YAQLWGYFYYHL
+1060 
-1072 SWTQSGGKD
+1072 
-1081 SNAAGAMYVEIG
+1081 
-1093 LYLTI
+1093 
-1098 TFKAQLFSSD
+1098 
-1108 KLTYQPVLYDGQWP
+1108 
-1122 LWSAGAQENVYDFA
+1122 
-1136 YDEDDDRLGIDLK
+1136 
-1149 TVRSVTLPSSLF
+1149 
-1161 DMSYMDMKTGELY
+1161 
-1174 DGDENPAANYDDATE
+1174 
-1189 SHFTIELSN
+1189 
-1198 GAFRYDPAGN
+1198 
-1208 TVTITPDASS
+1208 
-1218 IKESCDV
+1218 
-1225 TIRWR
+1225 
-1230 NGALAFTSEPIER
+1230 
-1243 TLHIE
+1243 
-1248 WSDPA
+1248 
-1253 NVQYYAFDSN
+1253 
-1263 GGSYVPMIVTGKGAA
+1263 
-1278 ITAPAAPVKQG
+1278 
-1289 YTFAGW
+1289 
-1295 YSDSALR
+1295 
-1302 QSYAIPAV
+1302 
-1310 MPAFSGTKGMM
+1310 
-1321 LYAKW
+1321 
-1326 EPAHDTPYRVEH
+1326 
-1338 YLQELNGTYT
+1338 
-1348 KANDDL
+1348 
-1354 CTGTTLERT
+1354 
-1363 AVSPRTGTVDGVNYD
+1363 
-1378 NYACAGV
+1378 
-1385 TQQTIKADGSAVVR
+1385 
-1399 VYYERKS
+1399 
-1406 YDVTFTYGTFRSTE
+1406 
-1420 LPDIVYTIKY
+1420 
-1430 GGTAYAPAL
+1430 
-1439 ALQGYTFKGFEG
+1439 
-1451 FAADAQSGG
+1451 
-1460 MTVTG
+1460 
-1465 DMSFAAQWLPRD
+1465 
-1477 DTPYRIERYAQRVD
+1477 
-1491 GVAGYLLIDDERA
+1491 
-1504 IESRTGMTGSAI
+1504 
-1516 DFGAWSKDGFTYD
+1516 
-1529 HAEVNGST
+1529 
-1537 VSSAAIGAD
+1537 
-1546 GKTVVKLY
+1546 
-1554 YDRARCDLRFETNG
+1554 
-1568 GTLPEGSGETEQ
+1568 
-1580 VYFGARVRLAA
+1580 
-1591 LPQPVRAGYVFR
+1591 
-1603 GWHTDAACENA
+1603 
-1614 FAGGTMP
+1614 
-1621 VGGLTLY
+1621 
-1628 AKWEAGQNTAYKVEH
+1628 
-1643 YLQNADGSYPDAASQ
+1643 
-1658 TENLTGATGAAVEAV
+1658 
-1673 VKTTTG
+1673 
-1679 YHEDTENESAV
+1679 
-1690 KSGTIA
+1690 
-1696 ADGSL
+1696 
-1701 VLRVYYVRDTYTLTF
+1701 
-1716 KNAGEADFV
+1716 
-1725 STLRWGE
+1725 
-1732 RVTAPALTVTKP
+1732 
-1744 GYALSWSPALP
+1744 
-1755 ETMPQSDSTYTAVW
+1755 
-1769 TAKGDIAYK
+1769 
-1778 VEHYQ
+1778 
-1783 QNADDDGYT
+1783 
-1792 LHDTDPLTGATDAEV
+1792 
-1807 TAAARNYDHFVL
+1807 
-1819 NESAAGTVSSGVIA
+1819 
-1833 ADGSLVLRLY
+1833 
-1843 YDRETLR
+1843 

-1901 TVTESMALTARWGA
+1901 TVTASMTLTARWGA

-1950 IEVGTLKKS
+1950 IVVGALKKS

-1966 CVKARVSGVYGLA
+1966 CVKVKVSGVYGVEN
-1979 DDTEFTDLS
+1979 DTEFTDLS

-2042 PAKRGHDFLG
+2042 PAKRGHDFGG
-2052 WFDNETF
+2052 WYDNETI

-2065 AAGAKMPAAAQTY
+2065 AEGAKMPAAAQTY

-2085 VYDITYPGIEGSAPD
+2085 VYGITYPGIEGSAPD

-2121 GYVFNGWVVNGEGA
+2121 GYVFNGWVVNGAGA
-2135 AQTGLT
+2135 AQKDLT
-2141 LGAEDYTGAVTLTA
+2141 LGAEDYTGAVTLMA

-2239 TWNVNEGDVLTGE
+2239 TWNVNEGDKLTGE

-2279 WYTDGS
+2279 WHTDGS

-2542 TGNAEYY
+2542 TGDAEYY

-2680 LTTDNKNTNY
+2680 LTTDNKDTNY
-2690 TLSAAE
+2690 TLTVAE

-2739 LENVTIENCDATTDT
+2739 MENVTIENCDATTDT

-2856 LSLVTFDTGNTAGQK
+2856 LSLVTFDTGNTAGQTGK
-2871 GNLIAIHTYLDNNKN
+2871 LIAIHTYLDNNKN

-2913 SKGTYV
+2913 SKGAYV

>member
-14 MVITLVPTNVL
+14 MVITLVPANVL

-284 VTTHYEVSFVV
+284 VTTNYEVTFVV
-295 EGASMPKST
+295 EGASMPNAT

-326 WYYDSALTRAAGTN
+326 WYYDSDLTRAAGTN

-388 YAEGCID
+388 YAEDCID
-395 SFINVTANNAEMKQ
+395 SFINVTANNE
-409 TGDTAEPYRYT
+409 T
-420 VSGTAVSPV
+420 VSIEVNAGTVSFAPQ
-429 LAQGQTYRV
+429 QGQTYRV

-467 KDEVDNLTLSDGV
+467 KDEVDNLTLSGGV

-499 RTSLVQD
+499 RTSLNQD
-506 AEGNTQ
+506 ENGNTQ

-595 DTDGNAD
+595 DTDGVAD

-615 TDDQYTEMGLDSQT
+615 TDDKYAEMGLDSQT

-638 FYTGSLGGESQSR
+638 FYSGAWGSNSAQAQ
-651 GYARITHVE
+651 GYARITRVD
-660 TVTQDGEEYY
+660 TLTTQDGEEYY

-675 AAEEADVFAAMDL
+675 NAEEADVFAAMDL

-701 QRAEIEDDMVRQAR
+701 QRTEIEDDMVRQAR

-876 TAGEDDDGF
+876 TAGEEDDGY

-1016 EAHYNFDFYVMGTL
+1016 EAHYNFDFYVMGTV
-1030 GVRVGVEFEIG
+1030 GVRVGVEFEIA

-1081 SNAAGAMYVEIG
+1081 SNAAGAMFVEIG

-1098 TFKAQLFSSD
+1098 SFKAQLFSSD
-1108 KLTYQPVLYDGQWP
+1108 KLTYQPVIYDGQWP

-1149 TVRSVTLPSSLF
+1149 SVRTVTLPSSLF

-1174 DGDENPAANYDDATE
+1174 DGDENPAGNYDDATE

-1225 TIRWR
+1225 TIRWK

-1302 QSYAIPAV
+1302 RSYTIPAV

-1406 YDVTFTYGTFRSTE
+1406 YDVTFTYGTFRSAE

-1460 MTVTG
+1460 MAVTG

-1491 GVAGYLLIDDERA
+1491 GVEGYLLIDDERA
-1504 IESRTGMTGSAI
+1504 IESRTGTTGSAI

-1568 GTLPEGSGETEQ
+1568 GTLPEGSGETER
-1580 VYFGARVRLAA
+1580 VYFGARVRLSA
-1591 LPQPVRAGYVFR
+1591 LPQPVKAGYVFR

-1621 VGGLTLY
+1621 VTGLTLY

-1673 VKTTTG
+1673 VQTIPG

-1696 ADGSL
+1696 ADGTL

-1716 KNAGEADFV
+1716 KNAGEDDFV
-1725 STLRWGE
+1725 STRRWGE
-1732 RVTAPALTVTKP
+1732 SITAPALTVTKP

-1807 TAAARNYDHFVL
+1807 TAVARNYDHFVL
-1819 NESAAGTVSSGVIA
+1819 NESAAGTVPSGVIA

-1901 TVTESMALTARWGA
+1901 TVTESMTLTAQWGA

-1925 YMDTTGT
+1925 YMDTTGN
-1932 MPSAANETD
+1932 MPSAA
-1941 RTSEEVDTD
+1941 SESDQTRKDVDTD

-1966 CVKARVSGVYGLA
+1966 CVKAKVSGVYGLA
-1979 DDTEFTDLS
+1979 DDTEISLND
-1988 ATVRAAKGMTVK
+1988 TVRVTKDMTVK

-2014 NGGTASNDYTGSGGA
+2014 NGGTASNDYTGRDGA

-2042 PAKRGHDFLG
+2042 PAKRGHDFGG

-2065 AAGAKMPAAAQTY
+2065 AEGAKMPAAALTY

-2085 VYDITYPGIEGSAPD
+2085 VYDITYGNVANGSFGDAARPE
-2100 VTLPTTHTYGTAT
+2100 THTYGTAT
-2113 EIPNLTRT
+2113 AIPDLTRT
-2121 GYVFNGWVVNGEGA
+2121 GYVFNGWLVNGVGA

-2141 LGAEDYTGAVTLTA
+2141 LGAEDYTGAIALTA

-2182 AYDTDAV
+2182 AYDTDTV

-2201 GWLVNGESTARKDLT
+2201 GWLVNGESTARKALT
-2216 LRKETYLD
+2216 LAKESCTGA
-2224 NITLTATWEQNPYKI
+2224 ITLTATWKQNPYTI
-2239 TWNVNEGDVLTGE
+2239 TWMVNEGGTINETLEYSKT
-2252 GYTVE
+2252 
-2257 AFYGNPITAPSDPTR
+2257 AFFGGAITAPTVTAKD
-2272 RGYTFGG
+2272 GYAFGG

-2285 NFAENTKF
+2285 NFAEHTKF
-2293 KTGDKMPEGDVT
+2293 NNGDKMPEGDVI
-2305 YYAKWTAIEY
+2305 YYAKWTLIEY
-2315 TITYNLDGG
+2315 TITYNLNGG
-2324 TNVSGNPAQY
+2324 TNAGENPKTY
-2334 TVETGKITLVAP
+2334 TVESEKIMLLEP
-2346 TKTGYRFD
+2346 SKTGYRFD
-2354 GWYTDDT
+2354 GWYSDAERTNR
-2361 YSTKV
+2361 V
-2366 TEIAAGKTGHVT
+2366 TEIAKGSTGDVT

-2383 TVKQYTITWETNGGN
+2383 TIKAYTVSWNANGGTLDGGN
-2398 ALTGNYTTTAD
+2398 ASVSAE
-2409 YGTAIVRPDDP
+2409 YGSLVSEVKPANVP
-2420 TKEADA
+2420 TKAATQEKE
-2426 QYTYTFGGWYTD
+2426 YTFAGWYTD
-2438 RALTQPLDDNATVP
+2438 PYNGTELATDAKVTGDMTYYAHWTEADRLYTIEWWNEEGTEKIDSKQLAYGTPFTYQNQGNCGNKSGGTGYYWKFDGWYTQPNKGGDKLRVTDAVQSDAKY
-2452 AENLTVYAKW
+2452 YAGW
-2462 NTTAQTYT
+2462 NQEWYKYT
-2470 VKWYGVNN
+2470 VSFDSRGLLNNLGIAVNIPVQKVTYNELAEAPDLSAYTDFTLAGWYYEQTTKKNGRTTTTKVDWDFATSKVTDDVTLMPKWSKIQAYDEATLRNAFKYVGVGAN
-2478 PWWGSAA
+2478 
-2485 KKEPYVLLR
+2485 
-2494 TDTYDYGTL
+2494 DYGTVVMTDDITIKEQL
-2503 LLENAP
+2503 QSVINGGV
-2509 EATKDAYDA
+2509 TFDGGGHKITFN
-2518 YYYELEGWRA
+2518 G
-2528 GSETGELLTEASIV
+2528 TGTSSLSSYPINFSAIKITIKNLTF
-2542 TGNAEYY
+2542 TGTGGI
-2549 PSFLQKK
+2549 FLQSQSLHNDERYYNEWY
-2556 KMCTITFDLGD
+2556 T
-2567 AGGTIDPVTVEYG
+2567 
-2580 TFSSSV
+2580 
-2586 FDNIQKPDTM
+2586 PD
-2596 ARYGQFKGWY
+2596 Q
-2606 KKGESHV
+2606 V
-2613 GQSYGGLI
+2613 
-2621 VETMTVEAG
+2621 
-2630 WSELYAYDENQLRAA
+2630 
-2645 LSEDAYRTSTVRLRA
+2645 
-2660 DIALADEV
+2660 
-2668 PITKTITVTGEP
+2668 
-2680 LTTDNKNTNY
+2680 
-2690 TLSAAE
+2690 
-2696 GKTAFRIGKTTV
+2696 
-2708 TDIMARPTVTIEN
+2708 
-2721 LTIDGGA
+2721 
-2728 RGLLVY
+2728 
-2734 IADVK
+2734 
-2739 LENVTIENCDATTDT
+2739 LENVTFDNCRNG
-2754 HSTKI
+2754 K
-2759 SNGGAIYMDT
+2759 NGGAVYIFGGWAKFDKCKFTNNSAAYGGAVYVEAFTGNSVFCKGSLT
-2769 KESYGTVTGRLCTFR
+2769 KFVGCTFR
-2784 NNRAYNGGAIYIKK
+2784 GNSATSGGSNVYI
-2798 GALETNG
+2798 GGERDASMDWVMFESCSGVTNG
-2805 CKFLDNTATSDGGA
+2805 T
-2819 VMLTDNAQ
+2819 
-2827 QSGIGAGTF
+2827 
-2836 QNNHAGGY
+2836 Y
-2844 GGALYVGRVRVS
+2844 
-2856 LSLVTFDTGNTAGQK
+2856 K
-2871 GNLIAIHTYLDNNKN
+2871 GNSNKTGKA
-2886 QYVSYTDC
+2886 V
-2894 WDKTQSSDE
+2894 
-2903 SVKHSDNLYS
+2903 
-2913 SKGTYV
+2913 G
-2919 TRDKL
+2919 

>member
-14 MVITLVPTNVL
+14 MVITLVPANVL

-185 DEVSSWAQDAVGK
+185 DKVSSWAQDAVLK

-271 GSSGGGSTGGGTT
+271 GSSGGTT
-284 VTTHYEVSFVV
+284 VTTYYTVSFEV
-295 EGASMPKST
+295 EGAPMSPAT
-304 VAAGTRISSLSTP
+304 VEAGTRISSLSTP

-340 DTVNQDTTLYA
+340 DTVNQDMTLYA

-373 VPAANVSGYTFGIRG
+373 VPAANVSGYTFGIRD

-395 SFINVTANNAEMKQ
+395 SFINVTANNEAVSYNVPN
-409 TGDTAEPYRYT
+409 GT
-420 VSGTAVSPV
+420 VSFAPQ
-429 LAQGQTYRV
+429 QGQTYRV
-438 ELKADSDA
+438 ELTADSDA

-467 KDEVDNLTLSDGV
+467 KDEVDNLTLSGGV

-499 RTSLVQD
+499 RTSLNQD
-506 AEGNTQ
+506 ENGNTQ
-512 PVTPVAQTGS
+512 PVTPVEQTGS

-675 AAEEADVFAAMDL
+675 DAEEADVFAAMDL

-876 TAGEDDDGF
+876 TAGEEDDGY

-1016 EAHYNFDFYVMGTL
+1016 EAHYNFDFYVMGTV
-1030 GVRVGVEFEIG
+1030 GVRVGVEFEIA

-1081 SNAAGAMYVEIG
+1081 SNAAGAMFVEIG

-1098 TFKAQLFSSD
+1098 SFKAQLFSSD
-1108 KLTYQPVLYDGQWP
+1108 KLTYQPVIYDGQWP

-1149 TVRSVTLPSSLF
+1149 SVRTVTLPSSLF

-1174 DGDENPAANYDDATE
+1174 DGDENPAGNYDDASE

-1225 TIRWR
+1225 TIRWK

-1278 ITAPAAPVKQG
+1278 ITAPAAPIKQG

-1295 YSDSALR
+1295 YSDSDLR

-1385 TQQTIKADGSAVVR
+1385 AQQTIKADGSAVVR

-1406 YDVTFTYGTFRSTE
+1406 YDVTFTYGTFRSAE

-1451 FAADAQSGG
+1451 FTADVQSGG
-1460 MTVTG
+1460 VTVTG

-1491 GVAGYLLIDDERA
+1491 GVEGYLLIDDEQA
-1504 IESRTGMTGSAI
+1504 IESRTGTTGSAI
-1516 DFGAWSKDGFTYD
+1516 VFGAWSKDGFTYD

-1591 LPQPVRAGYVFR
+1591 LPQPVKAGYVFR

-1643 YLQNADGSYPDAASQ
+1643 YLQNADGSYPDAASH

-1673 VKTTTG
+1673 VQTIPG
-1679 YHEDTENESAV
+1679 YHEDTENKSAV

-1696 ADGSL
+1696 ADGTT
-1701 VLRVYYVRDTYTLTF
+1701 VLRVYYARDTYTLTF
-1716 KNAGEADFV
+1716 KNAGEDDFV
-1725 STLRWGE
+1725 STRRWGE
-1732 RVTAPALTVTKP
+1732 RITAPALTVTKP

-1873 TFSVTDPT
+1873 TFSVTAPT

-1901 TVTESMALTARWGA
+1901 TVTASMTLTARWGA

-1950 IEVGTLKKS
+1950 IVVGTLKKS

-2000 LYYDRAQYALEWVF
+2000 LYYNRAQYALEWVF

-2042 PAKRGHDFLG
+2042 PAKRGHDFGG

-2065 AAGAKMPAAAQTY
+2065 AEGAKMPAAAQTY

-2085 VYDITYPGIEGSAPD
+2085 VYGITYTGIEGSAPD

-2135 AQTGLT
+2135 AQTNLT

-2162 AITYEGM
+2162 AIIYEL
-2169 DGAQYGEAHPDWY
+2169 DGGVNAAGNPAQYTVDQTITLE
-2182 AYDTDAV
+2182 
-2189 ISDPTKAGYTFL
+2189 DPTKPGYTFK
-2201 GWLVNGESTARKDLT
+2201 GWYADKDFT
-2216 LRKETYLD
+2216 
-2224 NITLTATWEQNPYKI
+2224 TLTVGIPVGSTEAKTFYAKWEQNPYKI
-2239 TWNVNEGDVLTGE
+2239 TWNVNEGDELTGE

-2257 AFYGNPITAPSDPTR
+2257 AFYGNPITAPSDPAR

-2305 YYAKWTAIEY
+2305 YYAKWTAIQY

-2334 TVETGKITLVAP
+2334 TVETGKIKLVAP
-2346 TKTGYRFD
+2346 TKMGYAFE
-2354 GWYTDDT
+2354 GWYSDAERTDR
-2361 YSTKV
+2361 V
-2366 TEIAAGKTGHVT
+2366 AEIAAGSTGDVT

-2383 TVKQYTITWETNGGN
+2383 TINQYTVTWETNGGN
-2398 ALTGNYTTTAD
+2398 DPTGSNYTTTAD

-2503 LLENAP
+2503 LLKNAP
-2509 EATKDAYDA
+2509 ETTKDAYDA

-2542 TGNAEYY
+2542 TGDAEYY
-2549 PSFLQKK
+2549 PSFRQKIT
-2556 KMCTITFDLGD
+2556 MCTITFDLGD

-2586 FDNIQKPDTM
+2586 FDKIQKPDTM

-2606 KKGESHV
+2606 EEGESHM
-2613 GQSYGGLI
+2613 GQDYRGRI
-2621 VETMTVEAG
+2621 VRSMTVQAG
-2630 WSELYAYDENQLRAA
+2630 WSELYAYDEDQLRAA
-2645 LSEDAYRTSTVRLRA
+2645 LSEGAYQTSTVRLRA
-2660 DIALADEV
+2660 NIALADEV

-2680 LTTDNKNTNY
+2680 LTTDNKDTNY
-2690 TLSAAE
+2690 TLTAAE
-2696 GKTAFRIGKTTV
+2696 GKTAFRIGKTTL
-2708 TDIMARPTVTIEN
+2708 TDITARPTVTIEN
-2721 LTIDGGA
+2721 LTIHGGA

-2734 IADVK
+2734 IADVN

-2769 KESYGTVTGRLCTFR
+2769 KNSFGTVTSRLCTFR
-2784 NNRAYNGGAIYIKK
+2784 NNKAYNGGAIYIKK

-2805 CKFLDNTATSDGGA
+2805 CKFLGNTATSDGGA

-2856 LSLVTFDTGNTAGQK
+2856 LSLVTFNTGNTAGTK
-2871 GNLIAIHTYLDNNKN
+2871 GKLIVIYTSLDKNNN
-2886 QYVSYTDC
+2886 YVSYTDC
-2894 WDKTQSSDE
+2894 WDKTQSAD
-2903 SVKHSDNLYS
+2903 KQYSDNLYS
-2913 SKGTYV
+2913 SKGGYV

>member
-14 MVITLVPTNVL
+14 MVITLVPANVL

-185 DEVSSWAQDAVGK
+185 DEVSSWARDAVLK

-205 NGDGVN
+205 NGDGKS
-211 FAPKDKATR
+211 FDPKAKATR
-220 AQTAALCQRTDKA
+220 AQTAALCLRTDKA

-271 GSSGGGSTGGGTT
+271 GSSGGTT
-284 VTTHYEVSFVV
+284 VTTYYTVSFEV
-295 EGASMPKST
+295 EGAPMSPAT

-326 WYYDSALTRAAGTN
+326 WYYDSALTRMAGTN
-340 DTVNQDTTLYA
+340 DTVNQDMTLYA

-373 VPAANVSGYTFGIRG
+373 VPAANVSGYTFGISG
-388 YAEGCID
+388 YTAGCID
-395 SFINVTANNAEMKQ
+395 SFINVTANNE
-409 TGDTAEPYRYT
+409 T
-420 VSGTAVSPV
+420 VSCNVSNGVVSFVPQ
-429 LAQGQTYRV
+429 QGQTYRV
-438 ELKADSDA
+438 ELTADSDA
-446 RFVVDGAE
+446 RFAVNGAE

-499 RTSLVQD
+499 RTSLNQD
-506 AEGNTQ
+506 ENGNTQ

-542 SPADRSIRTDNDG
+542 SPAARSIDTDNDG

-561 ITAASGTTYTYKT
+561 ITAVSGNTYTYKT

-615 TDDQYTEMGLDSQT
+615 TDDKYAEMGLDSQT

-638 FYTGSLGGESQSR
+638 FYSGAWGSNSAQAQ
-651 GYARITHVE
+651 GYARITRVD
-660 TVTQDGEEYY
+660 TITTQDGEEYY

-675 AAEEADVFAAMDL
+675 DAEEADVFAAMDL

-876 TAGEDDDGF
+876 TAGEEDDGY

-1016 EAHYNFDFYVMGTL
+1016 EAHYNFDFYVMGTI
-1030 GVRVGVEFEIG
+1030 GVRVGVEFEIA

-1081 SNAAGAMYVEIG
+1081 SNAAGAMFVEIG

-1098 TFKAQLFSSD
+1098 SFKAQLFSSD

-1136 YDEDDDRLGIDLK
+1136 YDDDDDRLNIDLK
-1149 TVRSVTLPSSLF
+1149 TVRSVTLPASLF
-1161 DMSYMDMKTGELY
+1161 DMCYMDMKTGEIY
-1174 DGDENPAANYDDATE
+1174 DGDENPAGNFDDATE
-1189 SHFTIELSN
+1189 SRFTVELSN
-1198 GAFRYDPAGN
+1198 SAFRYDPASN
-1208 TVTITPDASS
+1208 TLTVSS
-1218 IKESCDV
+1218 DESLVSESCDM
-1225 TIRWR
+1225 TIRWK
-1230 NGALAFTSEPIER
+1230 NGALAFTSTPIER
-1243 TLHIE
+1243 TLHID

-1253 NVQYYAFDSN
+1253 NVQYYAFNSN
-1263 GGSYVPMIVTGKGAA
+1263 GGSYVPMIVISRGAA
-1278 ITAPAAPVKQG
+1278 ITAPAAPIKQG

-1295 YSDSALR
+1295 YSDSDLR
-1302 QSYAIPAV
+1302 QSYTIPAV
-1310 MPAFSGTKGMM
+1310 MPAFSGAKGMT

-1326 EPAHDTPYRVEH
+1326 EPAHDTPYKVEH

-1348 KANDDL
+1348 KATDDL
-1354 CTGTTLERT
+1354 CTGTTLEQT
-1363 AVSPRTGTVDGVNYD
+1363 AASPRTGTVDGVDYGNYT
-1378 NYACAGV
+1378 YAGV
-1385 TQQTIKADGSAVVR
+1385 TQQKIKADGSTVVR
-1399 VYYERKS
+1399 IYYERKT
-1406 YDVTFTYGTFRSTE
+1406 YDVTFTYGAFRSEE
-1420 LPDIVYTIKY
+1420 LPDIVYTIRY

-1439 ALQGYTFKGFEG
+1439 ALQGYDFGG
-1451 FAADAQSGG
+1451 FASFRADAQSGG
-1460 MTVTG
+1460 VTVTG
-1465 DMSFAAQWLPRD
+1465 DMSFAAQWTPRD

-1491 GVAGYLLIDDERA
+1491 GVAGYLLIDDEQA
-1504 IESRTGMTGSAI
+1504 IESRTGTTGAAI
-1516 DFGAWSKDGFTYD
+1516 DFGAWSKGGFTYD

-1537 VSSAAIGAD
+1537 VPSAAIGAD

-1568 GTLPEGSGETEQ
+1568 GTLPEGSGETKQ
-1580 VYFGARVRLAA
+1580 VYFGARVRVSE
-1591 LPQPVRAGYVFR
+1591 LPQPVKTGYVFR
-1603 GWHTDAACENA
+1603 GWHTDTACENA

-1621 VGGLTLY
+1621 VGGLILY
-1628 AKWEAGQNTAYKVEH
+1628 AKWAAGQNTAYKVEH

-1658 TENLTGATGAAVEAV
+1658 TENLTGTTLATADAAVQTIA
-1673 VKTTTG
+1673 G
-1679 YHEDTENESAV
+1679 YHEDAENTDAV
-1690 KSGTIA
+1690 KSGVIT
-1696 ADGSL
+1696 ADGKL
-1701 VLRVYYVRDTYTLTF
+1701 VLRVYYARNTYTLTF
-1716 KNAGEADFV
+1716 KNEGEDDFV
-1725 STLRWGE
+1725 FALRWGE
-1732 RVTAPALTVTKP
+1732 RVSAPALTVTKP
-1744 GYALSWSPALP
+1744 GYALSWSPALTV
-1755 ETMPQSDSTYTAVW
+1755 TMPQSDSTYTTVW
-1769 TAKGDIAYK
+1769 TAGTSTA
-1778 VEHYQ
+1778 
-1783 QNADDDGYT
+1783 YT
-1792 LHDTDPLTGATDAEV
+1792 LTCYKQDADTGLYTPTVETLYGTTDTEV
-1807 TAAARNYDHFVL
+1807 TAERSFDHYTL
-1819 NESAAGTVSSGVIA
+1819 NAGLSTPRGVIA
-1833 ADGSLVLRLY
+1833 GDGSLALSLY
-1843 YDRETLR
+1843 FDLEMLT
-1850 VTFDAGE
+1850 VTFNAGE

-1873 TFSVTDPT
+1873 TFSVTAPT

-1891 LPEGGQFNAQ
+1891 LPDDSEFNAQ
-1901 TVTESMALTARWGA
+1901 TVTASMALTAQWGA

-1925 YMDTTGT
+1925 YMDTTGN
-1932 MPSAANETD
+1932 MPSAA
-1941 RTSEEVDTD
+1941 SESNASRAEVDSAVTL
-1950 IEVGTLKKS
+1950 GTLKKS

-1966 CVKARVSGVYGLA
+1966 CVKARVSGVYGVA
-1979 DDTEFTDLS
+1979 DDTEITDLS
-1988 ATVRAAKGMTVK
+1988 ETVRVTKDMTVK

-2037 LVLPA
+2037 LILPE
-2042 PAKRGHDFLG
+2042 PSKTGHDFGG

-2059 NESGKL
+2059 NESGRL
-2065 AAGAKMPAAAQTY
+2065 AEDARMPAAAQTY

-2085 VYDITYPGIEGSAPD
+2085 VYQITYKNLENGTSD
-2100 VTLPTTHTYGTAT
+2100 VQLPTTHTYGTAT
-2113 EIPNLTRT
+2113 AIPGLTRT
-2121 GYVFNGWVVNGEGA
+2121 GYVFDGWLVNGEGA
-2135 AQTGLT
+2135 AQTNLT
-2141 LGAEDYTGAVTLTA
+2141 LGVEEFTGAVTLTA
-2155 AWTAERY
+2155 RWTAQRFT
-2162 AITYEGM
+2162 ITYVGM
-2169 DGAQYGEAHPDWY
+2169 DGAQFGEAHPDRY
-2182 AYDTDAV
+2182 AYDTDTA
-2189 ISDPTKAGYTFL
+2189 ISNPTKAGHTFL
-2201 GWLVNGESTARKDLT
+2201 GWIVNGAGTARKDLT
-2216 LRKETYLD
+2216 LPRESYLD
-2224 NITLTATWEQNPYKI
+2224 AVTLEATWKQNPYTI
-2239 TWNVNEGDVLTGE
+2239 HWEVDGGDALTGDYTKGAYFGE
-2252 GYTVE
+2252 EITKPADPTRTGYTFTGWQPEVPATMPDGDQTFTAQWSLNTYTITYENVEDARNDNPESYTVE
-2257 AFYGNPITAPSDPTR
+2257 TDRIPLLAPSKT
-2272 RGYTFGG
+2272 GYTFGG
-2279 WYTDGS
+2279 WYD
-2285 NFAENTKF
+2285 NAAC
-2293 KTGDKMPEGDVT
+2293 EG
-2305 YYAKWTAIEY
+2305 E
-2315 TITYNLDGG
+2315 
-2324 TNVSGNPAQY
+2324 P
-2334 TVETGKITLVAP
+2334 
-2346 TKTGYRFD
+2346 
-2354 GWYTDDT
+2354 
-2361 YSTKV
+2361 V
-2366 TEIAAGKTGHVT
+2366 TEIAAGSTGHVT

-2383 TVKQYTITWETNGGN
+2383 TVNQYTVSWNANGGTLDGGNASVSAAYGSPVSAVKPADPTREPTDEFTYTFLGWFTDSGCAKALADDATVPENGLTLYAGWQQETRKYTITWDKTEFS
-2398 ALTGNYTTTAD
+2398 TGKPSKELA
-2409 YGTAIVRPDDP
+2409 YGTAISPNNPIAVGYVSRGI
-2420 TKEADA
+2420 K
-2426 QYTYTFGGWYTD
+2426 YTRTLLGWYTEPGGKGTKQQEGD
-2438 RALTQPLDDNATVP
+2438 IVKGDVTYYAYWHSVLTKYTMNF
-2452 AENLTVYAKW
+2452 
-2462 NTTAQTYT
+2462 NTGA
-2470 VKWYGVNN
+2470 
-2478 PWWGSAA
+2478 
-2485 KKEPYVLLR
+2485 
-2494 TDTYDYGTL
+2494 
-2503 LLENAP
+2503 
-2509 EATKDAYDA
+2509 
-2518 YYYELEGWRA
+2518 
-2528 GSETGELLTEASIV
+2528 
-2542 TGNAEYY
+2542 
-2549 PSFLQKK
+2549 
-2556 KMCTITFDLGD
+2556 
-2567 AGGTIDPVTVEYG
+2567 AGGTIAPQEVEYG
-2580 TFSSSV
+2580 GLLTQPTLDPAIHGIYGE
-2586 FDNIQKPDTM
+2586 FD
-2596 ARYGQFKGWY
+2596 GWY
-2606 KKGESHV
+2606 TRDGVKWDFA
-2613 GQSYGGLI
+2613 
-2621 VETMTVEAG
+2621 TDTVEPRDPIQNIT
-2630 WSELYAYDENQLRAA
+2630 LYMKWKQLYGYDQESLTNAIK
-2645 LSEDAYRTSTVRLRA
+2645 RTS
-2660 DIALADEV
+2660 
-2668 PITKTITVTGEP
+2668 
-2680 LTTDNKNTNY
+2680 
-2690 TLSAAE
+2690 E
-2696 GKTAFRIGKTTV
+2696 G
-2708 TDIMARPTVTIEN
+2708 
-2721 LTIDGGA
+2721 
-2728 RGLLVY
+2728 
-2734 IADVK
+2734 
-2739 LENVTIENCDATTDT
+2739 
-2754 HSTKI
+2754 
-2759 SNGGAIYMDT
+2759 
-2769 KESYGTVTGRLCTFR
+2769 GT
-2784 NNRAYNGGAIYIKK
+2784 
-2798 GALETNG
+2798 
-2805 CKFLDNTATSDGGA
+2805 
-2819 VMLTDNAQ
+2819 VMLTDNITLTGALHVTKDMTIDGNGKTITVGTQ
-2827 QSGIGAGTF
+2827 AMTTALYLISHEYTVKNLTINGAGKAMRGIWMRDAQVTLNGVTI
-2836 QNNHAGGY
+2836 QNCNANQSNIWSERKGGAIFNYYQSSDQGSSVLTCTNCSFTGNEAWLGGAVFLDAGTVDFTSCNFSGNTSTGP
-2844 GGALYVGRVRVS
+2844 GGALDLAGGKASRITDGSFSNNSGS
-2856 LSLVTFDTGNTAGQK
+2856 LGGAIRLSGADTKLTLSGVTFSGNTARESATGDYSGGTGNNVFLEWNRSSGGQPLVTST
-2871 GNLIAIHTYLDNNKN
+2871 N
-2886 QYVSYTDC
+2886 
-2894 WDKTQSSDE
+2894 
-2903 SVKHSDNLYS
+2903 
-2913 SKGTYV
+2913 KGTIENGIY
-2919 TRDKL
+2919 TPKADPGYSIG

>member
-14 MVITLVPTNVL
+14 MVITLVPANVL

-77 GTSATTFEPDGP
+77 GTSATTFEPEGS

-185 DEVSSWAQDAVGK
+185 DEVSSWAQDAAGK

-271 GSSGGGSTGGGTT
+271 GSSGGTT

-340 DTVNQDTTLYA
+340 DTVNGNMTLYA

-373 VPAANVSGYTFGIRG
+373 VPAANVSGYTFGISG
-388 YAEGCID
+388 YTEGCID
-395 SFINVTANNAEMKQ
+395 SFINVTANNEAVSYNVPN
-409 TGDTAEPYRYT
+409 GT
-420 VSGTAVSPV
+420 VSFAPQ
-429 LAQGQTYRV
+429 QGQTYRV

-467 KDEVDNLTLSDGV
+467 KVEVDNLTLSDGV

-595 DTDGNAD
+595 DTDGVAD

-638 FYTGSLGGESQSR
+638 FYSGTLGGESQSR
-651 GYARITHVE
+651 GYARITRVE

-675 AAEEADVFAAMDL
+675 GAEEADVFAAMDL

-1072 SWTQSGGKD
+1072 SWTQSGGKE

-1149 TVRSVTLPSSLF
+1149 SVRSVTLPSSLF

-1174 DGDENPAANYDDATE
+1174 DGDENPAGNYDDATE

-1225 TIRWR
+1225 TIRWK

-1406 YDVTFTYGTFRSTE
+1406 YDVTFTYGTFRSAE

-1439 ALQGYTFKGFEG
+1439 ALQGYTFEGFEG
-1451 FAADAQSGG
+1451 FTADAQSGG
-1460 MTVTG
+1460 VTVTG

-1504 IESRTGMTGSAI
+1504 IESRTGTTGSAI

-1591 LPQPVRAGYVFR
+1591 LPQPVKAGYVFR

-1621 VGGLTLY
+1621 VNGLTLY

-1673 VKTTTG
+1673 VQTIPG

-1696 ADGSL
+1696 ADGTT
-1701 VLRVYYVRDTYTLTF
+1701 VLRVYYARDTYTLTF
-1716 KNAGEADFV
+1716 RNEGEADVV
-1725 STLRWGE
+1725 STRRWGE
-1732 RVTAPALTVTKP
+1732 RVSEPALTVTKP

-1792 LHDTDPLTGATDAEV
+1792 LRDTDPLTGATDAEV

-1932 MPSAANETD
+1932 MPSEANETD

-1966 CVKARVSGVYGLA
+1966 CVKARVSGVYGVA

-1988 ATVRAAKGMTVK
+1988 ETVTVTKDMTVK

-2042 PAKRGHDFLG
+2042 PAKRGHDFGG
-2052 WFDNETF
+2052 WYDNETF

-2085 VYDITYPGIEGSAPD
+2085 VYGITYPGIEGSAPD

-2141 LGAEDYTGAVTLTA
+2141 LGAEDYTGAIALTA

-2162 AITYEGM
+2162 AIIYEL
-2169 DGAQYGEAHPDWY
+2169 DGGVNAAGNPAQYTVDQTITLE
-2182 AYDTDAV
+2182 
-2189 ISDPTKAGYTFL
+2189 DPTKPGYTFK
-2201 GWLVNGESTARKDLT
+2201 GWYADKDFT
-2216 LRKETYLD
+2216 
-2224 NITLTATWEQNPYKI
+2224 TLTVGIPVGSTEAKTFYAKWEQNPYKI
-2239 TWNVNEGDVLTGE
+2239 TWNVNEGDELTGG

-2257 AFYGNPITAPSDPTR
+2257 AFYGNPITAPGDPAR

-2366 TEIAAGKTGHVT
+2366 TEIAADSTDDVT

-2383 TVKQYTITWETNGGN
+2383 TIKQYTVTWETNGGN
-2398 ALTGNYTTTAD
+2398 DLTGSNYTTTAD

-2452 AENLTVYAKW
+2452 AENMTVYAKW

-2518 YYYELEGWRA
+2518 YYYELEGWHA

-2542 TGNAEYY
+2542 TGDAEYY
-2549 PSFLQKK
+2549 PSFLKK
-2556 KMCTITFDLGD
+2556 ITMCTITFDLGD

-2586 FDNIQKPDTM
+2586 FDKIQKPDTM

-2613 GQSYGGLI
+2613 GQSYGGRI
-2621 VETMTVEAG
+2621 VESMTVEAG
-2630 WSELYAYDENQLRAA
+2630 WSELYAYDESQLRAA

-2668 PITKTITVTGEP
+2668 PITKSITVTGEP
-2680 LTTDNKNTNY
+2680 LATDNKNTNY

-2696 GKTAFRIGKTTV
+2696 GKTAFRIGKTTL
-2708 TDIMARPTVTIEN
+2708 TDITARPTVTIKN

-2734 IADVK
+2734 IADVN

-2769 KESYGTVTGRLCTFR
+2769 KESFGTVTGRLCTFR

-2856 LSLVTFDTGNTAGQK
+2856 LSLVTFDMGNTAGQK
-2871 GNLIAIHTYLDNNKN
+2871 GKLIAIHTYLDNNKN
-2886 QYVSYTDC
+2886 KYVSYTDC
-2894 WDKTQSSDE
+2894 WDKTQSANNQ
-2903 SVKHSDNLYS
+2903 HSDNLYS
-2913 SKGTYV
+2913 SKGAYV

>member
-14 MVITLVPTNVL
+14 MVITLVPANVL

-39 TQTAGTTAAKPEN
+39 TQAAGTTAAKPEN

-284 VTTHYEVSFVV
+284 VTTYYTVSFEV
-295 EGASMPKST
+295 EGAPMPPAT

-326 WYYDSALTRAAGTN
+326 WYYDSDLTRAAGTN

-388 YAEGCID
+388 YDEGCID
-395 SFINVTANNAEMKQ
+395 SFINVTANNEAVSYNVPN
-409 TGDTAEPYRYT
+409 GT
-420 VSGTAVSPV
+420 VSFAPQ
-429 LAQGQTYRV
+429 QGQTYRV

-467 KDEVDNLTLSDGV
+467 KVEVDNLTLSGGV

-499 RTSLVQD
+499 RTSLNRD
-506 AEGNTQ
+506 ENGNTQ

-595 DTDGNAD
+595 DTDGVED

-638 FYTGSLGGESQSR
+638 FYSGAWGSNSARAQ
-651 GYARITHVE
+651 GYARITHVD
-660 TVTQDGEEYY
+660 TLTTQDGEEYY

-675 AAEEADVFAAMDL
+675 DAEEADVFAAMDL
-688 YSTRDEEIELTAA
+688 YSTRDEEIKLTAA
-701 QRAEIEDDMVRQAR
+701 QRTEIEDDMVRQAR

-876 TAGEDDDGF
+876 TAGEEDDGY

-920 VDWKAGEGGGLADKY
+920 VDWKAGEGGGLAEKY

-1016 EAHYNFDFYVMGTL
+1016 EAHYNFDFYVMGTV
-1030 GVRVGVEFEIG
+1030 GVRVGVEFEIA

-1081 SNAAGAMYVEIG
+1081 SNAAGAMFVEIG

-1098 TFKAQLFSSD
+1098 SFKAQLFSSD
-1108 KLTYQPVLYDGQWP
+1108 KLTYQPVIYDGQWP

-1149 TVRSVTLPSSLF
+1149 SVRSVTLPSSLF

-1174 DGDENPAANYDDATE
+1174 DGDENPAGNYDDATE

-1225 TIRWR
+1225 TIRWK

-1406 YDVTFTYGTFRSTE
+1406 YDVTFTYGTFRSAE

-1439 ALQGYTFKGFEG
+1439 ALQGYTFEGFEG
-1451 FAADAQSGG
+1451 FTADAQSGG
-1460 MTVTG
+1460 MAVTG
-1465 DMSFAAQWLPRD
+1465 DMSFAAQWAPRD

-1491 GVAGYLLIDDERA
+1491 GVEGYLLIDDERA
-1504 IESRTGMTGSAI
+1504 IESRTGTTGSAI

-1591 LPQPVRAGYVFR
+1591 LPQPVKAGYVFR

-1621 VGGLTLY
+1621 VNGLTLY

-1658 TENLTGATGAAVEAV
+1658 TENLAGTTGAAVEAV
-1673 VKTTTG
+1673 VQTIPG

-1696 ADGSL
+1696 ADGTT
-1701 VLRVYYVRDTYTLTF
+1701 VLRVYYARDTYTLTF
-1716 KNAGEADFV
+1716 RNEGEADVV
-1725 STLRWGE
+1725 STRRWGE
-1732 RVTAPALTVTKP
+1732 HVSEPALTVTKP
-1744 GYALSWSPALP
+1744 GYTLSWSPALP
-1755 ETMPQSDSTYTAVW
+1755 ETMPQSDSTYTAIW
-1769 TAKGDIAYK
+1769 TAKGDIDYK

-1819 NESAAGTVSSGVIA
+1819 NESAVGTVSSGVIA

-1843 YDRETLR
+1843 YNRETLR

-1891 LPEGGQFNAQ
+1891 LPDGGQFNAQ
-1901 TVTESMALTARWGA
+1901 TVTASMALTARWGA

-1925 YMDTTGT
+1925 YMDTTGNLPT
-1932 MPSAANETD
+1932 RA
-1941 RTSEEVDTD
+1941 SESNASRAEVDSAV
-1950 IEVGTLKKS
+1950 ELGTLKKS

-1966 CVKARVSGVYGLA
+1966 CVKAKVSGVYGLA
-1979 DDTEFTDLS
+1979 DDTEISLND
-1988 ATVRAAKGMTVK
+1988 TVRVTKDMTVK

-2042 PAKRGHDFLG
+2042 PAKRGHDFGG
-2052 WFDNETF
+2052 WFDEAG
-2059 NESGKL
+2059 SML
-2065 AAGAKMPAAAQTY
+2065 AKGAKMPAAAQTY

-2085 VYDITYPGIEGSAPD
+2085 VYGITYDNVVDDSFDTARPE
-2100 VTLPTTHTYGTAT
+2100 THTYGTAT

-2121 GYVFNGWVVNGEGA
+2121 GYVFNGWVVNGTGT
-2135 AQTGLT
+2135 AQTNLT
-2141 LGAEDYTGAVTLTA
+2141 LDAEDYTADITLTA
-2155 AWTAERY
+2155 QWTAERY

-2169 DGAQYGEAHPDWY
+2169 DGAQFGDKHPDRY

-2201 GWLVNGESTARKDLT
+2201 GWVVNGTGEAQRNLT
-2216 LRKETYLD
+2216 LAKESYTGA
-2224 NITLTATWEQNPYKI
+2224 ITLKATWKQNPYAI
-2239 TWNVNEGDVLTGE
+2239 TWVVNESGTINETLEYSKT
-2252 GYTVE
+2252 
-2257 AFYGNPITAPSDPTR
+2257 AFLGGAITAPTVTAKD
-2272 RGYTFGG
+2272 GYAFGG
-2279 WYTDGS
+2279 WYTDS
-2285 NFAENTKF
+2285 KF
-2293 KTGDKMPEGDVT
+2293 TESSKFTDGDTMPNHDVI
-2305 YYAKWTAIEY
+2305 YYAKWTLIEY
-2315 TITYNLDGG
+2315 TITYNLNGG
-2324 TNVSGNPAQY
+2324 TNAGENPKTY
-2334 TVETGKITLVAP
+2334 TVESEKIMLLEP
-2346 TKTGYRFD
+2346 SKMGYRFD
-2354 GWYTDDT
+2354 GWYSDAERTNR
-2361 YSTKV
+2361 V
-2366 TEIAAGKTGHVT
+2366 TEIAKGSTGDVT

-2383 TVKQYTITWETNGGN
+2383 TIKAYTVSWNANGGTLDGGN
-2398 ALTGNYTTTAD
+2398 ASVSAE
-2409 YGTAIVRPDDP
+2409 YGSPVSEVKPANVP
-2420 TKEADA
+2420 TKAATQEKE
-2426 QYTYTFGGWYTD
+2426 YTFAGWYTD
-2438 RALTQPLDDNATVP
+2438 PYNGTELATDAKVTGDMTYYAHWTEADRLYTIEWWNEEGTEKIDSKQLAYGTPFTGQNQGDRGNKPGGTGYYWKFDGWYTQPNKNGHKLQETDAVQSDAKYYAGWNQEWYKYKVSFDSRGLLNNLGIAVNIPVQKVTYNELAEAPDLSAYTDFTLAGWYYEQTTKKNGRTTTTKVDWDFATSKVTDDVTLMPKWSKIQAYDEATLRNAFKYV
-2452 AENLTVYAKW
+2452 
-2462 NTTAQTYT
+2462 
-2470 VKWYGVNN
+2470 GVGAN
-2478 PWWGSAA
+2478 
-2485 KKEPYVLLR
+2485 
-2494 TDTYDYGTL
+2494 DYGTVVMTDDITIKEQL
-2503 LLENAP
+2503 QSVINGGV
-2509 EATKDAYDA
+2509 TFDGGGHKITFN
-2518 YYYELEGWRA
+2518 G
-2528 GSETGELLTEASIV
+2528 TGTSSLSSYPINFSAIKITIKNLTF
-2542 TGNAEYY
+2542 TGTGGI
-2549 PSFLQKK
+2549 FLQSQSLHNDERYYNEWY
-2556 KMCTITFDLGD
+2556 T
-2567 AGGTIDPVTVEYG
+2567 
-2580 TFSSSV
+2580 
-2586 FDNIQKPDTM
+2586 PD
-2596 ARYGQFKGWY
+2596 Q
-2606 KKGESHV
+2606 V
-2613 GQSYGGLI
+2613 
-2621 VETMTVEAG
+2621 
-2630 WSELYAYDENQLRAA
+2630 
-2645 LSEDAYRTSTVRLRA
+2645 
-2660 DIALADEV
+2660 
-2668 PITKTITVTGEP
+2668 
-2680 LTTDNKNTNY
+2680 
-2690 TLSAAE
+2690 
-2696 GKTAFRIGKTTV
+2696 
-2708 TDIMARPTVTIEN
+2708 
-2721 LTIDGGA
+2721 
-2728 RGLLVY
+2728 
-2734 IADVK
+2734 
-2739 LENVTIENCDATTDT
+2739 LENVTFDNCRNG
-2754 HSTKI
+2754 K
-2759 SNGGAIYMDT
+2759 NGGAVYIFGGWAKFDKCNFTNNSAAYGGAVYVEAFTGNSVFCKGSLT
-2769 KESYGTVTGRLCTFR
+2769 KFVGCTFR
-2784 NNRAYNGGAIYIKK
+2784 GNSATSGGSNVYI
-2798 GALETNG
+2798 GGERDASMDWVMFESCSGVTNG
-2805 CKFLDNTATSDGGA
+2805 T
-2819 VMLTDNAQ
+2819 
-2827 QSGIGAGTF
+2827 
-2836 QNNHAGGY
+2836 Y
-2844 GGALYVGRVRVS
+2844 
-2856 LSLVTFDTGNTAGQK
+2856 K
-2871 GNLIAIHTYLDNNKN
+2871 GNSNKTGKA
-2886 QYVSYTDC
+2886 V
-2894 WDKTQSSDE
+2894 
-2903 SVKHSDNLYS
+2903 
-2913 SKGTYV
+2913 G
-2919 TRDKL
+2919 